1 MGILNWFVKGFGVF
15 YNIRLILPIRLLYE
29 FQMKNEVKRYDF
41 NNRIS
46 EGGTTMPINIDKVK
60 PFRLIKT
67 PFFTPFNKKDKRHGS
82 AIFLMTKSF
91 DQSVN
96 LINHPLVS
104 NLNMYNSYFLEW
116 NAMYLI
122 NSNKI
127 VNESL
132 EVDDPYVSK
141 VYGNNPIVTES
152 HFEDSGNLFFFSEAT
167 PENVLDV
174 RLRKILYRERLR
186 NYNAIKSRVAN
197 IKEQCK
203 YIRFTYP
210 TIDKYKNKNIYIDNH
225 IYNKIFDISE
235 AYNRDKAV
243 DLLYALFDRFIN
255 NPNYKGYTKKTVF
268 IPVNEW
274 AGSIPTTSLFEFSK
288 SINPF
293 SMIVRLFKKP
303 TETLDKLAGIDF
315 VFLGH
320 TGWFKMRME
329 DLDMKNLNLFKAN
342 ILKIRNNDIV
352 EDNIPEDKDDIKT
365 RLIGKIEDLTG
376 IQVNNVS
383 RASYIDPNAPIIS
396 VKQDEPKLITAKG
409 ITGADQ
415 VIDPTK
421 IEKPTEEKI
430 NQSVETIV
438 DFTKNAEEAER
449 EMDNSVDL
457 KELILQAK
465 NDQDDTFKISATR
478 KARMDDLNDKFLK
491 ERIANAT
498 IAELVAT
505 EDTPLQSTNLSDKVE
520 SIDDEW
526 SDLKKPNFE
535 ADYNIDADIMKCLHS
550 LSQNKDIPMSV
561 IDVSVEDRSTSED
574 SILTYTVHLEDS
586 LGKRHTLRF
595 DMPKIINKRFLRLRG
610 NDKIIPGQLI
620 NLPIIKTDEDTV
632 QVVSNYNKIFIT
644 RYGQV
649 GKINQSTNALIRS
662 LTKLK
667 ENNYKL
673 DVKDGDA
680 VASPSKIDLGN
691 NAKISAKYELPAEYV
706 ELSKIFNKVTTS
718 DGRVYYFNRDELIHK
733 LEEKK
738 VKVESDQ
745 GFMVIGI
752 TKDNQAITVP
762 ETGVSSA
769 LINHLGIHEYA
780 YTFMKPGTRMTYSQA
795 SILNSKIPLIVVM
808 AYTAGLTG
816 ALNAAGV
823 EYNLTEKRP
832 TNTKNYFRFSDGFL
846 SFDDNYAPD
855 AALLVNGLSVINTQE
870 YSLTDIDTKAMWL
883 DVLDD
888 FGGRNRADGLDSF
901 ANLMMDPITVEVCK
915 TYKLPTDYIEVLA
928 YASSLL
934 TTNKFNRHTDI
945 TGNRFRTNE
954 RLVHFLYKSLATSY
968 GMYLREIK
976 NNRKDAKMT
985 MKQSAVIDMALS
997 DVTTS
1002 DLSKLSPLLELES
1015 ANTVTF
1021 KGLSGMNSD
1030 RSYSLDKRTYDKSM
1044 INKLS
1049 MSTGFSATVGINRQ
1063 STINMGIESTKG
1075 YIKSG
1080 GELDRMSDAS
1090 TLSITEAVTPF
1101 GTTHDDPFRTA
1112 MTFIQTAKHGMR
1124 TTEQHPLLVT
1134 NGADQALPYLTSD
1147 TFAHKAKWPAV
1158 VEEITDDY
1166 IIIANKANKSERE
1179 FIDLREKVEKNS
1191 DGGFFITIK
1200 LDTPKKY
1207 KKGDSIK
1214 PGDIVAYDKESYSDK
1229 IGIGNLAYNIGT
1241 LTKIAIMHT
1250 EKGFE
1255 DSACIS
1261 QDLSTKMA
1269 SEIVLQVNVLLDGK
1283 DIDIQCIEIGKP
1295 LQEGEVMMSYRS
1307 ALEDQ
1312 DATDIINK
1320 MIQKNTGDSSNE
1332 LMDDIGKIKVKS
1344 KVTGK
1349 LQDIKVYSTIPTSE
1363 MSKSLAA
1370 FVNKHNGPVDKMK
1383 SKLAKLGID
1392 GTQYGTSGVLPPVGK
1407 LKHCEGKVLV
1417 EFFIKYYDKMSVGDK
1432 LVYFSA
1438 LKGTVK
1444 EIFPEGKEPTSEYRP
1459 NEKIHSF
1466 LPVGSVNARM
1476 VSSVLILGSLN
1487 KVLIEL
1493 DRHVKDIMGVKWDP
1507 DL

>member
-1 MGILNWFVKGFGVF
+1 
-15 YNIRLILPIRLLYE
+15 
-29 FQMKNEVKRYDF
+29 
-41 NNRIS
+41 
-46 EGGTTMPINIDKVK
+46 MPINIDKVK
-60 PFRLIKT
+60 PFRLLKT

-82 AIFLMTKSF
+82 AIFLMTKSLE
-91 DQSVN
+91 QSKQ
-96 LINHPLVS
+96 LIDHKLIS
-104 NLNMYNSYFLEW
+104 NLNMFNSYFLEW
-116 NAMYLI
+116 NAMYLLKPSRII
-122 NSNKI
+122 NKD
-127 VNESL
+127 L
-132 EVDDPYVSK
+132 DVDDVYNSK
-141 VYGNNPIVTES
+141 VYGNNPIMTES
-152 HFEDSGNLFFFSEAT
+152 HFEDSENLFFFSEAT
-167 PENVLDV
+167 PENVLDT
-174 RLRKILYRERLR
+174 RLRKILYKERLR
-186 NYNAIKSRVAN
+186 NSKDVKLRLNRIKN
-197 IKEQCK
+197 ECK
-203 YIRFTYP
+203 YIKYTYP
-210 TIDKYKNKNIYIDNH
+210 TIDKYKNKNIYVDNH
-225 IYNKIFDISE
+225 IYNKIFTMSE
-235 AYNRDKAV
+235 TYNRDKAI

-255 NPNYKGYTKKTVF
+255 NPNYKGYTKKTVL

-274 AGSIPTTSLFEFSK
+274 AGDIPTTSLFEFSK

-303 TETLDKLAGIDF
+303 KENLDKLAGMDF
-315 VFLGH
+315 IFIGNNS
-320 TGWFKMRME
+320 WFKMKME
-329 DLDMKNLNLFKAN
+329 DLDMKNLNLFKTN

-352 EDNIPEDKDDIKT
+352 EDNVPEDKDDIKT
-365 RLIGKIEDLTG
+365 RLISKIEDLTG
-376 IQVNNVS
+376 IEVNNVS
-383 RASYIDPNAPIIS
+383 RVQDTDPTVPIKAEI
-396 VKQDEPKLITAKG
+396 KDQPKLIVAKG

-421 IEKPTEEKI
+421 IEKPTEDKI
-430 NQSVETIV
+430 NQSVENIV
-438 DFTKNAEEAER
+438 DYTKNAEEAEK

-491 ERIANAT
+491 EKIANST

-505 EDTPLQSTNLSDKVE
+505 EDTPLESTDLSKNVE
-520 SIDDEW
+520 TIDDEW
-526 SDLKKPNFE
+526 ANLKKPNFE

-561 IDVSVEDRSTSED
+561 IDVSMEDRSTSED
-574 SILTYTVHLEDS
+574 AIITYTVHLEDS

-649 GKINQSTNALIRS
+649 GKINQSTNALIRA

-673 DVKDGDA
+673 EIKDDNDIPT
-680 VASPSKIDLGN
+680 PSKIDLGN

-706 ELSKIFNKVTTS
+706 ELSKIFNKITTT

-745 GFMVIGI
+745 GFMVVGI
-752 TKDNQAITVP
+752 TKDNQSITVP
-762 ETGVSSA
+762 EEGVSSS
-769 LINHLGIHEYA
+769 LINHLGIHKYA
-780 YTFMKPGTRMTYSQA
+780 YTFMKPGARMTYSQA

-816 ALNAAGV
+816 ALNAAGI
-823 EYNLTEKRP
+823 EYNLSEKRP
-832 TNTKNYFRFSDGFL
+832 TNTKNYFRFNDGFL
-846 SFDDNYAPD
+846 SFNDSYAPD
-855 AALLVNGLSVINTQE
+855 AALLVNGLAVINTQE

-954 RLVHFLYKSLATSY
+954 RLVHFLYKALATSY

-1030 RSYSLDKRTYDKSM
+1030 RSYSLDKRTYDNTM

-1063 STINMGIESTKG
+1063 ATINMGIESTKG

-1080 GELDRMSDAS
+1080 GELDRMSDAN
-1090 TLSITEAVTPF
+1090 TLSITEALTPF
-1101 GTTHDDPFRTA
+1101 GTTRDDPFRTA
-1112 MTFIQTAKHGMR
+1112 MTFIQTSKHGMR
-1124 TTEQHPLLVT
+1124 TNSQDPLLVT

-1147 TFAHKAKWPAV
+1147 TFAHKTKWDAI
-1158 VEEITDDY
+1158 VEEVNDDY
-1166 IIIANKANKSERE
+1166 MIIANKSNRNEKE

-1200 LDTPKKY
+1200 LDLAKNY
-1207 KKGDSIK
+1207 KKGQTIK
-1214 PGDIVAYDKESYSDK
+1214 TGEIIAYDKDSYSDK
-1229 IGIGNLAYNIGT
+1229 VGVGNLAYNIGT
-1241 LTKIAIMHT
+1241 LTKVAIMHT
-1250 EKGFE
+1250 DKGFE
-1255 DSACIS
+1255 DSAIIS
-1261 QDLSTKMA
+1261 QDLSEKMA
-1269 SEIVLQVNVLLDGK
+1269 SEIVLQVDILMDAK
-1283 DIDIQCIEIGKP
+1283 DIDIQCVEIGKP
-1295 LQEGEVMMSYRS
+1295 LHEGEVIMSYRA

-1320 MIQKNTGDSSNE
+1320 MVSKNAGNESKE
-1332 LMDDIGKIKVKS
+1332 LMDEIGKIKVKS

-1349 LQDIKVYSTIPTSE
+1349 LQDIKIYSTIPTSE

-1370 FVNKHNGPVDKMK
+1370 FVNKYNAPVDKMK
-1383 SKLAKLGID
+1383 SKLSKLGID
-1392 GTQYGTSGVLPPVGK
+1392 GSQYGTSGVLPAVGK
-1407 LKHCEGKVLV
+1407 LKHAEGKVLV
-1417 EFFIKYYDKMSVGDK
+1417 EFYIKYYDKMSVGDK

-1438 LKGTVK
+1438 LKGVVK
-1444 EIFPEGKEPTSEYRP
+1444 EIFPEGKEPYSEYRP
-1459 NEKIHSF
+1459 EEKVHSF

-1476 VSSVLILGSLN
+1476 VTSVLTLGAIN

-1507 DL
+1507 NL

>member
-1 MGILNWFVKGFGVF
+1 
-15 YNIRLILPIRLLYE
+15 
-29 FQMKNEVKRYDF
+29 MKNKVKCYDF

-60 PFRLIKT
+60 PFRLLKT
-67 PFFTPFNKKDKRHGS
+67 PFFTPFNVKDKRHGS
-82 AIFLMTKSF
+82 AIFLMTKSLE
-91 DQSVN
+91 QSKQ
-96 LINHPLVS
+96 LIEHKLIS
-104 NLNMYNSYFLEW
+104 NLNMFNSYFLEW
-116 NAMYLI
+116 NAMYLLKPSRII
-122 NSNKI
+122 NKD
-127 VNESL
+127 L
-132 EVDDPYVSK
+132 EVDDVYNSK
-141 VYGNNPIVTES
+141 AYGNNPIMTES
-152 HFEDSGNLFFFSEAT
+152 HFEDSENLFFFSEAT
-167 PENVLDV
+167 PENVLDT

-186 NYNAIKSRVAN
+186 NFKEVKLRVN
-197 IKEQCK
+197 RIKEECK
-203 YIRFTYP
+203 YIKYTYP
-210 TIDKYKNKNIYIDNH
+210 TIDKYKNKNIYVDNH
-225 IYNKIFDISE
+225 IYNKIFTMSE
-235 AYNRDKAV
+235 TYNRDKAI

-255 NPNYKGYTKKTVF
+255 NANYDNYTRKTVL

-274 AGSIPTTSLFEFSK
+274 ASDIPTTALFEFSK

-303 TETLDKLAGIDF
+303 KENLDKLAGIDF
-315 VFLGH
+315 IFIGN
-320 TGWFKMRME
+320 GSWFKMKME
-329 DLDMKNLNLFKAN
+329 DLDMKNLSLFKTN

-352 EDNIPEDKDDIKT
+352 EDNVPEDKEDIKT

-376 IQVNNVS
+376 IEVNNIS
-383 RASYIDPNAPIIS
+383 RVREVDPTVPI
-396 VKQDEPKLITAKG
+396 KAELHDEPKLIVAKG

-430 NQSVETIV
+430 NQSVEDIV
-438 DFTKNAEEAER
+438 NYTKNAEEAEK

-491 ERIANAT
+491 EKIANST

-505 EDTPLQSTNLSDKVE
+505 EDTPLQSTDLSNKVE
-520 SIDDEW
+520 TIDDEW
-526 SDLKKPNFE
+526 ANLKKPNFE

-550 LSQNKDIPMSV
+550 LSQNKDVPMSV
-561 IDVSVEDRSTSED
+561 IDVVVEDRSTSED

-649 GKINQSTNALIRS
+649 GKINQSTNALIRA

-673 DVKDGDA
+673 EIKDDNDIPT
-680 VASPSKIDLGN
+680 PSKIDLGN

-706 ELSKIFNKVTTS
+706 ELSKIFNKITTS

-745 GFMVIGI
+745 GFMVVGI

-780 YTFMKPGTRMTYSQA
+780 YTFMKPGARMTYSQA

-823 EYNLTEKRP
+823 EYNLSEKRP
-832 TNTKNYFRFSDGFL
+832 TNTKNYFRFNDGFL
-846 SFDDNYAPD
+846 SFNDNYAPD
-855 AALLVNGLSVINTQE
+855 AALLVNGLAVINTQE

-985 MKQSAVIDMALS
+985 MKQSAVIDMALA

-1030 RSYSLDKRTYDKSM
+1030 RSYSLDKRTYDKTM

-1080 GELDRMSDAS
+1080 GELDRMSDAN
-1090 TLSITEAVTPF
+1090 TLSITEALTPF
-1101 GTTHDDPFRTA
+1101 GTTRDDPFRTA
-1112 MTFIQTAKHGMR
+1112 MTFIQTSKHGMR
-1124 TTEQHPLLVT
+1124 TTEQDPLLVS

-1147 TFAHKAKWPAV
+1147 TFAHKAKWNAV
-1158 VEEITDDY
+1158 VEEITNDY
-1166 IIIANKANKSERE
+1166 MIIANKSNPKERE

-1200 LDTPKKY
+1200 LDTFKNY

-1214 PGDIVAYDKESYSDK
+1214 AGDIVAYDKSSYSDTV
-1229 IGIGNLAYNIGT
+1229 GVGNLAYNIGT

-1250 EKGFE
+1250 DKGFE
-1255 DSACIS
+1255 DSAIIS
-1261 QDLSTKMA
+1261 QDLSKKMA
-1269 SEIVLQVNVLLDGK
+1269 SEIVLQVDVLMDAK
-1283 DIDIQCIEIGKP
+1283 DIDIQCVEVGKE
-1295 LQEGEVMMSYRS
+1295 LHEGEVIMSYRA

-1320 MIQKNTGDSSNE
+1320 MVQKNAGSDSKE
-1332 LMDDIGKIKVKS
+1332 LMDEIGKIKVKS

-1363 MSKSLAA
+1363 MSKSLAS
-1370 FVNKHNGPVDKMK
+1370 FVNKYNGPVDKMK
-1383 SKLAKLGID
+1383 SKLGKLGID
-1392 GTQYGTSGVLPPVGK
+1392 GSQYGTSGVLPPVGK

-1417 EFFIKYYDKMSVGDK
+1417 EFYIKYYDKMSVGDK

-1438 LKGTVK
+1438 LKGVVK
-1444 EIFPEGKEPTSEYRP
+1444 EIFPEGKEPYSEYRP
-1459 NEKIHSF
+1459 DEKVHSF
-1466 LPVGSVNARM
+1466 LPVGSINARM
-1476 VSSVLILGSLN
+1476 VTSVLTHGSIN

-1507 DL
+1507 NS

>member
-1 MGILNWFVKGFGVF
+1 
-15 YNIRLILPIRLLYE
+15 
-29 FQMKNEVKRYDF
+29 
-41 NNRIS
+41 
-46 EGGTTMPINIDKVK
+46 MPINIDKVK
-60 PFRLIKT
+60 PFRLLKT

-82 AIFLMTKSF
+82 AIFLMTKSLE
-91 DQSVN
+91 QSKQ
-96 LINHPLVS
+96 LIDHPLIS
-104 NLNMYNSYFLEW
+104 NLNMFNSYFLEW
-116 NAMYLI
+116 NAMYLLKPSRII
-122 NSNKI
+122 NKD
-127 VNESL
+127 L
-132 EVDDPYVSK
+132 DVDDVYNSK
-141 VYGNNPIVTES
+141 VYGNNPIMTES
-152 HFEDSGNLFFFSEAT
+152 HFEDSENLFFFSEAT
-167 PENVLDV
+167 PENVLDT
-174 RLRKILYRERLR
+174 RLRKILYKERLR
-186 NYNAIKSRVAN
+186 NSKDVKLRLNRIKN
-197 IKEQCK
+197 ECK
-203 YIRFTYP
+203 YIKYTYP
-210 TIDKYKNKNIYIDNH
+210 TIDKYKNKNIYVDNH
-225 IYNKIFDISE
+225 IYNKIFTMSE
-235 AYNRDKAV
+235 TYNRDKAI

-255 NPNYKGYTKKTVF
+255 NPNYKGYTKKTVL

-274 AGSIPTTSLFEFSK
+274 AGDIPTTSLFEFSK

-303 TETLDKLAGIDF
+303 KENLDKLSGMDF
-315 VFLGH
+315 IFIGNNS
-320 TGWFKMRME
+320 WFKMKME
-329 DLDMKNLNLFKAN
+329 DLDMKNLNLFKTN

-352 EDNIPEDKDDIKT
+352 EDNVPEDKEDIKT
-365 RLIGKIEDLTG
+365 RLISKIEDLTG
-376 IQVNNVS
+376 IEVNNVS
-383 RASYIDPNAPIIS
+383 RVQDVDPTVPYKAEI
-396 VKQDEPKLITAKG
+396 KDQPKLIVAKG

-421 IEKPTEEKI
+421 IEKPTEDKI
-430 NQSVETIV
+430 NQSVENIV
-438 DFTKNAEEAER
+438 DYTKNAEEAEK
-449 EMDNSVDL
+449 EMDNSIDL

-491 ERIANAT
+491 EKIANST

-505 EDTPLQSTNLSDKVE
+505 EDTPLESTDLSKNVE
-520 SIDDEW
+520 TIDDEW
-526 SDLKKPNFE
+526 ANLKKPNFE

-561 IDVSVEDRSTSED
+561 IDVTVEDRSTSED

-649 GKINQSTNALIRS
+649 GKINQSTNALIRA

-673 DVKDGDA
+673 EVKDGDA

-745 GFMVIGI
+745 GFMVVGI

-780 YTFMKPGTRMTYSQA
+780 YTFMKPGARMTYSQA

-816 ALNAAGV
+816 ALNAAGI
-823 EYNLTEKRP
+823 EYNLSEKRP
-832 TNTKNYFRFSDGFL
+832 TNTKNYFRFNDGFL
-846 SFDDNYAPD
+846 SFNDNYAPD
-855 AALLVNGLSVINTQE
+855 AALLVNGLAVINTQE

-954 RLVHFLYKSLATSY
+954 RLVHFLYKALATSY

-1030 RSYSLDKRTYDKSM
+1030 RSYSLDKRTYDDTM

-1063 STINMGIESTKG
+1063 ATINMGIESTKG

-1080 GELDRMSDAS
+1080 GELDRMSDAN
-1090 TLSITEAVTPF
+1090 TLSITEALTPF
-1101 GTTHDDPFRTA
+1101 GTTRDDPFRTA
-1112 MTFIQTAKHGMR
+1112 MTFIQTSKHGMR
-1124 TTEQHPLLVT
+1124 TNSQDPLLVT
-1134 NGADQALPYLTSD
+1134 NGADQALAYLTSD
-1147 TFAHKAKWPAV
+1147 TFAHKTKWDAI
-1158 VEEITDDY
+1158 VEEVNDDY
-1166 IIIANKANKSERE
+1166 MIIANKSNRSEKE

-1200 LDTPKKY
+1200 LDLAKNY
-1207 KKGDSIK
+1207 KKGQTIK
-1214 PGDIVAYDKESYSDK
+1214 TGEIIAYDKDSYSDK
-1229 IGIGNLAYNIGT
+1229 VGVGNLAYNIGT
-1241 LTKIAIMHT
+1241 LTKVAIMHT
-1250 EKGFE
+1250 DKGFE
-1255 DSACIS
+1255 DSAIIS
-1261 QDLSTKMA
+1261 QDLSEKMA
-1269 SEIVLQVNVLLDGK
+1269 SEIVLQVDVLMDAK
-1283 DIDIQCIEIGKP
+1283 DIDIQCVEIGKP
-1295 LQEGEVMMSYRS
+1295 LHEGEVIMSYRA

-1320 MIQKNTGDSSNE
+1320 MVSKNAGNESKE
-1332 LMDDIGKIKVKS
+1332 LMDEIGKIKVKS

-1349 LQDIKVYSTIPTSE
+1349 LQDIRIYSTIPTSE

-1370 FVNKHNGPVDKMK
+1370 FVNKYNAPIDKMK
-1383 SKLAKLGID
+1383 SKLSKLGID
-1392 GTQYGTSGVLPPVGK
+1392 ASQYGTSGVLPAVGK
-1407 LKHCEGKVLV
+1407 LKHAEGKVLV
-1417 EFFIKYYDKMSVGDK
+1417 EFYIKYYDKMSVGDK

-1438 LKGTVK
+1438 LKGVVK
-1444 EIFPEGKEPTSEYRP
+1444 EIFPEGKEPYSEYRP
-1459 NEKIHSF
+1459 EEKVHSF

-1476 VSSVLILGSLN
+1476 VTSVLTLGAIN

-1507 DL
+1507 NL

>member
-1 MGILNWFVKGFGVF
+1 
-15 YNIRLILPIRLLYE
+15 
-29 FQMKNEVKRYDF
+29 
-41 NNRIS
+41 
-46 EGGTTMPINIDKVK
+46 MPINIDKVK
-60 PFRLIKT
+60 PFRLLKT

-82 AIFLMTKSF
+82 AIFLMTKSLE
-91 DQSVN
+91 QSKQ
-96 LINHPLVS
+96 LIDHKLIS
-104 NLNMYNSYFLEW
+104 NLNMFNSYFLEW
-116 NAMYLI
+116 NAMYLLKPSRII
-122 NSNKI
+122 NKD
-127 VNESL
+127 L
-132 EVDDPYVSK
+132 DVDDVYNSK
-141 VYGNNPIVTES
+141 VYGNNPIMTES
-152 HFEDSGNLFFFSEAT
+152 HFEDSENLFFFSEAT
-167 PENVLDV
+167 PENVLDT
-174 RLRKILYRERLR
+174 RLRKILYKERLR
-186 NYNAIKSRVAN
+186 NSKDVKLRLNRIKN
-197 IKEQCK
+197 ECK
-203 YIRFTYP
+203 YIKYTYP
-210 TIDKYKNKNIYIDNH
+210 TIDKYKNKNIYVDNH
-225 IYNKIFDISE
+225 IYNKIFTMSE
-235 AYNRDKAV
+235 TYNRDKAI

-255 NPNYKGYTKKTVF
+255 NPNYKGYTKKTVL

-274 AGSIPTTSLFEFSK
+274 AGDIPTTSLFEFSK

-303 TETLDKLAGIDF
+303 KENLDKLAGMDF
-315 VFLGH
+315 IFIGNNS
-320 TGWFKMRME
+320 WFKMKME
-329 DLDMKNLNLFKAN
+329 DLDMKNLNLFKTN

-352 EDNIPEDKDDIKT
+352 EDNVPEDKEDIKT
-365 RLIGKIEDLTG
+365 RLISKIEDLTG
-376 IQVNNVS
+376 IEVNNVS
-383 RASYIDPNAPIIS
+383 RVQDVDPTVPYKAEI
-396 VKQDEPKLITAKG
+396 KDQPKLIVAKG

-421 IEKPTEEKI
+421 IEKPTEDKI
-430 NQSVETIV
+430 NQSVENIV
-438 DFTKNAEEAER
+438 DYTKNAEEAEK

-491 ERIANAT
+491 EKIANST

-505 EDTPLQSTNLSDKVE
+505 EDTPLQSTDLSKNVE
-520 SIDDEW
+520 TIDDEW
-526 SDLKKPNFE
+526 ANLKKPNFE

-550 LSQNKDIPMSV
+550 LSQNKDVPMSV
-561 IDVSVEDRSTSED
+561 IDISTEDRSTSED
-574 SILTYTVHLEDS
+574 SIITYTVHLEDS

-649 GKINQSTNALIRS
+649 GKINQSTNALIRA

-673 DVKDGDA
+673 EVKDDNDIPT
-680 VASPSKIDLGN
+680 PSKIDLGN

-706 ELSKIFNKVTTS
+706 ELSKIFNKITTS

-745 GFMVIGI
+745 GFMVVGI
-752 TKDNQAITVP
+752 TKDNQSITVP
-762 ETGVSSA
+762 EEGVSSS
-769 LINHLGIHEYA
+769 LINHLGIHKYA
-780 YTFMKPGTRMTYSQA
+780 YTFMKPGARMTYSQA

-816 ALNAAGV
+816 ALNAAGI
-823 EYNLTEKRP
+823 EYNLSEKRP
-832 TNTKNYFRFSDGFL
+832 TNTKNYFRFNDGFL
-846 SFDDNYAPD
+846 SFNDSYAPD
-855 AALLVNGLSVINTQE
+855 AALLVNGLAVINTQE

-954 RLVHFLYKSLATSY
+954 RLVHFLYKALATSY

-1030 RSYSLDKRTYDKSM
+1030 RSYSLDKRTYDNTM

-1063 STINMGIESTKG
+1063 ATINMGIESTKG

-1080 GELDRMSDAS
+1080 GELDRMSDAN
-1090 TLSITEAVTPF
+1090 TLSITEALTPF
-1101 GTTHDDPFRTA
+1101 GTTRDDPFRTA
-1112 MTFIQTAKHGMR
+1112 MTFIQTSKHGMR
-1124 TTEQHPLLVT
+1124 TNSQDPLLVT

-1147 TFAHKAKWPAV
+1147 TFAHKTKWDAV
-1158 VEEITDDY
+1158 VEEVNDDY
-1166 IIIANKANKSERE
+1166 MIIANKSNRSEKE

-1200 LDTPKKY
+1200 LDLAKNY
-1207 KKGDSIK
+1207 KKGQTIK
-1214 PGDIVAYDKESYSDK
+1214 PGEIIAYDKDSYSDK
-1229 IGIGNLAYNIGT
+1229 VGVGNLAYNIGT
-1241 LTKIAIMHT
+1241 LTKVAIMHT
-1250 EKGFE
+1250 DKGFE
-1255 DSACIS
+1255 DSAIIS
-1261 QDLSTKMA
+1261 QDLSEKMA
-1269 SEIVLQVNVLLDGK
+1269 SEIVLQVDVLMDAK
-1283 DIDIQCIEIGKP
+1283 DIDIQCVEIGKP
-1295 LQEGEVMMSYRS
+1295 LHEGEVIMSYRA

-1320 MIQKNTGDSSNE
+1320 MVSKNAGNESKE
-1332 LMDDIGKIKVKS
+1332 LMDEIGKIKVKS

-1349 LQDIKVYSTIPTSE
+1349 LQDIKIYSTIPTSE

-1370 FVNKHNGPVDKMK
+1370 FVNKYNAPIDKMK
-1383 SKLAKLGID
+1383 SKLSKLGID
-1392 GTQYGTSGVLPPVGK
+1392 GSQYGTSGVLPAVGK
-1407 LKHCEGKVLV
+1407 LKHAEGKVLV
-1417 EFFIKYYDKMSVGDK
+1417 EFYIKYYDKMSVGDK

-1438 LKGTVK
+1438 LKGVVK
-1444 EIFPEGKEPTSEYRP
+1444 EIFPEGKEPYSEYRP
-1459 NEKIHSF
+1459 EEKVHSF

-1476 VSSVLILGSLN
+1476 VTSVLTLGAIN

-1507 DL
+1507 NL

>member
-1 MGILNWFVKGFGVF
+1 
-15 YNIRLILPIRLLYE
+15 
-29 FQMKNEVKRYDF
+29 MKNEVKRYDF

-60 PFRLIKT
+60 PFRLLKT
-67 PFFTPFNKKDKRHGS
+67 PFFTPFNVKDKRHGS
-82 AIFLMTKSF
+82 AIFLMTKSLE
-91 DQSVN
+91 QSKQ
-96 LINHPLVS
+96 LIEHKLIS
-104 NLNMYNSYFLEW
+104 NLNMFNSYFLEW
-116 NAMYLI
+116 NAMYLLKPNRII
-122 NSNKI
+122 NDD
-127 VNESL
+127 L
-132 EVDDPYVSK
+132 EVDDVYNSK
-141 VYGNNPIVTES
+141 AYGNNPIMTES
-152 HFEDSGNLFFFSEAT
+152 HFEDSENLFFFSEAT
-167 PENVLDV
+167 PEGVLDV
-174 RLRKILYRERLR
+174 RLRRILYRERLR
-186 NYNAIKSRVAN
+186 NFKEVKLRVNQIKN
-197 IKEQCK
+197 ECK
-203 YIRFTYP
+203 YIKYTYP
-210 TIDKYKNKNIYIDNH
+210 TIDKYKNKNIYVDNH
-225 IYNKIFDISE
+225 IYNKIFSMSE
-235 AYNRDKAV
+235 TYNRDKAI

-255 NPNYKGYTKKTVF
+255 NANYKSYTRKTVL

-274 AGSIPTTSLFEFSK
+274 ASDIPTTSLFEFSK

-303 TETLDKLAGIDF
+303 KENLDKLAGIDF
-315 VFLGH
+315 IFIGNNS
-320 TGWFKMRME
+320 WFKMKME
-329 DLDMKNLNLFKAN
+329 DLDMKNLNLFKTN
-342 ILKIRNNDIV
+342 ILKIRNNDII
-352 EDNIPEDKDDIKT
+352 EDNVPEDKEDIKT

-376 IQVNNVS
+376 IEVNNIS
-383 RASYIDPNAPIIS
+383 RVHKVDPIS
-396 VKQDEPKLITAKG
+396 PVVAAVKDQPQLVIAKSA
-409 ITGADQ
+409 TGDTQ
-415 VIDPTK
+415 VVDPTK
-421 IEKPTEEKI
+421 IEKPTEDKI
-430 NQSVETIV
+430 NQSVEAIV
-438 DFTKNAEEAER
+438 DYTKNAEEAEK

-491 ERIANAT
+491 EKIANST

-505 EDTPLQSTNLSDKVE
+505 EDTPLQSTDLSSKVE
-520 SIDDEW
+520 TIDDEW
-526 SDLKKPNFE
+526 ANLKKPNFE

-550 LSQNKDIPMSV
+550 LSQNKDVPMSV
-561 IDVSVEDRSTSED
+561 IDVTVEDRSTSED

-649 GKINQSTNALIRS
+649 GKINQSTNALIRA

-673 DVKDGDA
+673 EVKDGDA

-745 GFMVIGI
+745 GFLVVGI

-762 ETGVSSA
+762 ENGVSSA

-780 YTFMKPGTRMTYSQA
+780 YTFMKPGARMTYSQA

-823 EYNLTEKRP
+823 EYNLSEKRP
-832 TNTKNYFRFSDGFL
+832 TETKNYFRFNDGFL
-846 SFDDNYAPD
+846 SFNDNYAPD
-855 AALLVNGLSVINTQE
+855 AALLVNGLAVINTQE

-1030 RSYSLDKRTYDKSM
+1030 RSYSLDKRTYDKTM

-1080 GELDRMSDAS
+1080 GELDRMSDAN
-1090 TLSITEAVTPF
+1090 TLSITEALTPF
-1101 GTTHDDPFRTA
+1101 GTTRDDPFRTA
-1112 MTFIQTAKHGMR
+1112 MTFIQTSKHGMR
-1124 TTEQHPLLVT
+1124 TTEQDPLLVS

-1147 TFAHKAKWPAV
+1147 TFAHKAKWNAV
-1158 VEEITDDY
+1158 VEEITNDY
-1166 IIIANKANKSERE
+1166 MIIANKSNPKEKE

-1200 LDTPKKY
+1200 LDTFKNY

-1214 PGDIVAYDKESYSDK
+1214 AGDIVAYDKSSYSDTV
-1229 IGIGNLAYNIGT
+1229 GIGNLAYNIGT

-1250 EKGFE
+1250 DKGFE
-1255 DSACIS
+1255 DSAIIS
-1261 QDLSTKMA
+1261 QDLSKKMA
-1269 SEIVLQVNVLLDGK
+1269 SEIVLQVDVLMDAK
-1283 DIDIQCIEIGKP
+1283 DIDIQCVEVGKE
-1295 LQEGEVMMSYRS
+1295 LHEGEVIMSYRA

-1320 MIQKNTGDSSNE
+1320 MVQKNAGSDSKE
-1332 LMDDIGKIKVKS
+1332 LMDEIGKIKVKS

-1363 MSKSLAA
+1363 MSKSLAS
-1370 FVNKHNGPVDKMK
+1370 FVNKYNGPVDKMK
-1383 SKLAKLGID
+1383 SKLSKLGID
-1392 GTQYGTSGVLPPVGK
+1392 GSQYGTSGVLPPVGK

-1417 EFFIKYYDKMSVGDK
+1417 EFYIKYHDKMSVGDK

-1438 LKGTVK
+1438 LKGVVK
-1444 EIFPEGKEPTSEYRP
+1444 EIFPEGKEPYSEYRP
-1459 NEKIHSF
+1459 EEKVHSF
-1466 LPVGSVNARM
+1466 LPVGSINARM
-1476 VSSVLILGSLN
+1476 VSSVLTLGSIN

-1507 DL
+1507 NL

>member
-1 MGILNWFVKGFGVF
+1 
-15 YNIRLILPIRLLYE
+15 
-29 FQMKNEVKRYDF
+29 MKNEVKRYDF

-60 PFRLIKT
+60 PFRLLKT
-67 PFFTPFNKKDKRHGS
+67 PFFTPFNAKDKRHGS
-82 AIFLMTKSF
+82 AIFLMTKSLE
-91 DQSVN
+91 QSKQ
-96 LINHPLVS
+96 LIEHKLIS
-104 NLNMYNSYFLEW
+104 NLNMFNSYFLEW
-116 NAMYLI
+116 NAMYLLKPSRII
-122 NSNKI
+122 NKD
-127 VNESL
+127 L
-132 EVDDPYVSK
+132 EVDDVYNSK
-141 VYGNNPIVTES
+141 AYGNNPIMTES
-152 HFEDSGNLFFFSEAT
+152 HFEDSENLFFFSEAT
-167 PENVLDV
+167 PENVLDT

-186 NYNAIKSRVAN
+186 NFKEVKLRVNQIKN
-197 IKEQCK
+197 ECK
-203 YIRFTYP
+203 YIKYTYP
-210 TIDKYKNKNIYIDNH
+210 TIDKYKNKNIYVDNH
-225 IYNKIFDISE
+225 IYIKIFTMSE
-235 AYNRDKAV
+235 TYNRDKAI

-255 NPNYKGYTKKTVF
+255 NPNYDSYTRKTVF

-274 AGSIPTTSLFEFSK
+274 ASDIPTTSLFEFSK

-303 TETLDKLAGIDF
+303 KENLNKLAGIDF
-315 VFLGH
+315 IFIGNNS
-320 TGWFKMRME
+320 WFKMKME
-329 DLDMKNLNLFKAN
+329 DLDMKNLNLFKTN

-352 EDNIPEDKDDIKT
+352 EDNVPEDKEDIKT

-376 IQVNNVS
+376 IEVNNIS
-383 RASYIDPNAPIIS
+383 RVHKVDPTTPIRAA
-396 VKQDEPKLITAKG
+396 VKDQPQLVIAKSA
-409 ITGADQ
+409 TGDAQ
-415 VIDPTK
+415 VVDPTK

-430 NQSVETIV
+430 NQSVEAIV
-438 DFTKNAEEAER
+438 DYTKNAEEAEK

-491 ERIANAT
+491 EKIANST

-505 EDTPLQSTNLSDKVE
+505 EDTPLQSTDLSSKVE
-520 SIDDEW
+520 TIDDEW
-526 SDLKKPNFE
+526 ANLKKPNFE

-561 IDVSVEDRSTSED
+561 IDVTVEDRSTSED

-649 GKINQSTNALIRS
+649 GKINQSTNALIRA

-673 DVKDGDA
+673 EIKDGDA

-745 GFMVIGI
+745 GFMVVGI

-769 LINHLGIHEYA
+769 LINHLGIHKYA
-780 YTFMKPGTRMTYSQA
+780 YTFMKPGARMTYSQA

-823 EYNLTEKRP
+823 EYNLSEKRP
-832 TNTKNYFRFSDGFL
+832 TNTKNYFKFNDGFL
-846 SFDDNYAPD
+846 SFNDNYAPD
-855 AALLVNGLSVINTQE
+855 AALLVNGLTVINTQE

-985 MKQSAVIDMALS
+985 MKQSAVIDMALA

-1080 GELDRMSDAS
+1080 GELDRMSDAN
-1090 TLSITEAVTPF
+1090 TLSITEALTPF
-1101 GTTHDDPFRTA
+1101 GTTRDDPFRTA
-1112 MTFIQTAKHGMR
+1112 MTFIQTSKHGMR
-1124 TTEQHPLLVT
+1124 TTEQDPLLVS

-1147 TFAHKAKWPAV
+1147 TFAHKAKWNAV
-1158 VEEITDDY
+1158 VEEITNDY
-1166 IIIANKANKSERE
+1166 MIIANKSNPKEKE

-1200 LDTPKKY
+1200 LDTFKNY

-1214 PGDIVAYDKESYSDK
+1214 AGDIVAYDKSSYSDTV
-1229 IGIGNLAYNIGT
+1229 GISNLAYNIGT

-1250 EKGFE
+1250 DKGFE
-1255 DSACIS
+1255 DSAIIS
-1261 QDLSTKMA
+1261 QDLSKKMA
-1269 SEIVLQVNVLLDGK
+1269 SEIVLQVDVLMDAK
-1283 DIDIQCIEIGKP
+1283 DIDIQCVEVGKE
-1295 LQEGEVMMSYRS
+1295 LHEGEVIMSYRA

-1320 MIQKNTGDSSNE
+1320 MVQKNAGSDSKE
-1332 LMDDIGKIKVKS
+1332 LMDEIGKIKVKS

-1363 MSKSLAA
+1363 MSKSLAS
-1370 FVNKHNGPVDKMK
+1370 FVNKYNGPVDKMK
-1383 SKLAKLGID
+1383 SKLSKLGID
-1392 GTQYGTSGVLPPVGK
+1392 GSQYGTSGVLPPVGK

-1417 EFFIKYYDKMSVGDK
+1417 EFYIKYHDKMSVGDK

-1438 LKGTVK
+1438 LKGVVK
-1444 EIFPEGKEPTSEYRP
+1444 EIFPEGKEPYSEYRP
-1459 NEKIHSF
+1459 EEKVHSF
-1466 LPVGSVNARM
+1466 LPVGSINARM
-1476 VSSVLILGSLN
+1476 VSSVLTLGSIN

-1507 DL
+1507 NP

>member
-1 MGILNWFVKGFGVF
+1 
-15 YNIRLILPIRLLYE
+15 
-29 FQMKNEVKRYDF
+29 
-41 NNRIS
+41 
-46 EGGTTMPINIDKVK
+46 MPINIDKVK
-60 PFRLIKT
+60 PFRLLKT

-82 AIFLMTKSF
+82 AIFLMTKSLE
-91 DQSVN
+91 QSKQ
-96 LINHPLVS
+96 LIEHKLIS
-104 NLNMYNSYFLEW
+104 NLNMFNSYFLEW
-116 NAMYLI
+116 NAMYLLKPSRII
-122 NSNKI
+122 NKD
-127 VNESL
+127 L
-132 EVDDPYVSK
+132 DVDDVYNSK
-141 VYGNNPIVTES
+141 VYGNNPIMTES
-152 HFEDSGNLFFFSEAT
+152 HFEDSENLFFFSEAT
-167 PENVLDV
+167 PENVLDT
-174 RLRKILYRERLR
+174 RLRKILYKERLR
-186 NYNAIKSRVAN
+186 NSKDVKLRLNRIKN
-197 IKEQCK
+197 ECK
-203 YIRFTYP
+203 YIKYTYP
-210 TIDKYKNKNIYIDNH
+210 TIDKYKNKNIYVDNH
-225 IYNKIFDISE
+225 IYNKIFTMSE
-235 AYNRDKAV
+235 TYNRDKAI

-255 NPNYKGYTKKTVF
+255 NPNYKGYTKKTVL

-274 AGSIPTTSLFEFSK
+274 AGDIPTTSLFEFSK

-303 TETLDKLAGIDF
+303 KENLDKLAGMDF
-315 VFLGH
+315 IFIGNNS
-320 TGWFKMRME
+320 WFKMKME
-329 DLDMKNLNLFKAN
+329 DLDMKNLNLFKTN

-352 EDNIPEDKDDIKT
+352 EDNVPEDKEDIKT
-365 RLIGKIEDLTG
+365 RLISKIEDLTG
-376 IQVNNVS
+376 IEVNNVS
-383 RASYIDPNAPIIS
+383 RVQDVDPTVPYKAEI
-396 VKQDEPKLITAKG
+396 KDQPKLIVAKG

-421 IEKPTEEKI
+421 IEKPTEDKI
-430 NQSVETIV
+430 NQSVENIV
-438 DFTKNAEEAER
+438 DYTKNAEEAEK

-491 ERIANAT
+491 EKIANST

-505 EDTPLQSTNLSDKVE
+505 EDTPLQSTDLSKNVE
-520 SIDDEW
+520 TIDDEW
-526 SDLKKPNFE
+526 ANLKKPNFE

-550 LSQNKDIPMSV
+550 LSQNKDVPMSV
-561 IDVSVEDRSTSED
+561 IDVSMEDRSTSED
-574 SILTYTVHLEDS
+574 SIITYTVHLEDS

-649 GKINQSTNALIRS
+649 GKINQSTNALIRA

-673 DVKDGDA
+673 EIKDDNDIPT
-680 VASPSKIDLGN
+680 PSKIDLGN

-706 ELSKIFNKVTTS
+706 ELSKIFNKITTS

-745 GFMVIGI
+745 GFMVVGI
-752 TKDNQAITVP
+752 TKDNQSITVP
-762 ETGVSSA
+762 EEGVSSS
-769 LINHLGIHEYA
+769 LINHLGIHKYA
-780 YTFMKPGTRMTYSQA
+780 YTFMKPGARMTYSQA

-816 ALNAAGV
+816 ALNAAGI
-823 EYNLTEKRP
+823 EYNLSEKRP
-832 TNTKNYFRFSDGFL
+832 TNTKNYFRFNDGFL
-846 SFDDNYAPD
+846 SFNDSYAPD
-855 AALLVNGLSVINTQE
+855 AALLVNGLAVINTQE

-954 RLVHFLYKSLATSY
+954 RLVHFLYKALATSY

-1030 RSYSLDKRTYDKSM
+1030 RSYSLDKRTYDNTM

-1063 STINMGIESTKG
+1063 ATINMGIESTKG

-1080 GELDRMSDAS
+1080 GELDRMSDAN
-1090 TLSITEAVTPF
+1090 TLSITEALTPF
-1101 GTTHDDPFRTA
+1101 GTTRDDPFRTA
-1112 MTFIQTAKHGMR
+1112 MTFIQTSKHGMR
-1124 TTEQHPLLVT
+1124 TNSQDPLLVT

-1147 TFAHKAKWPAV
+1147 TFAHKTKWDAV
-1158 VEEITDDY
+1158 VEEVNDDY
-1166 IIIANKANKSERE
+1166 MIIANKSNRSEKE

-1200 LDTPKKY
+1200 LDLAKNY
-1207 KKGDSIK
+1207 KKGQTIK
-1214 PGDIVAYDKESYSDK
+1214 PGEIIAYDKDSYSDK
-1229 IGIGNLAYNIGT
+1229 VGVGNLAYNIGT
-1241 LTKIAIMHT
+1241 LTKVAIMHT
-1250 EKGFE
+1250 DKGFE
-1255 DSACIS
+1255 DSAIIS
-1261 QDLSTKMA
+1261 QDLSEKMA
-1269 SEIVLQVNVLLDGK
+1269 SEIVLQVDVLMDAK
-1283 DIDIQCIEIGKP
+1283 DIDIQCVEIGKP
-1295 LQEGEVMMSYRS
+1295 LHEGEVIMSYRA

-1320 MIQKNTGDSSNE
+1320 MVSKNTGNESKE
-1332 LMDDIGKIKVKS
+1332 LMDEIGKIKVKS

-1349 LQDIKVYSTIPTSE
+1349 LQDIKIYSTIPTSE

-1370 FVNKHNGPVDKMK
+1370 FVNKYNAPVDKMK
-1383 SKLAKLGID
+1383 SKLSKLGID
-1392 GTQYGTSGVLPPVGK
+1392 ASQYGTSGVLPAVGK
-1407 LKHCEGKVLV
+1407 LKHAEGKVLV
-1417 EFFIKYYDKMSVGDK
+1417 EFYIKYYDKMSVGDK

-1438 LKGTVK
+1438 LKGVVK
-1444 EIFPEGKEPTSEYRP
+1444 EIFPEGKEPYSEYRP
-1459 NEKIHSF
+1459 EEKVHSF

-1476 VSSVLILGSLN
+1476 VTSVLTLGAIN

-1507 DL
+1507 NL

>member
-1 MGILNWFVKGFGVF
+1 
-15 YNIRLILPIRLLYE
+15 
-29 FQMKNEVKRYDF
+29 
-41 NNRIS
+41 
-46 EGGTTMPINIDKVK
+46 MPINIDKVK
-60 PFRLIKT
+60 PFRLLKT

-82 AIFLMTKSF
+82 AIFLMTKSLE
-91 DQSVN
+91 QSKQ
-96 LINHPLVS
+96 LIEHKLIS
-104 NLNMYNSYFLEW
+104 NLNMFNSYFLEW
-116 NAMYLI
+116 NAMYLLKPSRII
-122 NSNKI
+122 NKD
-127 VNESL
+127 L
-132 EVDDPYVSK
+132 DVDDVYNSK
-141 VYGNNPIVTES
+141 VYGNNPIMTES
-152 HFEDSGNLFFFSEAT
+152 HFEDSENLFFFSEAT
-167 PENVLDV
+167 PENVLDT
-174 RLRKILYRERLR
+174 RLRKILYKERLR
-186 NYNAIKSRVAN
+186 NSKDVKLRLNRIKN
-197 IKEQCK
+197 ECK
-203 YIRFTYP
+203 YIKYTYP
-210 TIDKYKNKNIYIDNH
+210 TIDKYKNKNIYVDNH
-225 IYNKIFDISE
+225 IYNKIFTMSE
-235 AYNRDKAV
+235 TYNRDKAI

-255 NPNYKGYTKKTVF
+255 NPNYKGYTKKTVL

-274 AGSIPTTSLFEFSK
+274 AGDIPTTSLFEFSK

-303 TETLDKLAGIDF
+303 KENLDKLAGMDF
-315 VFLGH
+315 IFIGNNS
-320 TGWFKMRME
+320 WFKMKME
-329 DLDMKNLNLFKAN
+329 DLDMKNLNLFKTN

-352 EDNIPEDKDDIKT
+352 EDNVPEDKEDIKT
-365 RLIGKIEDLTG
+365 RLISKIEDLTG
-376 IQVNNVS
+376 IEVNNVS
-383 RASYIDPNAPIIS
+383 RVQDIDPTVPIKAEI
-396 VKQDEPKLITAKG
+396 KDQPKLIVAKG

-421 IEKPTEEKI
+421 IEKPTEDKI
-430 NQSVETIV
+430 NQSVENIV
-438 DFTKNAEEAER
+438 DYTKNAEEAEK

-491 ERIANAT
+491 EKIANST

-505 EDTPLQSTNLSDKVE
+505 EDTPLQSTDLSKNVE
-520 SIDDEW
+520 TIDDEW
-526 SDLKKPNFE
+526 ANLKKPNFE
-535 ADYNIDADIMKCLHS
+535 ADYNIDADIVKCLHS
-550 LSQNKDIPMSV
+550 LSQNKDVPMSV
-561 IDVSVEDRSTSED
+561 IDISTEDRSTSED
-574 SILTYTVHLEDS
+574 SIITYTVHLEDS

-649 GKINQSTNALIRS
+649 GKINQSTNALIRA

-673 DVKDGDA
+673 EVKDDNDIPT
-680 VASPSKIDLGN
+680 PSKIDLGN

-706 ELSKIFNKVTTS
+706 ELSKIFNKITTR

-752 TKDNQAITVP
+752 TKDNQSITVP
-762 ETGVSSA
+762 EEGVSSS
-769 LINHLGIHEYA
+769 LINHLGIHKYA
-780 YTFMKPGTRMTYSQA
+780 YTFMKPGARMTYSQA

-816 ALNAAGV
+816 ALNAAGI
-823 EYNLTEKRP
+823 EYNLSEKRP
-832 TNTKNYFRFSDGFL
+832 NNTKNYFRFNDGFL
-846 SFDDNYAPD
+846 SFNDSYAPD
-855 AALLVNGLSVINTQE
+855 AALLVNGLAVINTQE

-954 RLVHFLYKSLATSY
+954 RLVHFLYKALATSY

-1030 RSYSLDKRTYDKSM
+1030 RSYSLDKRTYDNTM

-1063 STINMGIESTKG
+1063 ATINMGIESTKG

-1080 GELDRMSDAS
+1080 GELDRMSDAN
-1090 TLSITEAVTPF
+1090 TLSITEALTPF
-1101 GTTHDDPFRTA
+1101 GTTRDDPFRTA
-1112 MTFIQTAKHGMR
+1112 MTFIQTSKHGMR
-1124 TTEQHPLLVT
+1124 TNSQDPLLVT

-1147 TFAHKAKWPAV
+1147 TFAHKTKWDAI
-1158 VEEITDDY
+1158 VEEVNDDY
-1166 IIIANKANKSERE
+1166 MIIANKSNRSEKE

-1200 LDTPKKY
+1200 LDLAKNY
-1207 KKGDSIK
+1207 KKGQTIK
-1214 PGDIVAYDKESYSDK
+1214 PGEIIAYDKDSYSDK
-1229 IGIGNLAYNIGT
+1229 VGVGNLAYNIGT
-1241 LTKIAIMHT
+1241 LTKVAIMHT
-1250 EKGFE
+1250 DKGFE
-1255 DSACIS
+1255 DSAIIS
-1261 QDLSTKMA
+1261 QDLSEKMA
-1269 SEIVLQVNVLLDGK
+1269 SEIVLQVDVLMDAK
-1283 DIDIQCIEIGKP
+1283 DIDIQCVEIGKP
-1295 LQEGEVMMSYRS
+1295 LHEGEVIMSYRA

-1320 MIQKNTGDSSNE
+1320 MVSKNAGNESKE
-1332 LMDDIGKIKVKS
+1332 LMDEIGKIKVKS

-1349 LQDIKVYSTIPTSE
+1349 LQDIKIYSTIPTSE

-1370 FVNKHNGPVDKMK
+1370 FVNKYNAPVDKMK
-1383 SKLAKLGID
+1383 SKLSKLGID
-1392 GTQYGTSGVLPPVGK
+1392 ASQYGTSGVLPAVGK
-1407 LKHCEGKVLV
+1407 LKHAEGKVLV
-1417 EFFIKYYDKMSVGDK
+1417 EFYIKYYDKMSVGDK

-1438 LKGTVK
+1438 LKGVVK
-1444 EIFPEGKEPTSEYRP
+1444 EIFPEGKEPYSEYRP
-1459 NEKIHSF
+1459 EEKVHSF

-1476 VSSVLILGSLN
+1476 VTSVLTLGAIN

-1507 DL
+1507 NL

>member
-1 MGILNWFVKGFGVF
+1 
-15 YNIRLILPIRLLYE
+15 
-29 FQMKNEVKRYDF
+29 
-41 NNRIS
+41 
-46 EGGTTMPINIDKVK
+46 MPINIDKVK
-60 PFRLIKT
+60 PFRLLKT
-67 PFFTPFNKKDKRHGS
+67 PFFTPFNKRDKRHGS
-82 AIFLMTKSF
+82 AIFLMTKSLE
-91 DQSVN
+91 QSKQ
-96 LINHPLVS
+96 LIEHKLIS
-104 NLNMYNSYFLEW
+104 NLNMFNSYFLEW
-116 NAMYLI
+116 NAMYLLKPSRII
-122 NSNKI
+122 NKDLDI
-127 VNESL
+127 
-132 EVDDPYVSK
+132 DDVYNSK
-141 VYGNNPIVTES
+141 VYGNNPIMTES
-152 HFEDSGNLFFFSEAT
+152 HFEDSENLFFFSEAT
-167 PENVLDV
+167 PENVLDT
-174 RLRKILYRERLR
+174 RLRKILYKERLR
-186 NYNAIKSRVAN
+186 NSKDVKLRLNRIKN
-197 IKEQCK
+197 ECK
-203 YIRFTYP
+203 YIKYTYL
-210 TIDKYKNKNIYIDNH
+210 TIDKYKNKNIYVDNH
-225 IYNKIFDISE
+225 IYNKIFTMSE
-235 AYNRDKAV
+235 TYNRDKAI

-255 NPNYKGYTKKTVF
+255 NPNYKGYTKKTVL

-274 AGSIPTTSLFEFSK
+274 AGDIPTTSLFEFSK

-303 TETLDKLAGIDF
+303 KENLDKLAGMDF
-315 VFLGH
+315 IFIGNNS
-320 TGWFKMRME
+320 WFKMKME
-329 DLDMKNLNLFKAN
+329 DLDMKNLNLFKTN

-352 EDNIPEDKDDIKT
+352 EDNVPEDKDDIKT
-365 RLIGKIEDLTG
+365 RLISKIEDLTG
-376 IQVNNVS
+376 IEVNNVS
-383 RASYIDPNAPIIS
+383 RVQDVDPTVPIKAEI
-396 VKQDEPKLITAKG
+396 KDQPKLIVAKG

-421 IEKPTEEKI
+421 IEKPTEDKI
-430 NQSVETIV
+430 NQSVENIV
-438 DFTKNAEEAER
+438 DYTKNAEEAEK

-491 ERIANAT
+491 EKIANST

-505 EDTPLQSTNLSDKVE
+505 EDTPLQSTDLSKNVE
-520 SIDDEW
+520 TIDDEW
-526 SDLKKPNFE
+526 ANLKKPNFE
-535 ADYNIDADIMKCLHS
+535 ADYNIDADIVKCLHS
-550 LSQNKDIPMSV
+550 LSQNKDVPMSV
-561 IDVSVEDRSTSED
+561 IDISTEDRSTSED
-574 SILTYTVHLEDS
+574 SIITYTVHLEDS

-649 GKINQSTNALIRS
+649 GKINQSTNALIRA

-673 DVKDGDA
+673 EVKDDNDIPT
-680 VASPSKIDLGN
+680 PSKIDLGN

-706 ELSKIFNKVTTS
+706 ELSKIFNKITTS

-745 GFMVIGI
+745 GFMVVGI
-752 TKDNQAITVP
+752 TKDNQSITVP
-762 ETGVSSA
+762 EEGVSSS
-769 LINHLGIHEYA
+769 LINHLGIHKYA
-780 YTFMKPGTRMTYSQA
+780 YTFMKPGARMTYSQA

-816 ALNAAGV
+816 ALNAAGI
-823 EYNLTEKRP
+823 EYNLSEKRP
-832 TNTKNYFRFSDGFL
+832 TNTKNYFRFNDGFL
-846 SFDDNYAPD
+846 SFNDSYAPD
-855 AALLVNGLSVINTQE
+855 AALLVNGLAVINTQE

-954 RLVHFLYKSLATSY
+954 RLVHFLYKALATSY

-1030 RSYSLDKRTYDKSM
+1030 RSYSLDKRTYDNTM

-1063 STINMGIESTKG
+1063 ATINMGIESTKG

-1080 GELDRMSDAS
+1080 GELDRMSDAN
-1090 TLSITEAVTPF
+1090 TLSITEALTPF
-1101 GTTHDDPFRTA
+1101 GTTRDDPFRTA
-1112 MTFIQTAKHGMR
+1112 MTFIQTSKHGMR
-1124 TTEQHPLLVT
+1124 TNSQDPLLVT

-1147 TFAHKAKWPAV
+1147 TFAHKTKWDAI
-1158 VEEITDDY
+1158 VEEVNDDY
-1166 IIIANKANKSERE
+1166 MIIANKSNRSEKE

-1200 LDTPKKY
+1200 LDLAKNY
-1207 KKGDSIK
+1207 KKGQTIK
-1214 PGDIVAYDKESYSDK
+1214 PGEIIAYDKDSYSDK
-1229 IGIGNLAYNIGT
+1229 VGVGNLAYNIGT
-1241 LTKIAIMHT
+1241 LTKVAIMHT
-1250 EKGFE
+1250 DKGFE
-1255 DSACIS
+1255 DSAIIS
-1261 QDLSTKMA
+1261 QDLSEKMA
-1269 SEIVLQVNVLLDGK
+1269 SEIVLQVDVLMDAK
-1283 DIDIQCIEIGKP
+1283 DIDIQCVEIGKP
-1295 LQEGEVMMSYRS
+1295 LHEGEVIMSYRA

-1320 MIQKNTGDSSNE
+1320 MVSKNAGNESKE
-1332 LMDDIGKIKVKS
+1332 LMDEIGKIKVKS

-1349 LQDIKVYSTIPTSE
+1349 LQDIKIYSTIPTSE

-1370 FVNKHNGPVDKMK
+1370 FVNKYNAPIDKMK
-1383 SKLAKLGID
+1383 SKLSKLGID
-1392 GTQYGTSGVLPPVGK
+1392 GSQYGTSGVLPAVGK
-1407 LKHCEGKVLV
+1407 LKHAEGKVLV
-1417 EFFIKYYDKMSVGDK
+1417 EFYIKYYDKMSVGDK

-1438 LKGTVK
+1438 LKGVVK
-1444 EIFPEGKEPTSEYRP
+1444 EIFPEGKEPYSEYRP
-1459 NEKIHSF
+1459 EEKVHSF

-1476 VSSVLILGSLN
+1476 VTSVLTLGAIN

-1507 DL
+1507 NL

>member
-1 MGILNWFVKGFGVF
+1 
-15 YNIRLILPIRLLYE
+15 
-29 FQMKNEVKRYDF
+29 
-41 NNRIS
+41 
-46 EGGTTMPINIDKVK
+46 MPINIDKVK
-60 PFRLIKT
+60 PFRLLKT

-82 AIFLMTKSF
+82 AIFLMTKSLE
-91 DQSVN
+91 QSKQ
-96 LINHPLVS
+96 LIEHQLIS
-104 NLNMYNSYFLEW
+104 NLNMFNSYFLEW
-116 NAMYLI
+116 NAMYLLKPSRII
-122 NSNKI
+122 NKD
-127 VNESL
+127 L
-132 EVDDPYVSK
+132 DVDDVYNSK
-141 VYGNNPIVTES
+141 VYGNNPIMTES
-152 HFEDSGNLFFFSEAT
+152 HFEDSENLFFFSEAT
-167 PENVLDV
+167 PENVLDT
-174 RLRKILYRERLR
+174 RLRKILYKERLR
-186 NYNAIKSRVAN
+186 NSKDVKLRLNRIKN
-197 IKEQCK
+197 ECK
-203 YIRFTYP
+203 YIKYTYP
-210 TIDKYKNKNIYIDNH
+210 TIDKYKNKNIYVDNH
-225 IYNKIFDISE
+225 IYNKIFTMSE
-235 AYNRDKAV
+235 TYNRDKAI

-255 NPNYKGYTKKTVF
+255 NPNYKSYTKKTVL

-274 AGSIPTTSLFEFSK
+274 AGDIPTTSLFEFSK

-303 TETLDKLAGIDF
+303 KENLDKLAGMDF
-315 VFLGH
+315 IFIGNNS
-320 TGWFKMRME
+320 WFKMKME
-329 DLDMKNLNLFKAN
+329 DLDMKNLNLFKTN

-352 EDNIPEDKDDIKT
+352 EDNVPEDKEDIKT
-365 RLIGKIEDLTG
+365 RLISKIEDLTG
-376 IQVNNVS
+376 IEVNNVS
-383 RASYIDPNAPIIS
+383 RVQDIDPTVPFKAEI
-396 VKQDEPKLITAKG
+396 KDQPKLIVAKG

-421 IEKPTEEKI
+421 IEKPTEDKI
-430 NQSVETIV
+430 NQSVENIV
-438 DFTKNAEEAER
+438 DYTKNAEEAEK

-491 ERIANAT
+491 EKIANST

-505 EDTPLQSTNLSDKVE
+505 EDTPLQSTDLSKNVE
-520 SIDDEW
+520 TIDDEW
-526 SDLKKPNFE
+526 ANLKKPNFE
-535 ADYNIDADIMKCLHS
+535 ADYNIDADIVKCLHS
-550 LSQNKDIPMSV
+550 LSQNKDVPMSV
-561 IDVSVEDRSTSED
+561 IDISTEDRSTSED
-574 SILTYTVHLEDS
+574 SIITYTVHLEDS

-595 DMPKIINKRFLRLRG
+595 DMPKIINKRFLRLRS

-649 GKINQSTNALIRS
+649 GKINQSTNALIRA

-673 DVKDGDA
+673 EIKDDNDIPI
-680 VASPSKIDLGN
+680 PSKIDLGN

-706 ELSKIFNKVTTS
+706 ELSKIFNKITTS

-752 TKDNQAITVP
+752 TKDNQSITVP
-762 ETGVSSA
+762 EEGVSSS
-769 LINHLGIHEYA
+769 LINHLGIHKYA
-780 YTFMKPGTRMTYSQA
+780 YTFMKPGARMTYSQA

-816 ALNAAGV
+816 ALNAAGI
-823 EYNLTEKRP
+823 EYNLSEKRP
-832 TNTKNYFRFSDGFL
+832 TNTKNYFRFNDGFL
-846 SFDDNYAPD
+846 SFNDSYAPD
-855 AALLVNGLSVINTQE
+855 AALLVNGLAVINTQE

-954 RLVHFLYKSLATSY
+954 RLVHFLYKALATSY

-1030 RSYSLDKRTYDKSM
+1030 RSYSLDKRTYDNTM

-1063 STINMGIESTKG
+1063 ATINMGIESTKG

-1080 GELDRMSDAS
+1080 GELDRMSDAN
-1090 TLSITEAVTPF
+1090 TLSITEALTPF
-1101 GTTHDDPFRTA
+1101 GTTRDDPFRTA
-1112 MTFIQTAKHGMR
+1112 MTFIQTSKHGMR
-1124 TTEQHPLLVT
+1124 TNSQDPLLVT

-1147 TFAHKAKWPAV
+1147 TFAHKTKWDAV
-1158 VEEITDDY
+1158 VEEVNDDY
-1166 IIIANKANKSERE
+1166 MIIANKSNRSEKE

-1200 LDTPKKY
+1200 LDLAKNY
-1207 KKGDSIK
+1207 KKGQTIK
-1214 PGDIVAYDKESYSDK
+1214 PGDIIAYDKDSYSDK
-1229 IGIGNLAYNIGT
+1229 VGVGNLAYNIGT
-1241 LTKIAIMHT
+1241 LTKVAIMHT
-1250 EKGFE
+1250 DKGFE
-1255 DSACIS
+1255 DSAIIS
-1261 QDLSTKMA
+1261 QDLSEKMA
-1269 SEIVLQVNVLLDGK
+1269 SEIVLQVDVLMDAK
-1283 DIDIQCIEIGKP
+1283 DIDIQCVEIGKP
-1295 LQEGEVMMSYRS
+1295 LHEGEVIMSYRA

-1320 MIQKNTGDSSNE
+1320 MVSKNAGNESKE
-1332 LMDDIGKIKVKS
+1332 LMDEIGKIKVKS

-1349 LQDIKVYSTIPTSE
+1349 LQDIKIYSTIPTSE

-1370 FVNKHNGPVDKMK
+1370 FVNKYNAPIDKMK
-1383 SKLAKLGID
+1383 SKLSKLGID
-1392 GTQYGTSGVLPPVGK
+1392 ASQYGTSGVLPAVGK
-1407 LKHCEGKVLV
+1407 LKHAEGKVLV
-1417 EFFIKYYDKMSVGDK
+1417 EFYIKYYDKMSVGDK

-1438 LKGTVK
+1438 LKGVVK
-1444 EIFPEGKEPTSEYRP
+1444 EIFPEGKEPYSEYRP
-1459 NEKIHSF
+1459 NETVHSF

-1476 VSSVLILGSLN
+1476 VTSVLTHGAIN
-1487 KVLIEL
+1487 KVLVEL

-1507 DL
+1507 NL

>member
-1 MGILNWFVKGFGVF
+1 
-15 YNIRLILPIRLLYE
+15 
-29 FQMKNEVKRYDF
+29 MKNEVKCYDF

-60 PFRLIKT
+60 PFRLLKT
-67 PFFTPFNKKDKRHGS
+67 PFFTPFNVKDKRHGS
-82 AIFLMTKSF
+82 AIFLMTKSLE
-91 DQSVN
+91 QSKQ
-96 LINHPLVS
+96 LIEHKLIS
-104 NLNMYNSYFLEW
+104 NLNMFNSYFLEW
-116 NAMYLI
+116 NAMYLLKPSRII
-122 NSNKI
+122 NKD
-127 VNESL
+127 L
-132 EVDDPYVSK
+132 DVDDVYNSK
-141 VYGNNPIVTES
+141 AYDNNPIMTES
-152 HFEDSGNLFFFSEAT
+152 HFEDSENLFFFSEAT
-167 PENVLDV
+167 PEGVLDV
-174 RLRKILYRERLR
+174 RLRRILYRERLR
-186 NYNAIKSRVAN
+186 NFKEVKLRVN
-197 IKEQCK
+197 RIKEECK
-203 YIRFTYP
+203 YIKYTYP
-210 TIDKYKNKNIYIDNH
+210 TIDKYKNKNIYVDNH
-225 IYNKIFDISE
+225 IYNKIFTMSE
-235 AYNRDKAV
+235 TYNRDKAV

-255 NPNYKGYTKKTVF
+255 NPNYNGYTRKTVL

-274 AGSIPTTSLFEFSK
+274 ASDIPTTALFEFSK

-303 TETLDKLAGIDF
+303 KENLAKLNGIDF
-315 VFLGH
+315 IFIGH
-320 TGWFKMRME
+320 DSWFKMKME
-329 DLDMKNLNLFKAN
+329 DLDMKNLNLFKTN

-352 EDNIPEDKDDIKT
+352 EDNVPEDKDDIKT

-376 IQVNNVS
+376 IEVNNIS
-383 RASYIDPNAPIIS
+383 RVHKVDPTAPI
-396 VKQDEPKLITAKG
+396 KAELHDEPKLIVAKG

-421 IEKPTEEKI
+421 IEKPTEDKI
-430 NQSVETIV
+430 NQSVEAIV
-438 DFTKNAEEAER
+438 DYTKNAEEAEK
-449 EMDNSVDL
+449 EMDNAVDL

-491 ERIANAT
+491 EKIANST
-498 IAELVAT
+498 IAELVAI
-505 EDTPLQSTNLSDKVE
+505 EDTPLQATDLSNKVE
-520 SIDDEW
+520 TIDDEW
-526 SDLKKPNFE
+526 ANLKKPNFE

-550 LSQNKDIPMSV
+550 LSQNKDVPMSV

-649 GKINQSTNALIRS
+649 GKINQSTNALIRA

-673 DVKDGDA
+673 DVKDETADDA
-680 VASPSKIDLGN
+680 YLPSKIDLGN

-706 ELSKIFNKVTTS
+706 ELSKIFNKVTTK

-738 VKVESDQ
+738 VKVEDEP
-745 GFMVIGI
+745 GFLVVGI
-752 TKDNQAITVP
+752 SKDNNPITVP
-762 ETGVSSA
+762 ETGVSMA
-769 LINHLGIHEYA
+769 LINQLGISKYA
-780 YTFMKPGTRMTYSQA
+780 LTFMKPGARMTYSQA

-823 EYNLTEKRP
+823 EYNLSEKRP
-832 TNTKNYFRFSDGFL
+832 TETKNYFRFNDGFL
-846 SFDDNYAPD
+846 SFNDNYAPD
-855 AALLVNGLSVINTQE
+855 AALLVNGLAVINTQE

-1030 RSYSLDKRTYDKSM
+1030 RSYSLDKRTYDKTM

-1080 GELDRMSDAS
+1080 GELDRMSDAN
-1090 TLSITEAVTPF
+1090 TLSITEALTPF
-1101 GTTHDDPFRTA
+1101 GTTRDDPFRTA
-1112 MTFIQTAKHGMR
+1112 MTFIQTSKHGMR
-1124 TTEQHPLLVT
+1124 TTSQDPLLVS

-1147 TFAHKAKWPAV
+1147 TFAHKAKWNAV
-1158 VEEITDDY
+1158 VEEITNDY
-1166 IIIANKANKSERE
+1166 MIIANKSNPKEKE

-1200 LDTPKKY
+1200 LDTFKNY

-1214 PGDIVAYDKESYSDK
+1214 AGDIVAYDKSSYSDTV
-1229 IGIGNLAYNIGT
+1229 GVGNLAYNIGT

-1250 EKGFE
+1250 DKGFE
-1255 DSACIS
+1255 DSAIIS
-1261 QDLSTKMA
+1261 QDLSEKMA
-1269 SEIVLQVNVLLDGK
+1269 SEIVLQVDVLMDAK
-1283 DIDIQCIEIGKP
+1283 DIDIQCVEVGKQ
-1295 LQEGEVMMSYRS
+1295 LHEGEVIMSYRA

-1320 MIQKNTGDSSNE
+1320 MVQKNAGSDSKE
-1332 LMDDIGKIKVKS
+1332 LMDEIGKIKVKS

-1363 MSKSLAA
+1363 MSKSLAS
-1370 FVNKHNGPVDKMK
+1370 FVNKYNGPVDKMK
-1383 SKLAKLGID
+1383 SKLGKLGID
-1392 GTQYGTSGVLPPVGK
+1392 GSQYGTSGVLPPVGK

-1417 EFFIKYYDKMSVGDK
+1417 EFYIKYYDKMSVGDK

-1438 LKGTVK
+1438 LKGVVK
-1444 EIFPEGKEPTSEYRP
+1444 EIFPEGKEPYSEYRP
-1459 NEKIHSF
+1459 DEKVHSF
-1466 LPVGSVNARM
+1466 LPVGSINARM
-1476 VSSVLILGSLN
+1476 VTSVLTHGSIN

-1507 DL
+1507 NS

>member
-1 MGILNWFVKGFGVF
+1 
-15 YNIRLILPIRLLYE
+15 
-29 FQMKNEVKRYDF
+29 MKNEVKRYDF

-60 PFRLIKT
+60 PFRLLKT
-67 PFFTPFNKKDKRHGS
+67 PFFTPFNVKDKRHGS
-82 AIFLMTKSF
+82 AIFLMTKSLE
-91 DQSVN
+91 QSKQ
-96 LINHPLVS
+96 LIEHKLIS
-104 NLNMYNSYFLEW
+104 NLNMFNSYFLEW
-116 NAMYLI
+116 NAMYLLKPNRII
-122 NSNKI
+122 NDD
-127 VNESL
+127 L
-132 EVDDPYVSK
+132 EVDDVYNSK
-141 VYGNNPIVTES
+141 AYGNNPIMTES
-152 HFEDSGNLFFFSEAT
+152 HFEDSENLFFFSEAT

-174 RLRKILYRERLR
+174 RLRRILYRERLR
-186 NYNAIKSRVAN
+186 NFKEVKLRVNQIKN
-197 IKEQCK
+197 ECK
-203 YIRFTYP
+203 YIKYTYP
-210 TIDKYKNKNIYIDNH
+210 TIDKYKNKNIYVDNH
-225 IYNKIFDISE
+225 IYNKIFTMSE
-235 AYNRDKAV
+235 TYNRDKAI

-255 NPNYKGYTKKTVF
+255 NANYKSYTRKTVL

-274 AGSIPTTSLFEFSK
+274 ASDIPTTSLFEFSK

-303 TETLDKLAGIDF
+303 KENLDKLAGIDF
-315 VFLGH
+315 IFIGNNS
-320 TGWFKMRME
+320 WFKMKME
-329 DLDMKNLNLFKAN
+329 DLDMKNLNLFKTN

-352 EDNIPEDKDDIKT
+352 EDNIPEDKEDIKT

-376 IQVNNVS
+376 IEVNNISSVNKV
-383 RASYIDPNAPIIS
+383 DPIS
-396 VKQDEPKLITAKG
+396 PVVAAVKDQPQLVIAKSA
-409 ITGADQ
+409 TGDSH
-415 VIDPTK
+415 VVDPTK
-421 IEKPTEEKI
+421 IEKPTEDKI
-430 NQSVETIV
+430 NQSVEAIV
-438 DFTKNAEEAER
+438 YYTKNAEEAEK

-491 ERIANAT
+491 EKIANST

-505 EDTPLQSTNLSDKVE
+505 EDTPLQSTDLSSKVE
-520 SIDDEW
+520 TIDDEW
-526 SDLKKPNFE
+526 ANLKKPNFE

-561 IDVSVEDRSTSED
+561 IDVTVEDRSTSED

-649 GKINQSTNALIRS
+649 GKINQSTNALIRA

-673 DVKDGDA
+673 EVKDGDA

-745 GFMVIGI
+745 GFLVVGI

-780 YTFMKPGTRMTYSQA
+780 YTFMKPGARMTYSQA

-823 EYNLTEKRP
+823 EYNLSEKRP
-832 TNTKNYFRFSDGFL
+832 TNTKNYFRFNDGFL
-846 SFDDNYAPD
+846 SFNDNYAPD

-985 MKQSAVIDMALS
+985 MKQSAVIDMALA

-1030 RSYSLDKRTYDKSM
+1030 RSYSLDKRTYDKTM

-1080 GELDRMSDAS
+1080 GELDRMSDAN
-1090 TLSITEAVTPF
+1090 TLSITEALTPF
-1101 GTTHDDPFRTA
+1101 GTTRDDPFRTA
-1112 MTFIQTAKHGMR
+1112 MTFIQTSKHGMR
-1124 TTEQHPLLVT
+1124 TTEQDPLLVS

-1147 TFAHKAKWPAV
+1147 TFAHKAKWNAV
-1158 VEEITDDY
+1158 VEEITNDY
-1166 IIIANKANKSERE
+1166 MIIANKSNPKEKE

-1200 LDTPKKY
+1200 LDTFKNY

-1214 PGDIVAYDKESYSDK
+1214 AGDIVAYDKSSYSDTV
-1229 IGIGNLAYNIGT
+1229 GIGNLAYNIGT

-1250 EKGFE
+1250 DKGFE
-1255 DSACIS
+1255 DSAIIS
-1261 QDLSTKMA
+1261 QDLSKKMA
-1269 SEIVLQVNVLLDGK
+1269 SEIVLQVDVLMDAK
-1283 DIDIQCIEIGKP
+1283 DIDIQCVEVGKE
-1295 LQEGEVMMSYRS
+1295 LHEGEVIMSYRA

-1320 MIQKNTGDSSNE
+1320 MVQKNAGSDSKE
-1332 LMDDIGKIKVKS
+1332 LMDEIGKIKVKS

-1363 MSKSLAA
+1363 MSKSLAS
-1370 FVNKHNGPVDKMK
+1370 FVNKYNGPVDKMK
-1383 SKLAKLGID
+1383 SKLSKLGID
-1392 GTQYGTSGVLPPVGK
+1392 GSQYGTSGVLPPVGK

-1417 EFFIKYYDKMSVGDK
+1417 EFYIKYHDKMSVGDK

-1438 LKGTVK
+1438 LKGVVK
-1444 EIFPEGKEPTSEYRP
+1444 EIFPEGKEPYSEYRP
-1459 NEKIHSF
+1459 EEKVHSF
-1466 LPVGSVNARM
+1466 LPVGSINARM
-1476 VSSVLILGSLN
+1476 VSSVLTLGSIN

-1507 DL
+1507 NP

>member
-1 MGILNWFVKGFGVF
+1 
-15 YNIRLILPIRLLYE
+15 
-29 FQMKNEVKRYDF
+29 MKNEVKCYDF

-60 PFRLIKT
+60 PFRLLKT
-67 PFFTPFNKKDKRHGS
+67 PFFTPFNVKDKRHGS
-82 AIFLMTKSF
+82 AIFLMTKSLE
-91 DQSVN
+91 QSKQ
-96 LINHPLVS
+96 LIEHKLIS
-104 NLNMYNSYFLEW
+104 NLNMFNSYFLEW
-116 NAMYLI
+116 NAMYLLKPSRII
-122 NSNKI
+122 NKD
-127 VNESL
+127 L
-132 EVDDPYVSK
+132 EVDDVYNSK
-141 VYGNNPIVTES
+141 AYGNNPIMTES
-152 HFEDSGNLFFFSEAT
+152 HFEDSENLFFFSEAT
-167 PENVLDV
+167 PENVLDT

-186 NYNAIKSRVAN
+186 NFKEVKLRVNQIKN
-197 IKEQCK
+197 ECK
-203 YIRFTYP
+203 YIKYTYP
-210 TIDKYKNKNIYIDNH
+210 TIDKYKNKNIYVDNH
-225 IYNKIFDISE
+225 IYNKIFTMSE
-235 AYNRDKAV
+235 TYNRDKAI

-255 NPNYKGYTKKTVF
+255 NPNYNGYTRKTVL

-274 AGSIPTTSLFEFSK
+274 ASDIPTTALFEFSK

-303 TETLDKLAGIDF
+303 KENLDKLAGIDF
-315 VFLGH
+315 IFIGH
-320 TGWFKMRME
+320 DSWFKMKME
-329 DLDMKNLNLFKAN
+329 DLDMKNLNLFKTN

-352 EDNIPEDKDDIKT
+352 EDNVPEDKEDIKT

-376 IQVNNVS
+376 IEVNNIS
-383 RASYIDPNAPIIS
+383 RVRNVDPTAPI
-396 VKQDEPKLITAKG
+396 KAELHDEPKLIVAKG

-430 NQSVETIV
+430 NQSVEDIV
-438 DFTKNAEEAER
+438 NYTKNAEEAEK

-491 ERIANAT
+491 EKIANST
-498 IAELVAT
+498 IAELVAI
-505 EDTPLQSTNLSDKVE
+505 EDTPLQATNLSNKVE
-520 SIDDEW
+520 TIDDEW
-526 SDLKKPNFE
+526 ANLKKPNFE

-550 LSQNKDIPMSV
+550 LSQNKDVPMSV

-649 GKINQSTNALIRS
+649 GKINQSTNALIRA

-780 YTFMKPGTRMTYSQA
+780 YTFMKPGARMTYSQA

-823 EYNLTEKRP
+823 EYNLSEKRP
-832 TNTKNYFRFSDGFL
+832 TNTKNYFRFNDGFL

-1030 RSYSLDKRTYDKSM
+1030 RSYSLDKRTYDKTM

-1080 GELDRMSDAS
+1080 GELDRMSDAN
-1090 TLSITEAVTPF
+1090 TLSITEALTPF
-1101 GTTHDDPFRTA
+1101 GTTRDDPFRTA
-1112 MTFIQTAKHGMR
+1112 MTFIQTSKHGMR
-1124 TTEQHPLLVT
+1124 TTEQDPLLVS

-1147 TFAHKAKWPAV
+1147 TFAHKAKWNAV
-1158 VEEITDDY
+1158 VEEITNDY
-1166 IIIANKANKSERE
+1166 MIIANKSNPKEKE

-1200 LDTPKKY
+1200 LDTFKNY

-1214 PGDIVAYDKESYSDK
+1214 AGDIVAYDKSSYSDTV
-1229 IGIGNLAYNIGT
+1229 GVGNLAYNIGT

-1250 EKGFE
+1250 DKGFE
-1255 DSACIS
+1255 DSAIIS
-1261 QDLSTKMA
+1261 QSLSEKMA
-1269 SEIVLQVNVLLDGK
+1269 SEIVLQVDVLMDAK
-1283 DIDIQCIEIGKP
+1283 DIDIQCVEVGKQ
-1295 LQEGEVMMSYRS
+1295 LHEGEVIMSYRA

-1320 MIQKNTGDSSNE
+1320 MVQKNAGSDSKE
-1332 LMDDIGKIKVKS
+1332 LMDEIGKIKVKS

-1363 MSKSLAA
+1363 MSKSLAS
-1370 FVNKHNGPVDKMK
+1370 FVNKYNGPVDKMK
-1383 SKLAKLGID
+1383 SKLGKLGID
-1392 GTQYGTSGVLPPVGK
+1392 GSQYGTSGVLPPVGK

-1417 EFFIKYYDKMSVGDK
+1417 EFYIKYYDKMSVGDK

-1438 LKGTVK
+1438 LKGVVK
-1444 EIFPEGKEPTSEYRP
+1444 EIFPEGKEPYSEYRP
-1459 NEKIHSF
+1459 DEKVHSF
-1466 LPVGSVNARM
+1466 LPVGSINARM
-1476 VSSVLILGSLN
+1476 VTSVLTHGSIN

-1507 DL
+1507 NS

>member
-1 MGILNWFVKGFGVF
+1 
-15 YNIRLILPIRLLYE
+15 
-29 FQMKNEVKRYDF
+29 
-41 NNRIS
+41 
-46 EGGTTMPINIDKVK
+46 MPINIDKVK
-60 PFRLIKT
+60 PFRLLKT

-82 AIFLMTKSF
+82 AIFLMTKSLE
-91 DQSVN
+91 QSKQ
-96 LINHPLVS
+96 LIEHKLIS
-104 NLNMYNSYFLEW
+104 NLNMFNSYFLEW
-116 NAMYLI
+116 NAMYLLKPSRII
-122 NSNKI
+122 NKD
-127 VNESL
+127 L
-132 EVDDPYVSK
+132 DVDDVYNSK
-141 VYGNNPIVTES
+141 VYGNNPIMTES
-152 HFEDSGNLFFFSEAT
+152 HFEDSENLFFFSEAT
-167 PENVLDV
+167 PENVLDT
-174 RLRKILYRERLR
+174 RLRKILYKERLR
-186 NYNAIKSRVAN
+186 NSKDVKLRLNRIKN
-197 IKEQCK
+197 ECK
-203 YIRFTYP
+203 YIKYTYP
-210 TIDKYKNKNIYIDNH
+210 TIDKYKNKNIYVDNH
-225 IYNKIFDISE
+225 IYNKIFTMSE
-235 AYNRDKAV
+235 TYNRDKAI

-255 NPNYKGYTKKTVF
+255 NPNYKGYTKKTVL

-274 AGSIPTTSLFEFSK
+274 AGDIPTTSLFEFSK

-303 TETLDKLAGIDF
+303 KENLDKLAGMDF
-315 VFLGH
+315 IFIGNNS
-320 TGWFKMRME
+320 WFKMKME
-329 DLDMKNLNLFKAN
+329 DLDMKNLNLFKTN

-352 EDNIPEDKDDIKT
+352 EDNVPEDKEDIKT
-365 RLIGKIEDLTG
+365 RLISKIEDLTG
-376 IQVNNVS
+376 IEVNNVS
-383 RASYIDPNAPIIS
+383 RVQDVDPTVPYKAEI
-396 VKQDEPKLITAKG
+396 KDQPKLIVAKG

-421 IEKPTEEKI
+421 IEKPTEDKI
-430 NQSVETIV
+430 NQSVENIV
-438 DFTKNAEEAER
+438 DYSKNAEEAEK

-491 ERIANAT
+491 EKIANST

-505 EDTPLQSTNLSDKVE
+505 EDTPLQSTDLSKNVE
-520 SIDDEW
+520 TIDDEW
-526 SDLKKPNFE
+526 ANLKKPNFE

-550 LSQNKDIPMSV
+550 LSQNKDVPMSV
-561 IDVSVEDRSTSED
+561 IDISTEDRSTSED
-574 SILTYTVHLEDS
+574 SIITYTVHLEDS

-649 GKINQSTNALIRS
+649 GKINQSTNALIRA

-673 DVKDGDA
+673 EIKDDNDIPT
-680 VASPSKIDLGN
+680 PSKIDLGN

-706 ELSKIFNKVTTS
+706 ELSKIFNKITTS

-752 TKDNQAITVP
+752 TKDNQSITVP
-762 ETGVSSA
+762 EEGVSSS
-769 LINHLGIHEYA
+769 LINHLGIHKYA
-780 YTFMKPGTRMTYSQA
+780 YTFMKPGARMTYSQA

-816 ALNAAGV
+816 ALNAAGI
-823 EYNLTEKRP
+823 EYNLSEKRP
-832 TNTKNYFRFSDGFL
+832 TNTKNYFRFNDGFL
-846 SFDDNYAPD
+846 SFNDNYAPD
-855 AALLVNGLSVINTQE
+855 AALLVNGLAVINTQE

-954 RLVHFLYKSLATSY
+954 RLVHFLYKALATSY

-1030 RSYSLDKRTYDKSM
+1030 RSYSLDKRTYDKTM

-1080 GELDRMSDAS
+1080 GELDRMSDAN
-1090 TLSITEAVTPF
+1090 TLSITEALTPF
-1101 GTTHDDPFRTA
+1101 GTTRDDPFRTA
-1112 MTFIQTAKHGMR
+1112 MTFIQTSKHGMR
-1124 TTEQHPLLVT
+1124 TNSQDPLLVT

-1147 TFAHKAKWPAV
+1147 TFAHKTKWDAV
-1158 VEEITDDY
+1158 VEEVNDDY
-1166 IIIANKANKSERE
+1166 MIIANKSNRSEKE

-1200 LDTPKKY
+1200 LDLAKNY
-1207 KKGDSIK
+1207 KKGQTIK
-1214 PGDIVAYDKESYSDK
+1214 TGEIIAYDKDSYSDK
-1229 IGIGNLAYNIGT
+1229 VGVGNLAYNIGT
-1241 LTKIAIMHT
+1241 LTKVAIMHT
-1250 EKGFE
+1250 DKGFE
-1255 DSACIS
+1255 DSAIIS
-1261 QDLSTKMA
+1261 QDLSEKMA
-1269 SEIVLQVNVLLDGK
+1269 SEIVLQVDVLMDAK
-1283 DIDIQCIEIGKP
+1283 DIDIQCVEIGKP
-1295 LQEGEVMMSYRS
+1295 LHEGEVIMSYRA

-1320 MIQKNTGDSSNE
+1320 MVSKNAGNESKE
-1332 LMDDIGKIKVKS
+1332 LMDEIGKIKVKS

-1349 LQDIKVYSTIPTSE
+1349 LQDIRIYSTIPTSE

-1370 FVNKHNGPVDKMK
+1370 FVNKYNAPIDKMK
-1383 SKLAKLGID
+1383 SKLSKLGID
-1392 GTQYGTSGVLPPVGK
+1392 ASQYGTSGVLPAVGK
-1407 LKHCEGKVLV
+1407 LKHAEGKVLV
-1417 EFFIKYYDKMSVGDK
+1417 EFYIKYYDKMSVGDK

-1438 LKGTVK
+1438 LKGVVK
-1444 EIFPEGKEPTSEYRP
+1444 EIFPEGKEPYSEYRP
-1459 NEKIHSF
+1459 EEKVHSF

-1476 VSSVLILGSLN
+1476 VTSVLTLGAIN

-1507 DL
+1507 NL

>member
-1 MGILNWFVKGFGVF
+1 
-15 YNIRLILPIRLLYE
+15 
-29 FQMKNEVKRYDF
+29 MKNEVKCYDF

-60 PFRLIKT
+60 PFRLLKT
-67 PFFTPFNKKDKRHGS
+67 PFFTPFNVKDKRHGS
-82 AIFLMTKSF
+82 AIFLMTKSLE
-91 DQSVN
+91 QSKQ
-96 LINHPLVS
+96 LIEHKLIS
-104 NLNMYNSYFLEW
+104 NLNMFNSYFLEW
-116 NAMYLI
+116 NAMYLLKPNRII
-122 NSNKI
+122 NDD
-127 VNESL
+127 L
-132 EVDDPYVSK
+132 EVDDVYNSK
-141 VYGNNPIVTES
+141 AYGNNPIMTES
-152 HFEDSGNLFFFSEAT
+152 HFEDSENLFFFSEAT
-167 PENVLDV
+167 PEGVLDV
-174 RLRKILYRERLR
+174 RLRRILYRERLR
-186 NYNAIKSRVAN
+186 NFKEVKLRVNRIKD
-197 IKEQCK
+197 ECK
-203 YIRFTYP
+203 YIKYTYP
-210 TIDKYKNKNIYIDNH
+210 TIDKYKNKNVYIDNH
-225 IYNKIFDISE
+225 IYNKIFSMSE
-235 AYNRDKAV
+235 TYNRDKAI

-255 NPNYKGYTKKTVF
+255 NANYDSYTRKTVL

-274 AGSIPTTSLFEFSK
+274 ASDIPTTALFEFSK

-303 TETLDKLAGIDF
+303 KENLNKLAGIDF
-315 VFLGH
+315 IFIGNDS
-320 TGWFKMRME
+320 WFKMKME
-329 DLDMKNLNLFKAN
+329 DLDMKNLNLFKTN

-352 EDNIPEDKDDIKT
+352 EDSIPEDKEDIKT

-376 IQVNNVS
+376 IEVNNIS
-383 RASYIDPNAPIIS
+383 RVHKVDQIS
-396 VKQDEPKLITAKG
+396 PVVAAVKEPQLVIAKSA
-409 ITGADQ
+409 TGDSQ
-415 VIDPTK
+415 VVDPTK
-421 IEKPTEEKI
+421 IEKPTEDKI
-430 NQSVETIV
+430 NQSVEAIV
-438 DFTKNAEEAER
+438 DYTKNAEEAEK

-491 ERIANAT
+491 EKIANST

-505 EDTPLQSTNLSDKVE
+505 EDTPLQSTDLSSKVE
-520 SIDDEW
+520 TIDDEW
-526 SDLKKPNFE
+526 ANLKKPNFE

-550 LSQNKDIPMSV
+550 LSQNKDVPMSV
-561 IDVSVEDRSTSED
+561 IDVTVEDRSTSED

-649 GKINQSTNALIRS
+649 GKINQSTNALIRA

-673 DVKDGDA
+673 EVKDGET

-780 YTFMKPGTRMTYSQA
+780 YTFMKPGARMTYSQA

-823 EYNLTEKRP
+823 EYNLSEKRP
-832 TNTKNYFRFSDGFL
+832 TNTKNYFRFNDGFL
-846 SFDDNYAPD
+846 SFNDNYAPD
-855 AALLVNGLSVINTQE
+855 AALLVNGLAVINTQE

-985 MKQSAVIDMALS
+985 MKQSAVIDMALA

-1030 RSYSLDKRTYDKSM
+1030 RSYSLDKRTYDKTM

-1080 GELDRMSDAS
+1080 GELDRMSDAN
-1090 TLSITEAVTPF
+1090 TLSITEALTPF
-1101 GTTHDDPFRTA
+1101 GTTRDDPFRTA
-1112 MTFIQTAKHGMR
+1112 MTFIQTSKHGMR
-1124 TTEQHPLLVT
+1124 TTEQDPLLVS

-1147 TFAHKAKWPAV
+1147 TFAHKAKWNAV
-1158 VEEITDDY
+1158 VEEITNDY
-1166 IIIANKANKSERE
+1166 MIIANKSNPKEKE

-1200 LDTPKKY
+1200 LDTFKNY

-1214 PGDIVAYDKESYSDK
+1214 AGDIVAYDKSSYSDTV
-1229 IGIGNLAYNIGT
+1229 GIGNLAYNIGT

-1250 EKGFE
+1250 DKGFE
-1255 DSACIS
+1255 DSAIIS
-1261 QDLSTKMA
+1261 QDLSKKMA
-1269 SEIVLQVNVLLDGK
+1269 SEIVLQVDVLMDAK
-1283 DIDIQCIEIGKP
+1283 DIDIQCVEVGKE
-1295 LQEGEVMMSYRS
+1295 LHEGEVIMSYRA

-1320 MIQKNTGDSSNE
+1320 MVQKNAGSDSKE
-1332 LMDDIGKIKVKS
+1332 LMDEIGKIKVKS

-1363 MSKSLAA
+1363 MSKSLAS
-1370 FVNKHNGPVDKMK
+1370 FVNKYNGPVDKMK
-1383 SKLAKLGID
+1383 SKLSKLGID
-1392 GTQYGTSGVLPPVGK
+1392 GSQYGTSGVLPPVGK

-1417 EFFIKYYDKMSVGDK
+1417 EFYIKYHDKMSVGDK

-1438 LKGTVK
+1438 LKGVVK
-1444 EIFPEGKEPTSEYRP
+1444 EIFPEGKEPYSEYRP
-1459 NEKIHSF
+1459 EEKIHSF
-1466 LPVGSVNARM
+1466 LPVGSINARM
-1476 VSSVLILGSLN
+1476 VSSVLTLGSIN

-1507 DL
+1507 NR

>member
-1 MGILNWFVKGFGVF
+1 
-15 YNIRLILPIRLLYE
+15 
-29 FQMKNEVKRYDF
+29 MKNEVKRYDF

-60 PFRLIKT
+60 PFRLLKT
-67 PFFTPFNKKDKRHGS
+67 PFFTPFNVKDKRHGS
-82 AIFLMTKSF
+82 AIFLMTKSLE
-91 DQSVN
+91 QSKQ
-96 LINHPLVS
+96 LIEHKLIS
-104 NLNMYNSYFLEW
+104 NLNMFNSYFLEW
-116 NAMYLI
+116 NAMYLLKPNRII
-122 NSNKI
+122 NDD
-127 VNESL
+127 L
-132 EVDDPYVSK
+132 EVDDVYNSK
-141 VYGNNPIVTES
+141 AYGNNPIMTES
-152 HFEDSGNLFFFSEAT
+152 HFEDSENLFFFSEAT
-167 PENVLDV
+167 PEGVLDV
-174 RLRKILYRERLR
+174 RLRRILYRERLR
-186 NYNAIKSRVAN
+186 NFKEVKLRVNQIKN
-197 IKEQCK
+197 ECK
-203 YIRFTYP
+203 YIKYTYP
-210 TIDKYKNKNIYIDNH
+210 TIDKYKNKNIYVDNH
-225 IYNKIFDISE
+225 IYNKIFTMSE
-235 AYNRDKAV
+235 TYNRDKAI

-255 NPNYKGYTKKTVF
+255 NANYKSYTRKTVF

-274 AGSIPTTSLFEFSK
+274 ASDIPTTSLFEFSK

-303 TETLDKLAGIDF
+303 KENLNKLAGIDF
-315 VFLGH
+315 IFIGNNS
-320 TGWFKMRME
+320 WFKMKME
-329 DLDMKNLNLFKAN
+329 DLDMKNLNLFKTN

-352 EDNIPEDKDDIKT
+352 EDNIPEDKEDIKT
-365 RLIGKIEDLTG
+365 RLISKIEDLTG
-376 IQVNNVS
+376 IEVNNIS
-383 RASYIDPNAPIIS
+383 RVHKVDPIS
-396 VKQDEPKLITAKG
+396 PVVAAVKDQPQLVIAKSA
-409 ITGADQ
+409 TGDTQ
-415 VIDPTK
+415 VVDPTK

-430 NQSVETIV
+430 NQSVEAIV
-438 DFTKNAEEAER
+438 DYTKNAEEAEK

-491 ERIANAT
+491 EKIANST

-505 EDTPLQSTNLSDKVE
+505 EDTPLQSTDLSSKVE
-520 SIDDEW
+520 TIDDEW
-526 SDLKKPNFE
+526 ANLKKPNFE

-561 IDVSVEDRSTSED
+561 IDVTVEDRSTSED

-649 GKINQSTNALIRS
+649 GKINQSTNALIRA

-673 DVKDGDA
+673 EVKDGDDIPT
-680 VASPSKIDLGN
+680 PSKIDLGN

-745 GFMVIGI
+745 GFMVVGI

-780 YTFMKPGTRMTYSQA
+780 YTFMKPGARMTYSQA

-823 EYNLTEKRP
+823 EYNLSEKRP
-832 TNTKNYFRFSDGFL
+832 TNTKNYFKFNDGFL

-901 ANLMMDPITVEVCK
+901 ANLMMDPITIEVCK

-985 MKQSAVIDMALS
+985 MKQSAVIDMALA

-1030 RSYSLDKRTYDKSM
+1030 RSYSLDKRTYDKTM

-1080 GELDRMSDAS
+1080 GELDRMSDAN
-1090 TLSITEAVTPF
+1090 TLSITEALTPF
-1101 GTTHDDPFRTA
+1101 GTTRDDPFRTA
-1112 MTFIQTAKHGMR
+1112 MTFIQTSKHGMR
-1124 TTEQHPLLVT
+1124 TTEQDPLLVS

-1147 TFAHKAKWPAV
+1147 TFAHKAKWNAV
-1158 VEEITDDY
+1158 VEEITNDY
-1166 IIIANKANKSERE
+1166 MIIANKSNPKEKE

-1200 LDTPKKY
+1200 LDTFKNY

-1214 PGDIVAYDKESYSDK
+1214 AGDIVAYDKSSYSDTV
-1229 IGIGNLAYNIGT
+1229 GIGNLAYNIGT

-1250 EKGFE
+1250 DKGFE
-1255 DSACIS
+1255 DSAIIS
-1261 QDLSTKMA
+1261 QDLSKKMA
-1269 SEIVLQVNVLLDGK
+1269 SEIVLQVDVLMDAK
-1283 DIDIQCIEIGKP
+1283 DIDIQCVEVGKE
-1295 LQEGEVMMSYRS
+1295 LHEGEVIMSYRA

-1320 MIQKNTGDSSNE
+1320 MVQKNAGSDSKE
-1332 LMDDIGKIKVKS
+1332 LMDEIGKIKVKS

-1363 MSKSLAA
+1363 MSKSLAS
-1370 FVNKHNGPVDKMK
+1370 FVNKYNGPVDKMK
-1383 SKLAKLGID
+1383 SKLSKLGID
-1392 GTQYGTSGVLPPVGK
+1392 GSQYGTSGVLPPVGK

-1417 EFFIKYYDKMSVGDK
+1417 EFYIKYYDKMSVGDK

-1438 LKGTVK
+1438 LKGVVK
-1444 EIFPEGKEPTSEYRP
+1444 EIFPEGKEPYSEYRP
-1459 NEKIHSF
+1459 EEKVHSF
-1466 LPVGSVNARM
+1466 LPVGSINARM
-1476 VSSVLILGSLN
+1476 VSSVLTLGSIN

-1507 DL
+1507 NP

>member
-1 MGILNWFVKGFGVF
+1 
-15 YNIRLILPIRLLYE
+15 
-29 FQMKNEVKRYDF
+29 
-41 NNRIS
+41 
-46 EGGTTMPINIDKVK
+46 MPINIDKVK
-60 PFRLIKT
+60 PFRLLKT

-82 AIFLMTKSF
+82 AIFLMTKSLE
-91 DQSVN
+91 QSKQ
-96 LINHPLVS
+96 LIEHPLIS
-104 NLNMYNSYFLEW
+104 NLNMFNSYFLEW
-116 NAMYLI
+116 NAMYLLKPSRII
-122 NSNKI
+122 NKD
-127 VNESL
+127 L
-132 EVDDPYVSK
+132 DVDDVYNSK
-141 VYGNNPIVTES
+141 VYGNNPIMTES
-152 HFEDSGNLFFFSEAT
+152 HFEDSENLFFFSEAT
-167 PENVLDV
+167 PENVLDT
-174 RLRKILYRERLR
+174 RLRKILYKERLR
-186 NYNAIKSRVAN
+186 NSKDVKLRLNRIKN
-197 IKEQCK
+197 ECK
-203 YIRFTYP
+203 YIKYTYP
-210 TIDKYKNKNIYIDNH
+210 TIDKYKNKNIYVDNH
-225 IYNKIFDISE
+225 IYNKIFTMSE
-235 AYNRDKAV
+235 TYNRDKAI

-255 NPNYKGYTKKTVF
+255 NPNYKGYTKKTVL

-274 AGSIPTTSLFEFSK
+274 AGDIPTTSLFEFSK

-303 TETLDKLAGIDF
+303 KENLDKLSGMDF
-315 VFLGH
+315 IFIGNNS
-320 TGWFKMRME
+320 WFKMKME
-329 DLDMKNLNLFKAN
+329 DLDMKNLNLFKTN

-352 EDNIPEDKDDIKT
+352 EDNVPEDKEDIKT
-365 RLIGKIEDLTG
+365 RLISKIEDLTG
-376 IQVNNVS
+376 IEVNNVS
-383 RASYIDPNAPIIS
+383 RVQDVDPTVPYKAEI
-396 VKQDEPKLITAKG
+396 KDQPKLIVAKG

-415 VIDPTK
+415 VVDPTK
-421 IEKPTEEKI
+421 IEKPTEDKI
-430 NQSVETIV
+430 NQSVENIV
-438 DFTKNAEEAER
+438 DYTKNAEEAEK

-491 ERIANAT
+491 EKIANST

-505 EDTPLQSTNLSDKVE
+505 EDTPLQSTDLSKNVE
-520 SIDDEW
+520 TIDDEW
-526 SDLKKPNFE
+526 ANLKKPNFE
-535 ADYNIDADIMKCLHS
+535 ADYNIDADIVKCLHS
-550 LSQNKDIPMSV
+550 LSQNKDVPMSV
-561 IDVSVEDRSTSED
+561 IDISTEDRSTSED
-574 SILTYTVHLEDS
+574 SIITYTVHLEDS

-649 GKINQSTNALIRS
+649 GKINQSTNALIRA

-673 DVKDGDA
+673 EVKDDNDIPT
-680 VASPSKIDLGN
+680 PSKIDLGN

-706 ELSKIFNKVTTS
+706 ELSKIFNKITTS

-752 TKDNQAITVP
+752 TKDNQSITVP
-762 ETGVSSA
+762 EEGVSSS
-769 LINHLGIHEYA
+769 LINHLGIHKYA
-780 YTFMKPGTRMTYSQA
+780 YTFMKPGARMTYSQA

-816 ALNAAGV
+816 ALNAAGI
-823 EYNLTEKRP
+823 EYNLSEKRP
-832 TNTKNYFRFSDGFL
+832 TNTKNYFRFNDGFL
-846 SFDDNYAPD
+846 SFNDSYAPD
-855 AALLVNGLSVINTQE
+855 AALLVNGLAVINTQE

-954 RLVHFLYKSLATSY
+954 RLVHFLYKALATSY

-1030 RSYSLDKRTYDKSM
+1030 RSYSLDKRTYDNTM

-1063 STINMGIESTKG
+1063 ATINMGIESTKG

-1080 GELDRMSDAS
+1080 GELDRMSDAN
-1090 TLSITEAVTPF
+1090 TLSITEALTPF
-1101 GTTHDDPFRTA
+1101 GTTRDDPFRTA
-1112 MTFIQTAKHGMR
+1112 MTFIQTSKHGMR
-1124 TTEQHPLLVT
+1124 TNSQDPLLVT

-1147 TFAHKAKWPAV
+1147 TFAHKTKWDAV
-1158 VEEITDDY
+1158 VEEVNDDY
-1166 IIIANKANKSERE
+1166 MIIANKSNRSEKE

-1200 LDTPKKY
+1200 LDLAKNY
-1207 KKGDSIK
+1207 KKGQTIK
-1214 PGDIVAYDKESYSDK
+1214 PGEIIAYDKDSYSDK
-1229 IGIGNLAYNIGT
+1229 VGVGNLAYNIGT
-1241 LTKIAIMHT
+1241 LTKVAIMHT
-1250 EKGFE
+1250 DKGFE
-1255 DSACIS
+1255 DSAIIS
-1261 QDLSTKMA
+1261 QDLSEKMA
-1269 SEIVLQVNVLLDGK
+1269 SEIVLQVDVLMDAK
-1283 DIDIQCIEIGKP
+1283 DIDIQCVEIGKS
-1295 LQEGEVMMSYRS
+1295 LHEGEVIMSYRA

-1320 MIQKNTGDSSNE
+1320 MVSKNAGNESKE
-1332 LMDDIGKIKVKS
+1332 LMDEIGKIKVKS

-1349 LQDIKVYSTIPTSE
+1349 LQDIKIYSTIPTSE

-1370 FVNKHNGPVDKMK
+1370 FVNKYNAPIDKMK
-1383 SKLAKLGID
+1383 SKLSKLGID
-1392 GTQYGTSGVLPPVGK
+1392 ASQYGTSGVLPAVGK
-1407 LKHCEGKVLV
+1407 LKHAEGKVLV
-1417 EFFIKYYDKMSVGDK
+1417 EFYIKYYDKMSVGDK

-1438 LKGTVK
+1438 LKGVVK
-1444 EIFPEGKEPTSEYRP
+1444 EIFPEGKEPYSEYRP
-1459 NEKIHSF
+1459 EEKVHSF
-1466 LPVGSVNARM
+1466 LPVGSVNDRM
-1476 VSSVLILGSLN
+1476 VTSVLTLGAIN

-1507 DL
+1507 NL

>member
-1 MGILNWFVKGFGVF
+1 
-15 YNIRLILPIRLLYE
+15 
-29 FQMKNEVKRYDF
+29 MKNEVKRYDF

-60 PFRLIKT
+60 PFRLLKT
-67 PFFTPFNKKDKRHGS
+67 PFFTPFNAKDKRHGS
-82 AIFLMTKSF
+82 AIFLMTKSLE
-91 DQSVN
+91 QSKQ
-96 LINHPLVS
+96 LIEHKLIS
-104 NLNMYNSYFLEW
+104 NLNMFNSYFLEW
-116 NAMYLI
+116 NAMYLLKPNRII
-122 NSNKI
+122 NDD
-127 VNESL
+127 L
-132 EVDDPYVSK
+132 EVDDVYNSK
-141 VYGNNPIVTES
+141 AYGNNPIMTES
-152 HFEDSGNLFFFSEAT
+152 HFEDSENLFFFSEAT
-167 PENVLDV
+167 PEGVLDV
-174 RLRKILYRERLR
+174 RLRRILYRERLR
-186 NYNAIKSRVAN
+186 NFKEVKLRVNRIKD
-197 IKEQCK
+197 ECK
-203 YIRFTYP
+203 YIKYTYP
-210 TIDKYKNKNIYIDNH
+210 TIDKYKNKNIYVDNH
-225 IYNKIFDISE
+225 IYNKIFTMSE
-235 AYNRDKAV
+235 TYNRDKAI

-255 NPNYKGYTKKTVF
+255 NANYKSYTRKTVL

-274 AGSIPTTSLFEFSK
+274 ASDIPTTSLFEFSK

-303 TETLDKLAGIDF
+303 KENLNKLAGIDF
-315 VFLGH
+315 IFIGNNS
-320 TGWFKMRME
+320 WFKMKME
-329 DLDMKNLNLFKAN
+329 DLDMKNLNLFKTN

-352 EDNIPEDKDDIKT
+352 EDNVPEDKEDIKT

-376 IQVNNVS
+376 IEVNNIS
-383 RASYIDPNAPIIS
+383 RVHKVDPIAPVVAT
-396 VKQDEPKLITAKG
+396 VKDQPQLVIAKSA
-409 ITGADQ
+409 TGDTQ

-430 NQSVETIV
+430 NQSVEAIV
-438 DFTKNAEEAER
+438 DYTKNAEEAEK

-491 ERIANAT
+491 EKIANST

-505 EDTPLQSTNLSDKVE
+505 EDTPLQSTDLSSKVE
-520 SIDDEW
+520 TIDDEW
-526 SDLKKPNFE
+526 ANLKKPNFE

-561 IDVSVEDRSTSED
+561 IDVTVEDRSTSED

-649 GKINQSTNALIRS
+649 GKINQSTNALIRA

-738 VKVESDQ
+738 VKVGSSQTE
-745 GFMVIGI
+745 MIIGI
-752 TKDNQAITVP
+752 DKDNQVITVP
-762 ETGVSSA
+762 ENGVSTA
-769 LINHLGIHEYA
+769 LIDHFGIHKYA
-780 YTFMKPGTRMTYSQA
+780 STFMKPGARMTYSQA

-823 EYNLTEKRP
+823 EYNLSEKRP
-832 TNTKNYFRFSDGFL
+832 TNTKNYFRFNDGFL
-846 SFDDNYAPD
+846 SFNDNYSPD

-883 DVLDD
+883 DILDD

-985 MKQSAVIDMALS
+985 MKQSAVIDMALA

-1030 RSYSLDKRTYDKSM
+1030 RSYSLDKRTYDKTM

-1080 GELDRMSDAS
+1080 GELDRMSDAN
-1090 TLSITEAVTPF
+1090 TLSITEALTPF
-1101 GTTHDDPFRTA
+1101 GTTRDDPFRTA
-1112 MTFIQTAKHGMR
+1112 MTFIQTSKHGMR
-1124 TTEQHPLLVT
+1124 TTSQDPLLVT

-1147 TFAHKAKWPAV
+1147 TFAHKAKWNAI

-1166 IIIANKANKSERE
+1166 MIIANKSNPKEKE

-1200 LDTPKKY
+1200 LDTFKNY

-1214 PGDIVAYDKESYSDK
+1214 AGDIVAYDKSSYSDTV
-1229 IGIGNLAYNIGT
+1229 GIGNLAYNIGT

-1250 EKGFE
+1250 DKGFE
-1255 DSACIS
+1255 DSAIIS
-1261 QDLSTKMA
+1261 QDLSKKMA
-1269 SEIVLQVNVLLDGK
+1269 SEIVLQVDVLMDAK
-1283 DIDIQCIEIGKP
+1283 DIDIQCVEVGKE
-1295 LQEGEVMMSYRS
+1295 LHEGEVVMSYRA

-1320 MIQKNTGDSSNE
+1320 MVQKNAGSDSKE
-1332 LMDDIGKIKVKS
+1332 LMDEIGKIKVKS

-1363 MSKSLAA
+1363 MSKSLAS
-1370 FVNKHNGPVDKMK
+1370 FVNKYNGPVDKMK
-1383 SKLAKLGID
+1383 SKLSKLGID
-1392 GTQYGTSGVLPPVGK
+1392 GSQYGTSGVLPPVGK

-1417 EFFIKYYDKMSVGDK
+1417 EFYIKYHDKMSVGDK

-1438 LKGTVK
+1438 LKGVVK
-1444 EIFPEGKEPTSEYRP
+1444 EIFPEGKEPYSEYRP
-1459 NEKIHSF
+1459 EEKVHSF
-1466 LPVGSVNARM
+1466 LPVGSINARM
-1476 VSSVLILGSLN
+1476 VSSVLTLGSIN

-1507 DL
+1507 NP

>member
-1 MGILNWFVKGFGVF
+1 
-15 YNIRLILPIRLLYE
+15 
-29 FQMKNEVKRYDF
+29 MKNEVKCYDF

-60 PFRLIKT
+60 PFRLLKT
-67 PFFTPFNKKDKRHGS
+67 PFFTPFNVKDKRHGS
-82 AIFLMTKSF
+82 AIFLMTKSLE
-91 DQSVN
+91 QSKQ
-96 LINHPLVS
+96 LIEHKLIS
-104 NLNMYNSYFLEW
+104 NLNMFNSYFLEW
-116 NAMYLI
+116 NAMYLLKPSRII
-122 NSNKI
+122 NKD
-127 VNESL
+127 L
-132 EVDDPYVSK
+132 EVDDVYNSK
-141 VYGNNPIVTES
+141 AYGNNPIMTES
-152 HFEDSGNLFFFSEAT
+152 HFEDSENLFFFSEAT
-167 PENVLDV
+167 PEGVLDV
-174 RLRKILYRERLR
+174 RLRRILYKERLR
-186 NYNAIKSRVAN
+186 NFKDVKLRVN
-197 IKEQCK
+197 RIKEECK
-203 YIRFTYP
+203 YIKYTYP
-210 TIDKYKNKNIYIDNH
+210 TIDKYKNKNIYVDNH
-225 IYNKIFDISE
+225 IYNKIFTMSE
-235 AYNRDKAV
+235 TYNRDKAI

-255 NPNYKGYTKKTVF
+255 NPNYNGYTRKTVL

-274 AGSIPTTSLFEFSK
+274 ASDIPTTALFEFSK

-303 TETLDKLAGIDF
+303 KENLDKLAGIDF
-315 VFLGH
+315 IFIGH
-320 TGWFKMRME
+320 DSWFKMKME
-329 DLDMKNLNLFKAN
+329 DLDMKNLNLFKTN

-352 EDNIPEDKDDIKT
+352 EDNVPEDKEDIKT

-376 IQVNNVS
+376 IEVNNIS
-383 RASYIDPNAPIIS
+383 RVRNVDPTVPI
-396 VKQDEPKLITAKG
+396 KAELHDEPKLIVAKG

-421 IEKPTEEKI
+421 IEKPTEDKI
-430 NQSVETIV
+430 NQSVEAIV
-438 DFTKNAEEAER
+438 DYTKNAEEAEK

-526 SDLKKPNFE
+526 ANLKKPNFE

-550 LSQNKDIPMSV
+550 LSQNKDVPMSV
-561 IDVSVEDRSTSED
+561 IDVTVEDRSTSED

-649 GKINQSTNALIRS
+649 GKINQSTNALIRA

-673 DVKDGDA
+673 EVKDGDA

-745 GFMVIGI
+745 GFMVVGI

-780 YTFMKPGTRMTYSQA
+780 YTFMKPGARMTYSQA

-832 TNTKNYFRFSDGFL
+832 TNTKNYFRFNDGFL
-846 SFDDNYAPD
+846 SFDDNYSPD
-855 AALLVNGLSVINTQE
+855 VALLVNGLAVINTQE

-1030 RSYSLDKRTYDKSM
+1030 RSYSLDKRTYDKTM

-1080 GELDRMSDAS
+1080 GELDRMSDAN
-1090 TLSITEAVTPF
+1090 TLSITEALTPF
-1101 GTTHDDPFRTA
+1101 GTTRDDPFRTA
-1112 MTFIQTAKHGMR
+1112 MTFIQTSKHGMR
-1124 TTEQHPLLVT
+1124 TTEQDPLLVS

-1147 TFAHKAKWPAV
+1147 TFAHKAKWNAI
-1158 VEEITDDY
+1158 VEEITNDY
-1166 IIIANKANKSERE
+1166 MIIANKSNPKEKE

-1200 LDTPKKY
+1200 LDTFKNY

-1214 PGDIVAYDKESYSDK
+1214 AGDIVAYDKSSYSDTV
-1229 IGIGNLAYNIGT
+1229 GVGNLAYNIGT

-1250 EKGFE
+1250 DKGFE
-1255 DSACIS
+1255 DSAIIS
-1261 QDLSTKMA
+1261 QDLSKKMA
-1269 SEIVLQVNVLLDGK
+1269 SEIVLQVDVLMDAK
-1283 DIDIQCIEIGKP
+1283 DIDIQCVEVGKQ
-1295 LQEGEVMMSYRS
+1295 LHEGEVIMSYRA

-1320 MIQKNTGDSSNE
+1320 MVQKNAGSDSKE
-1332 LMDDIGKIKVKS
+1332 LMDEIGKIKVKS

-1363 MSKSLAA
+1363 MSKSLAS
-1370 FVNKHNGPVDKMK
+1370 FVNKYNGPVDKMK
-1383 SKLAKLGID
+1383 SKLGKLGID
-1392 GTQYGTSGVLPPVGK
+1392 GSQYGTSGVLPPVGK

-1417 EFFIKYYDKMSVGDK
+1417 EFYIKYYDKMSVGDK

-1438 LKGTVK
+1438 LKGVVK
-1444 EIFPEGKEPTSEYRP
+1444 EIFPEGKEPYSEYRP
-1459 NEKIHSF
+1459 DEKVHSF
-1466 LPVGSVNARM
+1466 LPVGSINARM
-1476 VSSVLILGSLN
+1476 VTSVLTHGSIN

-1507 DL
+1507 NS

>member
-1 MGILNWFVKGFGVF
+1 
-15 YNIRLILPIRLLYE
+15 
-29 FQMKNEVKRYDF
+29 MKNEVKRYDF

-60 PFRLIKT
+60 PFRLLKT
-67 PFFTPFNKKDKRHGS
+67 PFFTPFNVKDKRHGS
-82 AIFLMTKSF
+82 AIFLMTKSLE
-91 DQSVN
+91 QSKQ
-96 LINHPLVS
+96 LIEHKLIS
-104 NLNMYNSYFLEW
+104 NLNMFNSYFLEW
-116 NAMYLI
+116 NAMYLLKPNRII
-122 NSNKI
+122 NDD
-127 VNESL
+127 L
-132 EVDDPYVSK
+132 EVDDVYNSK
-141 VYGNNPIVTES
+141 VYGNNPIMTES
-152 HFEDSGNLFFFSEAT
+152 HFEDSENLFFFSEAT
-167 PENVLDV
+167 PEGVLDV
-174 RLRKILYRERLR
+174 RLRRILYRERLR
-186 NYNAIKSRVAN
+186 NFKEVKLRVNQIKD
-197 IKEQCK
+197 ECK
-203 YIRFTYP
+203 YIKYTYP
-210 TIDKYKNKNIYIDNH
+210 TIDKYKNKNIYVDNH
-225 IYNKIFDISE
+225 IYNKIFSMSE
-235 AYNRDKAV
+235 TYNRDKAI

-255 NPNYKGYTKKTVF
+255 NANYKSYTRKTVL

-274 AGSIPTTSLFEFSK
+274 ASDIPTTSLFEFSK

-303 TETLDKLAGIDF
+303 KENLDKLAGIDF
-315 VFLGH
+315 IFIGNNS
-320 TGWFKMRME
+320 WFKMKME
-329 DLDMKNLNLFKAN
+329 DLDMKNLNLFKTN

-352 EDNIPEDKDDIKT
+352 EDNVPEDKEDIKT

-376 IQVNNVS
+376 IEVNNIS
-383 RASYIDPNAPIIS
+383 RVHKVDPIS
-396 VKQDEPKLITAKG
+396 PVVAAVKDQPQLVIAKSA
-409 ITGADQ
+409 TGDTQ
-415 VIDPTK
+415 VVDPTK

-430 NQSVETIV
+430 NQSVEAIV
-438 DFTKNAEEAER
+438 DYTKNAEEAEK

-491 ERIANAT
+491 EKIANST

-505 EDTPLQSTNLSDKVE
+505 EDTPLQSTDLSSKVE
-520 SIDDEW
+520 TIDDEW
-526 SDLKKPNFE
+526 ANLKKPNFE

-561 IDVSVEDRSTSED
+561 IDVTVEDRSTSED

-649 GKINQSTNALIRS
+649 GKINQSTNALIRA

-673 DVKDGDA
+673 EVKDGDA

-745 GFMVIGI
+745 GFMVVGI

-762 ETGVSSA
+762 ENGVSSA

-780 YTFMKPGTRMTYSQA
+780 YTFMKPGARMTYSQA

-823 EYNLTEKRP
+823 EYNLSEKRP
-832 TNTKNYFRFSDGFL
+832 TNTKNYFRFNDGFL
-846 SFDDNYAPD
+846 SFEDNYAPD

-985 MKQSAVIDMALS
+985 MKQSAVIDMALA

-1030 RSYSLDKRTYDKSM
+1030 RSYSLDKRTYDKTM

-1080 GELDRMSDAS
+1080 GELDRMSDAN
-1090 TLSITEAVTPF
+1090 TLSITEALTPF
-1101 GTTHDDPFRTA
+1101 GTTRDDPFRTA
-1112 MTFIQTAKHGMR
+1112 MTFIQTSKHGMR
-1124 TTEQHPLLVT
+1124 TTEQDPLLVS

-1147 TFAHKAKWPAV
+1147 TFAHKAKWNAV
-1158 VEEITDDY
+1158 VEEITNDY
-1166 IIIANKANKSERE
+1166 MIIANKSNPKEKE

-1200 LDTPKKY
+1200 LDTFKNY

-1214 PGDIVAYDKESYSDK
+1214 AGDIVAYDKSSYSDTV
-1229 IGIGNLAYNIGT
+1229 GIGNLAYNIGT

-1250 EKGFE
+1250 DKGFE
-1255 DSACIS
+1255 DSAIIS
-1261 QDLSTKMA
+1261 QDLSKKMA
-1269 SEIVLQVNVLLDGK
+1269 SEIVLQVDVLMDAK
-1283 DIDIQCIEIGKP
+1283 DIDIQCVEVGKE
-1295 LQEGEVMMSYRS
+1295 LHEGEVIMSYRA

-1320 MIQKNTGDSSNE
+1320 MVQKNAGSDSKE
-1332 LMDDIGKIKVKS
+1332 LMDEIGKIKVKS

-1363 MSKSLAA
+1363 MSKSLAS
-1370 FVNKHNGPVDKMK
+1370 FVNKYNGPVDKMK
-1383 SKLAKLGID
+1383 SKLSKLGID
-1392 GTQYGTSGVLPPVGK
+1392 GSQYGTSGVLPPVGK

-1417 EFFIKYYDKMSVGDK
+1417 EFYIKYYDKMSVGDK

-1438 LKGTVK
+1438 LKGVVK
-1444 EIFPEGKEPTSEYRP
+1444 EIFPEGKEPYSEYRP
-1459 NEKIHSF
+1459 EEKVHSF
-1466 LPVGSVNARM
+1466 LPVGSINARM
-1476 VSSVLILGSLN
+1476 VSSVLTLGSIN

-1507 DL
+1507 NP

>member
-1 MGILNWFVKGFGVF
+1 
-15 YNIRLILPIRLLYE
+15 
-29 FQMKNEVKRYDF
+29 MKNEVKRYDF

-60 PFRLIKT
+60 PFRLLKT
-67 PFFTPFNKKDKRHGS
+67 PFFTPFNVKDKRHGS
-82 AIFLMTKSF
+82 AIFLMTKSLE
-91 DQSVN
+91 QSKQ
-96 LINHPLVS
+96 LIEHKLIS
-104 NLNMYNSYFLEW
+104 NLNMFNSYFLEW
-116 NAMYLI
+116 NAMYLLKPSRII
-122 NSNKI
+122 NND
-127 VNESL
+127 L
-132 EVDDPYVSK
+132 EVDDVYNSK
-141 VYGNNPIVTES
+141 VYGNNPIMTES
-152 HFEDSGNLFFFSEAT
+152 HFEDSENLFFFSEAT

-174 RLRKILYRERLR
+174 RLRKILYHERLR
-186 NYNAIKSRVAN
+186 NFKEVKLRVNRIKD
-197 IKEQCK
+197 ECK
-203 YIRFTYP
+203 YIKYTYP
-210 TIDKYKNKNIYIDNH
+210 TIDKYKNKNIYVDNH
-225 IYNKIFDISE
+225 IYNKIFTMSE
-235 AYNRDKAV
+235 AYNRDKAI

-255 NPNYKGYTKKTVF
+255 NANYNSYKKKTVL

-274 AGSIPTTSLFEFSK
+274 AGDIPTTSLFEFSK

-293 SMIVRLFKKP
+293 SMIVRLFKKSK
-303 TETLDKLAGIDF
+303 ESLDKLNGIDF
-315 VFLGH
+315 IFIGNNS
-320 TGWFKMRME
+320 WFKMKME
-329 DLDMKNLNLFKAN
+329 DLDMKNLNLFKTN

-352 EDNIPEDKDDIKT
+352 EDNVPEDKEDIKT

-376 IQVNNVS
+376 IEVNNIS
-383 RASYIDPNAPIIS
+383 RVHKVDTLSPIRAEE
-396 VKQDEPKLITAKG
+396 KDAPKLVIAKSA
-409 ITGADQ
+409 TGEDQ
-415 VIDPTK
+415 VVDPTK

-430 NQSVETIV
+430 NQSVEAIV
-438 DFTKNAEEAER
+438 DYTKNAEEAEK

-491 ERIANAT
+491 EKIANST
-498 IAELVAT
+498 IAELVAI
-505 EDTPLQSTNLSDKVE
+505 EDTPLQSTDLSSKVE
-520 SIDDEW
+520 TIDDEW
-526 SDLKKPNFE
+526 ANLKKPNFE

-649 GKINQSTNALIRS
+649 GKINQSTNALIRA

-673 DVKDGDA
+673 EVKDGDT
-680 VASPSKIDLGN
+680 VAAPSKIDLGN

-738 VKVESDQ
+738 VKVESSQ
-745 GFMVIGI
+745 GFLVVGI

-769 LINHLGIHEYA
+769 LINHFGIHEYA
-780 YTFMKPGTRMTYSQA
+780 YTFMKPGARMTYSQA

-823 EYNLTEKRP
+823 EYNLSEKRP
-832 TNTKNYFRFSDGFL
+832 TNTKNYFRFNDGFL
-846 SFDDNYAPD
+846 SFNDNYAPD
-855 AALLVNGLSVINTQE
+855 AALLVNGLAVINTQE

-883 DVLDD
+883 DVLDN

-985 MKQSAVIDMALS
+985 MKQSAVIDMALA

-1030 RSYSLDKRTYDKSM
+1030 RSYSLDKRTYDKTM

-1080 GELDRMSDAS
+1080 GELDRMSDAN
-1090 TLSITEAVTPF
+1090 TLSITEALTPF
-1101 GTTHDDPFRTA
+1101 GTTRDDPFRTA
-1112 MTFIQTAKHGMR
+1112 MTFIQTSKHGMR
-1124 TTEQHPLLVT
+1124 TTSQDPLLVS

-1147 TFAHKAKWPAV
+1147 TFAHKAKWNAV

-1166 IIIANKANKSERE
+1166 MIIANKSNPKEKE

-1200 LDTPKKY
+1200 LDTFKNY

-1214 PGDIVAYDKESYSDK
+1214 AGDIVAYDKSSYSDTV
-1229 IGIGNLAYNIGT
+1229 GIGNLAYNIGT

-1250 EKGFE
+1250 DKGFE
-1255 DSACIS
+1255 DSAIIS
-1261 QDLSTKMA
+1261 QDLSEKMA
-1269 SEIVLQVNVLLDGK
+1269 SEIVLQVDVLMDAK
-1283 DIDIQCIEIGKP
+1283 DIDIQCVEIGKA
-1295 LQEGEVMMSYRS
+1295 LHEGEVIMSYRA

-1320 MIQKNTGDSSNE
+1320 MVQKNAGSDSKE
-1332 LMDDIGKIKVKS
+1332 LMDEIGKIKVKS

-1363 MSKSLAA
+1363 MSKSLAS
-1370 FVNKHNGPVDKMK
+1370 FVNKYNGPVDKMK
-1383 SKLAKLGID
+1383 SKLSKLGID
-1392 GTQYGTSGVLPPVGK
+1392 GSQYGTSGVLPPVGK

-1417 EFFIKYYDKMSVGDK
+1417 EFYIKYHDKMSVGDK

-1438 LKGTVK
+1438 LKGVVK
-1444 EIFPEGKEPTSEYRP
+1444 EIFPEGKEPYSEYRP
-1459 NEKIHSF
+1459 DEKVHSF
-1466 LPVGSVNARM
+1466 LPVGSINARM
-1476 VSSVLILGSLN
+1476 VSSVLTLGSIN
-1487 KVLIEL
+1487 KILIEL

-1507 DL
+1507 NL

>member
-1 MGILNWFVKGFGVF
+1 
-15 YNIRLILPIRLLYE
+15 
-29 FQMKNEVKRYDF
+29 
-41 NNRIS
+41 
-46 EGGTTMPINIDKVK
+46 MPINIDKVK
-60 PFRLIKT
+60 PFRLLKT

-82 AIFLMTKSF
+82 AIFLMTKSLE
-91 DQSVN
+91 QSKQ
-96 LINHPLVS
+96 LIEHPLIS
-104 NLNMYNSYFLEW
+104 NLNMFNSYFLEW
-116 NAMYLI
+116 NAMYLLKPSRII
-122 NSNKI
+122 NKD
-127 VNESL
+127 L
-132 EVDDPYVSK
+132 DVDDVYNSK
-141 VYGNNPIVTES
+141 VYGNNPIMTES
-152 HFEDSGNLFFFSEAT
+152 HFEDSENLFFFSEAT
-167 PENVLDV
+167 PENVLDT
-174 RLRKILYRERLR
+174 RLRKILYKERLR
-186 NYNAIKSRVAN
+186 NSKDVKLRLNRIKN
-197 IKEQCK
+197 ECK
-203 YIRFTYP
+203 YIKYTYP
-210 TIDKYKNKNIYIDNH
+210 TIDKYKNKNIYVDNH
-225 IYNKIFDISE
+225 IYNKIFTMSE
-235 AYNRDKAV
+235 TYNRDKAI

-255 NPNYKGYTKKTVF
+255 NPNYKGYTKKTVL

-274 AGSIPTTSLFEFSK
+274 AGDIPTTSLFEFSK

-303 TETLDKLAGIDF
+303 KENLDKLAGMDF
-315 VFLGH
+315 IFIGNNS
-320 TGWFKMRME
+320 WFKMKME
-329 DLDMKNLNLFKAN
+329 DLDMKNLNLFKTN

-352 EDNIPEDKDDIKT
+352 EDNVPEDKEDIKT
-365 RLIGKIEDLTG
+365 RLISKIEDLTG
-376 IQVNNVS
+376 IEVNNVS
-383 RASYIDPNAPIIS
+383 RVQDVDPTVPYKAEI
-396 VKQDEPKLITAKG
+396 KDQPKLIVAKG

-421 IEKPTEEKI
+421 IEKPTEDKI
-430 NQSVETIV
+430 NQSVENIV
-438 DFTKNAEEAER
+438 DYTKNAEEAEK

-491 ERIANAT
+491 EKIANST

-505 EDTPLQSTNLSDKVE
+505 EDTPLQSTDLSKNVE
-520 SIDDEW
+520 TIDDEW
-526 SDLKKPNFE
+526 ANLKKPNFE
-535 ADYNIDADIMKCLHS
+535 ADYNIDADIVKCLHS
-550 LSQNKDIPMSV
+550 LSQNKDVPMSV
-561 IDVSVEDRSTSED
+561 IDISTEDRSTSED
-574 SILTYTVHLEDS
+574 SIITYTVHLEDS

-649 GKINQSTNALIRS
+649 GKINQSTNALIRA

-673 DVKDGDA
+673 EIKDDNDIPT
-680 VASPSKIDLGN
+680 PSKIDLGN

-706 ELSKIFNKVTTS
+706 ELSKIFNKITTS

-738 VKVESDQ
+738 VKIESDQ
-745 GFMVIGI
+745 GFMVVGI
-752 TKDNQAITVP
+752 TKDNQPITVP
-762 ETGVSSA
+762 EEGVSSS
-769 LINHLGIHEYA
+769 LINHLGIHKYA
-780 YTFMKPGTRMTYSQA
+780 YTFMKPGARMTYSQA

-816 ALNAAGV
+816 ALNAAGI
-823 EYNLTEKRP
+823 EYNLSEKRP
-832 TNTKNYFRFSDGFL
+832 TNTKNYFRFNDGFL
-846 SFDDNYAPD
+846 SFNDNYAPD
-855 AALLVNGLSVINTQE
+855 AALLVNGLAVINTQE

-954 RLVHFLYKSLATSY
+954 RLVHFLYKALATSY

-1030 RSYSLDKRTYDKSM
+1030 RSYSLDKRTYDKTM

-1080 GELDRMSDAS
+1080 GELDRMSDAN
-1090 TLSITEAVTPF
+1090 TLSITEALTPF
-1101 GTTHDDPFRTA
+1101 GTTRDDPFRTA
-1112 MTFIQTAKHGMR
+1112 MTFIQTSKHGMR
-1124 TTEQHPLLVT
+1124 TNSQDPLLVT

-1147 TFAHKAKWPAV
+1147 TFAHKTKWDAV
-1158 VEEITDDY
+1158 VEEVNDDY
-1166 IIIANKANKSERE
+1166 MIIANKSNRSEKE

-1200 LDTPKKY
+1200 LDLAKNY
-1207 KKGDSIK
+1207 KKGQTIK
-1214 PGDIVAYDKESYSDK
+1214 PGEIIAYDKDSYSDK
-1229 IGIGNLAYNIGT
+1229 VGVGNLAYNIGT
-1241 LTKIAIMHT
+1241 LTKVAIMHT
-1250 EKGFE
+1250 DKGFE
-1255 DSACIS
+1255 DSAIIS
-1261 QDLSTKMA
+1261 QDLSEKMA
-1269 SEIVLQVNVLLDGK
+1269 SEIVLQVDVLMDAK
-1283 DIDIQCIEIGKP
+1283 DIDIQCVEIGKP
-1295 LQEGEVMMSYRS
+1295 LHEGEVIMSYRA

-1320 MIQKNTGDSSNE
+1320 MVSKNAGNESKE
-1332 LMDDIGKIKVKS
+1332 LMDEIGKIKVKS

-1349 LQDIKVYSTIPTSE
+1349 LQDIKIYSTIPTSE

-1370 FVNKHNGPVDKMK
+1370 FVNKYNAPIDKMK
-1383 SKLAKLGID
+1383 SKLSKLGID
-1392 GTQYGTSGVLPPVGK
+1392 ASQYGTSGVLPAVGK
-1407 LKHCEGKVLV
+1407 LKHAEGKVLV
-1417 EFFIKYYDKMSVGDK
+1417 EFYIKYYDKMSVGDK

-1438 LKGTVK
+1438 LKGVVK
-1444 EIFPEGKEPTSEYRP
+1444 EIFPEGKEPYSEYRP
-1459 NEKIHSF
+1459 EEKVHSF

-1476 VSSVLILGSLN
+1476 VTSVLTLGAIN

-1507 DL
+1507 NL

>member
-1 MGILNWFVKGFGVF
+1 
-15 YNIRLILPIRLLYE
+15 
-29 FQMKNEVKRYDF
+29 MKNEVKRYDF

-60 PFRLIKT
+60 PFRLLKT
-67 PFFTPFNKKDKRHGS
+67 PFFTPFNVKDKRHGS
-82 AIFLMTKSF
+82 AIFLMTKSLE
-91 DQSVN
+91 QSKQ
-96 LINHPLVS
+96 LIEHKLIS
-104 NLNMYNSYFLEW
+104 NLNMFNSYFLEW
-116 NAMYLI
+116 NAMYLLKPNRII
-122 NSNKI
+122 NDD
-127 VNESL
+127 L
-132 EVDDPYVSK
+132 EVDDVYNSK
-141 VYGNNPIVTES
+141 AYGNNPIMTES
-152 HFEDSGNLFFFSEAT
+152 HFEDSENLFFFSEAT
-167 PENVLDV
+167 PEGVLDV
-174 RLRKILYRERLR
+174 RLRRILYRERLR
-186 NYNAIKSRVAN
+186 NFKEVKLRVNQIKN
-197 IKEQCK
+197 ECK
-203 YIRFTYP
+203 YIKYTYP
-210 TIDKYKNKNIYIDNH
+210 TIDKYKNKNIYVDNH
-225 IYNKIFDISE
+225 IYNKIFTMSE
-235 AYNRDKAV
+235 TYNRDKAI

-255 NPNYKGYTKKTVF
+255 NANYKSYTRKTVL

-274 AGSIPTTSLFEFSK
+274 ASDIPTTALFEFSK

-303 TETLDKLAGIDF
+303 KENLNKLAGIDF
-315 VFLGH
+315 IFIGNNS
-320 TGWFKMRME
+320 WFKMKME
-329 DLDMKNLNLFKAN
+329 DLDMKNLNLFKTN

-352 EDNIPEDKDDIKT
+352 EDNVPEDKEDIKT

-376 IQVNNVS
+376 IEVNNIS
-383 RASYIDPNAPIIS
+383 RVHKVDPIS
-396 VKQDEPKLITAKG
+396 PVVAAVKDQPQLVIAKSA
-409 ITGADQ
+409 TGDSQ
-415 VIDPTK
+415 VVDPTK

-430 NQSVETIV
+430 NQSVEAIV
-438 DFTKNAEEAER
+438 DYTKNAEEAEK

-491 ERIANAT
+491 EKIANST

-505 EDTPLQSTNLSDKVE
+505 EDTPLQSTDLSSKVE
-520 SIDDEW
+520 TIDDEW
-526 SDLKKPNFE
+526 ANLKKPNFE

-550 LSQNKDIPMSV
+550 LSQNKDVPMSV
-561 IDVSVEDRSTSED
+561 IDVTVEDRSTSED

-649 GKINQSTNALIRS
+649 GKINQSTNALIRA

-673 DVKDGDA
+673 EVKDGDN
-680 VASPSKIDLGN
+680 VDSPSKIDLGN

-706 ELSKIFNKVTTS
+706 ELSKIFNKVATS

-745 GFMVIGI
+745 GFLVVGI

-780 YTFMKPGTRMTYSQA
+780 YTFMKPGARMTYSQA

-823 EYNLTEKRP
+823 EYNLSEKRP
-832 TNTKNYFRFSDGFL
+832 TNTKNYFKFNDGFL
-846 SFDDNYAPD
+846 SFNDNYAPD
-855 AALLVNGLSVINTQE
+855 AALLVNGLAVINTQE

-985 MKQSAVIDMALS
+985 MKQSAVIDMALA

-1030 RSYSLDKRTYDKSM
+1030 RSYSLDKRTYDKTM

-1080 GELDRMSDAS
+1080 GELDRMSDAN
-1090 TLSITEAVTPF
+1090 TLSITEALTPF
-1101 GTTHDDPFRTA
+1101 GTTRDDPFRTA
-1112 MTFIQTAKHGMR
+1112 MTFIQTSKHGMR
-1124 TTEQHPLLVT
+1124 TTEQDPLLVS

-1147 TFAHKAKWPAV
+1147 TFAHKAKWNAV
-1158 VEEITDDY
+1158 VEEITNDY
-1166 IIIANKANKSERE
+1166 MIIANKSNPKERE

-1200 LDTPKKY
+1200 LDTFKNY

-1214 PGDIVAYDKESYSDK
+1214 AGDIVAYDKSSYSDTV
-1229 IGIGNLAYNIGT
+1229 GIGNLAYNIGT

-1250 EKGFE
+1250 DKGFE
-1255 DSACIS
+1255 DSAIIS
-1261 QDLSTKMA
+1261 QDLSKKMA
-1269 SEIVLQVNVLLDGK
+1269 SEIVLQVDVLMDAK
-1283 DIDIQCIEIGKP
+1283 DIDIQCIDIGKE
-1295 LQEGEVMMSYRS
+1295 LHEGEVIMSYRA

-1320 MIQKNTGDSSNE
+1320 MVQKNAGSDSKE
-1332 LMDDIGKIKVKS
+1332 LMDEIGKIKVKS

-1363 MSKSLAA
+1363 MSKSLAS
-1370 FVNKHNGPVDKMK
+1370 FVNKYNGPVDKMK

-1417 EFFIKYYDKMSVGDK
+1417 EFYIKYHDKMSVGDK

-1438 LKGTVK
+1438 LKGVVK
-1444 EIFPEGKEPTSEYRP
+1444 EIFPEGKEPYSEYRP
-1459 NEKIHSF
+1459 KEKVHSF
-1466 LPVGSVNARM
+1466 LPVGSINARM
-1476 VSSVLILGSLN
+1476 VSSVLTLGSIN

-1507 DL
+1507 NP

>member
-1 MGILNWFVKGFGVF
+1 
-15 YNIRLILPIRLLYE
+15 
-29 FQMKNEVKRYDF
+29 
-41 NNRIS
+41 
-46 EGGTTMPINIDKVK
+46 MPINIDKVK
-60 PFRLIKT
+60 PFRLLKT

-82 AIFLMTKSF
+82 AIFLMTKSLE
-91 DQSVN
+91 QSKQ
-96 LINHPLVS
+96 LIDHPLIS
-104 NLNMYNSYFLEW
+104 NLNMFNSYFLEW
-116 NAMYLI
+116 NAMYLLKPSRII
-122 NSNKI
+122 NKD
-127 VNESL
+127 L
-132 EVDDPYVSK
+132 DVDDVYNSK
-141 VYGNNPIVTES
+141 VYGNNPIMTES
-152 HFEDSGNLFFFSEAT
+152 HFEDSENLFFFSEAT
-167 PENVLDV
+167 PENVLDT
-174 RLRKILYRERLR
+174 RLRKILYKERLR
-186 NYNAIKSRVAN
+186 NSKDVKLRLNRIKN
-197 IKEQCK
+197 ECK
-203 YIRFTYP
+203 YIKYTYP
-210 TIDKYKNKNIYIDNH
+210 TIDKYKNKNIYVDNH
-225 IYNKIFDISE
+225 IYNKIFTMSE
-235 AYNRDKAV
+235 TYNRDKAI

-255 NPNYKGYTKKTVF
+255 NPNYKGYTKKTVL

-274 AGSIPTTSLFEFSK
+274 AGDIPTTSLFEFSK

-303 TETLDKLAGIDF
+303 KENLDKLAGMDF
-315 VFLGH
+315 IFIGNNS
-320 TGWFKMRME
+320 WFKMKME
-329 DLDMKNLNLFKAN
+329 DLDMKNLNLFKTN

-352 EDNIPEDKDDIKT
+352 EDNVPEDKEDIKT
-365 RLIGKIEDLTG
+365 RLISKIEDLTG
-376 IQVNNVS
+376 IEVNNVS
-383 RASYIDPNAPIIS
+383 RVQDVDPTVPYKAEI
-396 VKQDEPKLITAKG
+396 KDQPKLIVAKG

-421 IEKPTEEKI
+421 IEKPTEDKI
-430 NQSVETIV
+430 NQSVENII
-438 DFTKNAEEAER
+438 DYTKNAEEAEK

-491 ERIANAT
+491 EKIANST

-505 EDTPLQSTNLSDKVE
+505 EDTPLQSTDLSKNVE
-520 SIDDEW
+520 TIDDEW
-526 SDLKKPNFE
+526 ANLKKPNFE
-535 ADYNIDADIMKCLHS
+535 ADYNIDADIVKCLHS
-550 LSQNKDIPMSV
+550 LSQNKDVPMSV
-561 IDVSVEDRSTSED
+561 IDISTEDRSTSED
-574 SILTYTVHLEDS
+574 SIITYTVHLEDS

-649 GKINQSTNALIRS
+649 GKINQSTNALIRA

-673 DVKDGDA
+673 EVKDDNDIPT
-680 VASPSKIDLGN
+680 PSKIDLGN

-706 ELSKIFNKVTTS
+706 ELSKIFNKITTS

-745 GFMVIGI
+745 GFMVVGI
-752 TKDNQAITVP
+752 TKDNQSITVP
-762 ETGVSSA
+762 EEGVSSS
-769 LINHLGIHEYA
+769 LINHLGIHKYA
-780 YTFMKPGTRMTYSQA
+780 YTFMKPGARMTYSQA

-816 ALNAAGV
+816 ALNAAGI
-823 EYNLTEKRP
+823 EYNLSEKRP
-832 TNTKNYFRFSDGFL
+832 TNTKNYFRFNDGFL
-846 SFDDNYAPD
+846 SFNDSYAPD
-855 AALLVNGLSVINTQE
+855 AALLVNGLAVINTQE

-954 RLVHFLYKSLATSY
+954 RLVHFLYKALATSY

-1030 RSYSLDKRTYDKSM
+1030 RSYSLDKRTYDNTM

-1063 STINMGIESTKG
+1063 ATINMGIESTKG

-1080 GELDRMSDAS
+1080 GELDRMSDAN
-1090 TLSITEAVTPF
+1090 TLSITEALTPF
-1101 GTTHDDPFRTA
+1101 GTTRDDPFRTA
-1112 MTFIQTAKHGMR
+1112 MTFIQTSKHGMR
-1124 TTEQHPLLVT
+1124 TNSQDPLLVT

-1147 TFAHKAKWPAV
+1147 TFAHKTKWDAI
-1158 VEEITDDY
+1158 VEEVNDDY
-1166 IIIANKANKSERE
+1166 MIIANKSNRSEKE

-1200 LDTPKKY
+1200 LDLAKNY
-1207 KKGDSIK
+1207 KKGQTIK
-1214 PGDIVAYDKESYSDK
+1214 PGEIIAYDKDSYSDK
-1229 IGIGNLAYNIGT
+1229 VGVGNLAYNIGT
-1241 LTKIAIMHT
+1241 LTKVAIMHT
-1250 EKGFE
+1250 DKGFE
-1255 DSACIS
+1255 DSAIIS
-1261 QDLSTKMA
+1261 QDLSEKMA
-1269 SEIVLQVNVLLDGK
+1269 SEIVLQVDVLMDAK
-1283 DIDIQCIEIGKP
+1283 DIDIQCVEIGKP
-1295 LQEGEVMMSYRS
+1295 LHEGEVIMSYRA

-1320 MIQKNTGDSSNE
+1320 MVSKNAGNESKE
-1332 LMDDIGKIKVKS
+1332 LMDEIGKIKVKS

-1349 LQDIKVYSTIPTSE
+1349 LQDIKIYSTIPTSE

-1370 FVNKHNGPVDKMK
+1370 FVNKYNAPIDKMK
-1383 SKLAKLGID
+1383 SKLSKLGID
-1392 GTQYGTSGVLPPVGK
+1392 ASQYGTSGVLPAVGK
-1407 LKHCEGKVLV
+1407 LKHAEGKVLV
-1417 EFFIKYYDKMSVGDK
+1417 EFYIKYYDKMSVGDK

-1438 LKGTVK
+1438 LKGVVK
-1444 EIFPEGKEPTSEYRP
+1444 EIFPEGKEPYSEYRP
-1459 NEKIHSF
+1459 EEKVHSF

-1476 VSSVLILGSLN
+1476 VTSVLTLGAIN

-1507 DL
+1507 NL

>member
-1 MGILNWFVKGFGVF
+1 
-15 YNIRLILPIRLLYE
+15 
-29 FQMKNEVKRYDF
+29 
-41 NNRIS
+41 
-46 EGGTTMPINIDKVK
+46 MPINIDKVK
-60 PFRLIKT
+60 PFRLLKT
-67 PFFTPFNKKDKRHGS
+67 PFFTPFNVKDKRHGS
-82 AIFLMTKSF
+82 AIFLMTKSLE
-91 DQSVN
+91 QSKQ
-96 LINHPLVS
+96 LIEHKLIS
-104 NLNMYNSYFLEW
+104 NLNMFNSYFLEW
-116 NAMYLI
+116 NAMYLLKPNRII
-122 NSNKI
+122 NDD
-127 VNESL
+127 L
-132 EVDDPYVSK
+132 DVDDVYNSK
-141 VYGNNPIVTES
+141 AYGNNPIMTES
-152 HFEDSGNLFFFSEAT
+152 HFEDSENLFFFSEAT
-167 PENVLDV
+167 PEGVLDV
-174 RLRKILYRERLR
+174 RLRRILYRERLR
-186 NYNAIKSRVAN
+186 NFKEVKLRVNQIKN
-197 IKEQCK
+197 ECK
-203 YIRFTYP
+203 YIKYTYP
-210 TIDKYKNKNIYIDNH
+210 TIDKYKNKNIYVDNH
-225 IYNKIFDISE
+225 IYNKIFTMSE
-235 AYNRDKAV
+235 TYNRDKAI

-255 NPNYKGYTKKTVF
+255 NANYKSYTRKTVL

-274 AGSIPTTSLFEFSK
+274 ASDIPTTSLFEFSK

-303 TETLDKLAGIDF
+303 KENLNKLAGIDF
-315 VFLGH
+315 IFIGNNS
-320 TGWFKMRME
+320 WFKMKME
-329 DLDMKNLNLFKAN
+329 DLDMKNLNLFKTN

-352 EDNIPEDKDDIKT
+352 EDNVPEDKEDIKT

-376 IQVNNVS
+376 IEVNNIS
-383 RASYIDPNAPIIS
+383 RVHKVDPIS
-396 VKQDEPKLITAKG
+396 PVVAAVKDQPQLVIAKSA
-409 ITGADQ
+409 TGDTQ

-430 NQSVETIV
+430 NQSVEAIV
-438 DFTKNAEEAER
+438 DYTKNAEEAEK

-491 ERIANAT
+491 EKIANST

-505 EDTPLQSTNLSDKVE
+505 EDTPLQSTDLSSKVE
-520 SIDDEW
+520 TIDDEW
-526 SDLKKPNFE
+526 ANLKKPNFE

-550 LSQNKDIPMSV
+550 LSQNKDVPMSV
-561 IDVSVEDRSTSED
+561 IDVTVEDRSTSED

-649 GKINQSTNALIRS
+649 GKINQSTNALIKA

-745 GFMVIGI
+745 GFMVVGI

-762 ETGVSSA
+762 ETGVSSS

-780 YTFMKPGTRMTYSQA
+780 YTFMKPGARMTYSQA

-823 EYNLTEKRP
+823 EYNLSEKRP
-832 TNTKNYFRFSDGFL
+832 TNTKNYFRFNDGFL
-846 SFDDNYAPD
+846 SFNDNYAPD
-855 AALLVNGLSVINTQE
+855 AALLVNGLAVINTQE

-985 MKQSAVIDMALS
+985 MKQSAVIDMALA

-1030 RSYSLDKRTYDKSM
+1030 RSYSLDKRTYDKTM

-1080 GELDRMSDAS
+1080 GELDRMSDAN
-1090 TLSITEAVTPF
+1090 TLSITEALTPF
-1101 GTTHDDPFRTA
+1101 GTTRDDPFRTA
-1112 MTFIQTAKHGMR
+1112 MTFIQTSKHGMR
-1124 TTEQHPLLVT
+1124 TTEQDPLLVS

-1147 TFAHKAKWPAV
+1147 TFAHKAKWNAV
-1158 VEEITDDY
+1158 VEEITNDY
-1166 IIIANKANKSERE
+1166 MIIANKSNPKEKE

-1200 LDTPKKY
+1200 LDTFKNY

-1214 PGDIVAYDKESYSDK
+1214 AGDIVAYDKSSYSDTV
-1229 IGIGNLAYNIGT
+1229 GIGNLAYNIGT

-1250 EKGFE
+1250 DKGFE
-1255 DSACIS
+1255 DSAIIS
-1261 QDLSTKMA
+1261 QDLSKKMA
-1269 SEIVLQVNVLLDGK
+1269 SEIVLQVDVLMDAK
-1283 DIDIQCIEIGKP
+1283 DIDIQCVEVGKQ
-1295 LQEGEVMMSYRS
+1295 LHEGEVIMSYRA

-1320 MIQKNTGDSSNE
+1320 MVQKNAGSDSKE
-1332 LMDDIGKIKVKS
+1332 LMDEIGKIKVKS

-1363 MSKSLAA
+1363 MSKSLAS
-1370 FVNKHNGPVDKMK
+1370 FVNKYNGPVDKMK
-1383 SKLAKLGID
+1383 SKLGKLGID
-1392 GTQYGTSGVLPPVGK
+1392 GSQYGTSGVLPPVGK

-1417 EFFIKYYDKMSVGDK
+1417 EFYIKYYDKMSVGDK

-1438 LKGTVK
+1438 LKGVVK
-1444 EIFPEGKEPTSEYRP
+1444 EIFPEGKEPYSEYRP
-1459 NEKIHSF
+1459 EEKVHSF
-1466 LPVGSVNARM
+1466 LPVGSINARM
-1476 VSSVLILGSLN
+1476 VSSVLTLGSIN

-1507 DL
+1507 NP

>member
-1 MGILNWFVKGFGVF
+1 
-15 YNIRLILPIRLLYE
+15 
-29 FQMKNEVKRYDF
+29 
-41 NNRIS
+41 
-46 EGGTTMPINIDKVK
+46 MPINIDKVK
-60 PFRLIKT
+60 PFRLLKT

-82 AIFLMTKSF
+82 AIFLMTKSLE
-91 DQSVN
+91 QSKQ
-96 LINHPLVS
+96 LIEHPLIS
-104 NLNMYNSYFLEW
+104 NLNMFNSYFLEW
-116 NAMYLI
+116 NAMYLLKPSRII
-122 NSNKI
+122 NKD
-127 VNESL
+127 L
-132 EVDDPYVSK
+132 DVDDVYNSK
-141 VYGNNPIVTES
+141 VYGNNPIMTES
-152 HFEDSGNLFFFSEAT
+152 HFEDSENLFFFSEAT
-167 PENVLDV
+167 PENVLDT
-174 RLRKILYRERLR
+174 RLRKILYKERLR
-186 NYNAIKSRVAN
+186 NSKDVKLRLNRIKN
-197 IKEQCK
+197 ECK
-203 YIRFTYP
+203 YIKYTYP
-210 TIDKYKNKNIYIDNH
+210 TIDKYKNKNIYVDNH
-225 IYNKIFDISE
+225 IYNKIFTMSE
-235 AYNRDKAV
+235 TYNRDKAI

-255 NPNYKGYTKKTVF
+255 NPNYNGYTKKTVL

-274 AGSIPTTSLFEFSK
+274 ASDIPTTALFEFSK

-303 TETLDKLAGIDF
+303 KENLDKLAGMDF
-315 VFLGH
+315 IFIGNE
-320 TGWFKMRME
+320 GWFKMKME
-329 DLDMKNLNLFKAN
+329 DLDMKNLNLFKTN

-352 EDNIPEDKDDIKT
+352 EDNVPEDKEDIKT
-365 RLIGKIEDLTG
+365 RLISKIEDLTG
-376 IQVNNVS
+376 IEVNNVS
-383 RASYIDPNAPIIS
+383 RVQDVDPTVPIKAEI
-396 VKQDEPKLITAKG
+396 KDQPKLIVAKG

-421 IEKPTEEKI
+421 IEKPTEDKI
-430 NQSVETIV
+430 NQSVENIV
-438 DFTKNAEEAER
+438 DYTKNAEEAEK

-491 ERIANAT
+491 EKIANST

-505 EDTPLQSTNLSDKVE
+505 EDTPLQSTDLSKNVE
-520 SIDDEW
+520 TIDDEW
-526 SDLKKPNFE
+526 ANLKKPNFE
-535 ADYNIDADIMKCLHS
+535 ADYNIDADIVKCLHS
-550 LSQNKDIPMSV
+550 LSQNKDVPMSV
-561 IDVSVEDRSTSED
+561 IDISTEDRSTSED
-574 SILTYTVHLEDS
+574 SIITYTVHLEDS

-649 GKINQSTNALIRS
+649 GKINQSTNALIRA

-673 DVKDGDA
+673 EIKDDNDIPT
-680 VASPSKIDLGN
+680 PSKIDLGN

-706 ELSKIFNKVTTS
+706 ELSKIFNKITTS

-745 GFMVIGI
+745 GFMVVGI
-752 TKDNQAITVP
+752 TKDNQPITVP
-762 ETGVSSA
+762 EEGVSSA
-769 LINHLGIHEYA
+769 LINHLGIHKYA
-780 YTFMKPGTRMTYSQA
+780 YTFMKPGARMTYSQA

-816 ALNAAGV
+816 ALNAAGI
-823 EYNLTEKRP
+823 EYNLSEKRP
-832 TNTKNYFRFSDGFL
+832 TNTKNYFRFNDGFL
-846 SFDDNYAPD
+846 SFNDSYAPD
-855 AALLVNGLSVINTQE
+855 AALLVNGLAVINTQE

-954 RLVHFLYKSLATSY
+954 RLVHFLYKALATSY

-1030 RSYSLDKRTYDKSM
+1030 RSYSLDKRTYDNTM

-1063 STINMGIESTKG
+1063 ATINMGIESTKG

-1080 GELDRMSDAS
+1080 GELDRMSDAN
-1090 TLSITEAVTPF
+1090 TLSITEALTPF
-1101 GTTHDDPFRTA
+1101 GTTRDDPFRTA
-1112 MTFIQTAKHGMR
+1112 MTFIQTSKHGMR
-1124 TTEQHPLLVT
+1124 TNSQDPLLVT

-1147 TFAHKAKWPAV
+1147 TFAHKTKWDAI
-1158 VEEITDDY
+1158 VEEVNDDY
-1166 IIIANKANKSERE
+1166 MIIANKSNRNEKE

-1200 LDTPKKY
+1200 LDLAKNY
-1207 KKGDSIK
+1207 KKGQTIK
-1214 PGDIVAYDKESYSDK
+1214 PGEIIAYDKDSYSDK
-1229 IGIGNLAYNIGT
+1229 VGVGNLAYNIGT
-1241 LTKIAIMHT
+1241 LTKVAIMHT
-1250 EKGFE
+1250 DKGFE
-1255 DSACIS
+1255 DSAIIS
-1261 QDLSTKMA
+1261 QDLSEKMA
-1269 SEIVLQVNVLLDGK
+1269 SEIVLQVDVLMDAK
-1283 DIDIQCIEIGKP
+1283 DIDIQCVEIGKP
-1295 LQEGEVMMSYRS
+1295 LHEGEVIMSYRA

-1320 MIQKNTGDSSNE
+1320 MVSKNAGNESKE
-1332 LMDDIGKIKVKS
+1332 LMDEIGKIKVKS

-1349 LQDIKVYSTIPTSE
+1349 LQDIKIYSTIPTSE

-1370 FVNKHNGPVDKMK
+1370 FVNKYNAPIDKMK
-1383 SKLAKLGID
+1383 SKLSKLGID
-1392 GTQYGTSGVLPPVGK
+1392 GSQYGTSGVLPAVGK
-1407 LKHCEGKVLV
+1407 LKHAEGKVLV
-1417 EFFIKYYDKMSVGDK
+1417 EFYIKYYDKMSVGDK

-1438 LKGTVK
+1438 LKGVVK
-1444 EIFPEGKEPTSEYRP
+1444 EIFPEGKEPYSEYRP
-1459 NEKIHSF
+1459 NETVHSF

-1476 VSSVLILGSLN
+1476 VTSVLTLGAIN

-1507 DL
+1507 NL

>member
-1 MGILNWFVKGFGVF
+1 
-15 YNIRLILPIRLLYE
+15 
-29 FQMKNEVKRYDF
+29 
-41 NNRIS
+41 
-46 EGGTTMPINIDKVK
+46 MPINIDKVK
-60 PFRLIKT
+60 PFRLLKT

-82 AIFLMTKSF
+82 AIFLMTKSLE
-91 DQSVN
+91 QSKQ
-96 LINHPLVS
+96 LIEHQLIS
-104 NLNMYNSYFLEW
+104 NLNMFNSYFLEW
-116 NAMYLI
+116 NAMYLLKPSRII
-122 NSNKI
+122 NKD
-127 VNESL
+127 L
-132 EVDDPYVSK
+132 DVDDVYNSK
-141 VYGNNPIVTES
+141 VYGNNPIMTES
-152 HFEDSGNLFFFSEAT
+152 HFEDSENLFFFSEAT
-167 PENVLDV
+167 PENVLDT
-174 RLRKILYRERLR
+174 RLRKILYKERLR
-186 NYNAIKSRVAN
+186 NSKDVKLRLNRIKN
-197 IKEQCK
+197 ECK
-203 YIRFTYP
+203 YIKYTYP
-210 TIDKYKNKNIYIDNH
+210 TIDKYKNKNIYVDNH
-225 IYNKIFDISE
+225 IYNKIFTMSE
-235 AYNRDKAV
+235 TYNRDKAI

-255 NPNYKGYTKKTVF
+255 NPNYKGYTKKTVL

-274 AGSIPTTSLFEFSK
+274 AGDIPTTSLFEFSK

-303 TETLDKLAGIDF
+303 KENLDKLAGMDF
-315 VFLGH
+315 IFIGNNS
-320 TGWFKMRME
+320 WFKMKME
-329 DLDMKNLNLFKAN
+329 DLDIKNLNLFKTN

-352 EDNIPEDKDDIKT
+352 EDNIPEDKEDIKT
-365 RLIGKIEDLTG
+365 RLISKIEDLTG
-376 IQVNNVS
+376 IEVNNVS
-383 RASYIDPNAPIIS
+383 R
-396 VKQDEPKLITAKG
+396 VQDVDTTVPYKAEIKDQPKLIVAKS

-421 IEKPTEEKI
+421 IEKPTEDKI
-430 NQSVETIV
+430 NQSVENIV
-438 DFTKNAEEAER
+438 DYTKNAEEAEK

-491 ERIANAT
+491 EKIANST
-498 IAELVAT
+498 IAELVAI
-505 EDTPLQSTNLSDKVE
+505 EDTPLQATDLSNKVE
-520 SIDDEW
+520 TIDDEW
-526 SDLKKPNFE
+526 ANLKKPNFE

-550 LSQNKDIPMSV
+550 LSQNKDVPMSV

-649 GKINQSTNALIRS
+649 GKINQSTNALIRA

-673 DVKDGDA
+673 EVKDDNA
-680 VASPSKIDLGN
+680 DEAYLPSKIDLGN

-706 ELSKIFNKVTTS
+706 ELSKIFNKITTK
-718 DGRVYYFNRDELIHK
+718 DGRVYYFNRDELINK

-738 VKVESDQ
+738 VKVENEP
-745 GFMVIGI
+745 GFLVVGI
-752 TKDNQAITVP
+752 SKDNNPITVP

-769 LINHLGIHEYA
+769 LINQLGIAKYA
-780 YTFMKPGTRMTYSQA
+780 GTFMKPGARMTYSQA

-823 EYNLTEKRP
+823 EYNLSEKRP
-832 TNTKNYFRFSDGFL
+832 TETKNYFRFNDGFL
-846 SFDDNYAPD
+846 SFNDNYAPD
-855 AALLVNGLSVINTQE
+855 AALLVNGLAVINTQE
-870 YSLTDIDTKAMWL
+870 YSLTNIDTKAMWL

-1030 RSYSLDKRTYDKSM
+1030 RSYSLDKRTYDKTM

-1063 STINMGIESTKG
+1063 ATINMGIESTKG

-1080 GELDRMSDAS
+1080 GELDRMSDAN
-1090 TLSITEAVTPF
+1090 TLSITEALTPF
-1101 GTTHDDPFRTA
+1101 GTTRDDPFRTA
-1112 MTFIQTAKHGMR
+1112 MTFIQTSKHGMR
-1124 TTEQHPLLVT
+1124 TNSQDPLLVT

-1147 TFAHKAKWPAV
+1147 TFAHKTKWDAV
-1158 VEEITDDY
+1158 VEEVNNDY
-1166 IIIANKANKSERE
+1166 MIIANKSNRSEKE

-1200 LDTPKKY
+1200 LDLAKNY
-1207 KKGDSIK
+1207 KKGQTIK
-1214 PGDIVAYDKESYSDK
+1214 PGEIIAYDKDSYSDK
-1229 IGIGNLAYNIGT
+1229 VGVGNLAYNIGT
-1241 LTKIAIMHT
+1241 LTKVAIMHT
-1250 EKGFE
+1250 DKGFE
-1255 DSACIS
+1255 DSAIIS
-1261 QDLSTKMA
+1261 QDLSEKMA
-1269 SEIVLQVNVLLDGK
+1269 SEIVLQVDVLMDAK
-1283 DIDIQCIEIGKP
+1283 DIDIQCVEIGKP
-1295 LQEGEVMMSYRS
+1295 LHEGEVIMSYRA

-1320 MIQKNTGDSSNE
+1320 MVSKNAGNESKE
-1332 LMDDIGKIKVKS
+1332 LMDEIGKIKVKS

-1349 LQDIKVYSTIPTSE
+1349 LQDIKIYSTIPTSE

-1370 FVNKHNGPVDKMK
+1370 FVNKYNAPIDKMK
-1383 SKLAKLGID
+1383 SKLSKLGID
-1392 GTQYGTSGVLPPVGK
+1392 ASQYGTSGVLPAVGK
-1407 LKHCEGKVLV
+1407 LKHAEGKVLV
-1417 EFFIKYYDKMSVGDK
+1417 EFYIKYYDKMSVGDK

-1438 LKGTVK
+1438 LKGVVK
-1444 EIFPEGKEPTSEYRP
+1444 EIFPEGKEPYSEYRP
-1459 NEKIHSF
+1459 EEKVHSF

-1476 VSSVLILGSLN
+1476 VTSVLTLGAIN

-1507 DL
+1507 NL

>member
-1 MGILNWFVKGFGVF
+1 
-15 YNIRLILPIRLLYE
+15 
-29 FQMKNEVKRYDF
+29 MKNEVNRYDF

-60 PFRLIKT
+60 PFRLLKT

-82 AIFLMTKSF
+82 AIFLMTKSLE
-91 DQSVN
+91 QSKQ
-96 LINHPLVS
+96 LIEHPLIS
-104 NLNMYNSYFLEW
+104 NLNMFNSYFLEW
-116 NAMYLI
+116 NAMYLLKPSRII
-122 NSNKI
+122 NKD
-127 VNESL
+127 L
-132 EVDDPYVSK
+132 DVDDVYNSK
-141 VYGNNPIVTES
+141 VYGNNPIMTES
-152 HFEDSGNLFFFSEAT
+152 HFEDSENLFFFSEAT
-167 PENVLDV
+167 PENVLDT
-174 RLRKILYRERLR
+174 RLRKILYKERLR
-186 NYNAIKSRVAN
+186 NSKDVKLRLNRIKN
-197 IKEQCK
+197 ECK
-203 YIRFTYP
+203 YIKYTYP
-210 TIDKYKNKNIYIDNH
+210 TIDKYKNKNIYVDNH
-225 IYNKIFDISE
+225 IYNKIFTMSE
-235 AYNRDKAV
+235 TYNRDKAI

-255 NPNYKGYTKKTVF
+255 NPNYKGYTKKTVL

-274 AGSIPTTSLFEFSK
+274 AGDIPTTSLFEFSK

-303 TETLDKLAGIDF
+303 KENLDKLAGMDF
-315 VFLGH
+315 IFIGNNS
-320 TGWFKMRME
+320 WFKMKME
-329 DLDMKNLNLFKAN
+329 DLDMKNLNLFKTN

-352 EDNIPEDKDDIKT
+352 EDNVPEDKDDIKT
-365 RLIGKIEDLTG
+365 RLISKIEDLTG
-376 IQVNNVS
+376 IEVNNVS
-383 RASYIDPNAPIIS
+383 RVQDVDPTVPIKAEI
-396 VKQDEPKLITAKG
+396 KDQPKLIVAKG
-409 ITGADQ
+409 ITGATQ
-415 VIDPTK
+415 VVDPTK
-421 IEKPTEEKI
+421 IEKPTEDKI
-430 NQSVETIV
+430 NQSVENIV
-438 DFTKNAEEAER
+438 DYTKNAEEAEK

-491 ERIANAT
+491 EKIANST

-505 EDTPLQSTNLSDKVE
+505 EDTPLQSTDLSKNVE
-520 SIDDEW
+520 TIDDEW
-526 SDLKKPNFE
+526 ANLKKPNFE
-535 ADYNIDADIMKCLHS
+535 ADYNIDADIVKCLHS
-550 LSQNKDIPMSV
+550 LSQNKDVPMSV
-561 IDVSVEDRSTSED
+561 IDISTEDRSTSED
-574 SILTYTVHLEDS
+574 SIITYTVHLEDS

-649 GKINQSTNALIRS
+649 GKINQSTNALIRA

-673 DVKDGDA
+673 EIKDDNDIPT
-680 VASPSKIDLGN
+680 PSKIDLGN

-706 ELSKIFNKVTTS
+706 ELSKIFNKITTT

-738 VKVESDQ
+738 VKIESDQ
-745 GFMVIGI
+745 GFMVVGI
-752 TKDNQAITVP
+752 TKDNQPITVP
-762 ETGVSSA
+762 EEGVSSS
-769 LINHLGIHEYA
+769 LINHLGIHKYA
-780 YTFMKPGTRMTYSQA
+780 YTFMKPGARMTYSQA

-816 ALNAAGV
+816 ALNAAGI
-823 EYNLTEKRP
+823 EYNLSEKRP
-832 TNTKNYFRFSDGFL
+832 TNTKNYFRFNDGFL
-846 SFDDNYAPD
+846 SFNDSYAPD
-855 AALLVNGLSVINTQE
+855 AALLVNGLAVINTQE

-954 RLVHFLYKSLATSY
+954 RLVHFLYKALATSY

-1030 RSYSLDKRTYDKSM
+1030 RSYSLDKRTYDNTM

-1063 STINMGIESTKG
+1063 ATINMGIESTKG

-1080 GELDRMSDAS
+1080 GELDRMSDAN
-1090 TLSITEAVTPF
+1090 TLSITEALTPF
-1101 GTTHDDPFRTA
+1101 GTTRDDPFRTA
-1112 MTFIQTAKHGMR
+1112 MTFIQTSKHGMR
-1124 TTEQHPLLVT
+1124 TNSQDPLLVT

-1147 TFAHKAKWPAV
+1147 TFAHKTKWYAV
-1158 VEEITDDY
+1158 VEEVNDDY
-1166 IIIANKANKSERE
+1166 MIIANKSNRNEKE

-1200 LDTPKKY
+1200 LDLAKNY
-1207 KKGDSIK
+1207 KKGQTIK
-1214 PGDIVAYDKESYSDK
+1214 PGEIIAYDKDSYSDK
-1229 IGIGNLAYNIGT
+1229 VGVGNLAYNIGT
-1241 LTKIAIMHT
+1241 LTKVAIMHT
-1250 EKGFE
+1250 DKGFE
-1255 DSACIS
+1255 DSAIIS
-1261 QDLSTKMA
+1261 QDLSEKMA
-1269 SEIVLQVNVLLDGK
+1269 SEIVLQVDVLMDAK
-1283 DIDIQCIEIGKP
+1283 DIDIQCVEIGKP
-1295 LQEGEVMMSYRS
+1295 LHEGEVIMSYRA

-1320 MIQKNTGDSSNE
+1320 MVSKNAGSESKE
-1332 LMDDIGKIKVKS
+1332 LMDEIGKIKVKS

-1349 LQDIKVYSTIPTSE
+1349 LQDIRIYSTIPTSE
-1363 MSKSLAA
+1363 MSKSLAS
-1370 FVNKHNGPVDKMK
+1370 FVNKYNAPIDKMK
-1383 SKLAKLGID
+1383 SKLSKLGID
-1392 GTQYGTSGVLPPVGK
+1392 ASQYGTSGVLPAVGK
-1407 LKHCEGKVLV
+1407 LKHAEGKVLV
-1417 EFFIKYYDKMSVGDK
+1417 EFYIKYYDKMSVGDK

-1438 LKGTVK
+1438 LKGVVK
-1444 EIFPEGKEPTSEYRP
+1444 EIFPEGKEPYSEYRP
-1459 NEKIHSF
+1459 EEKVHSF

-1476 VSSVLILGSLN
+1476 VTSVLTLGAIN

-1507 DL
+1507 NL

>member
-1 MGILNWFVKGFGVF
+1 
-15 YNIRLILPIRLLYE
+15 
-29 FQMKNEVKRYDF
+29 
-41 NNRIS
+41 
-46 EGGTTMPINIDKVK
+46 MPINIDKVK
-60 PFRLIKT
+60 PFRLLKT

-82 AIFLMTKSF
+82 AIFLMTKSLE
-91 DQSVN
+91 QSKQ
-96 LINHPLVS
+96 LIDHPLIS
-104 NLNMYNSYFLEW
+104 NLNMFNSYFLEW
-116 NAMYLI
+116 NAMYLLKPSRII
-122 NSNKI
+122 NKD
-127 VNESL
+127 L
-132 EVDDPYVSK
+132 DVDDVYNSK
-141 VYGNNPIVTES
+141 VYGNNPIMTES
-152 HFEDSGNLFFFSEAT
+152 HFEDSENLFFFSEAT
-167 PENVLDV
+167 PENVLDA
-174 RLRKILYRERLR
+174 RLRKILYKERLR
-186 NYNAIKSRVAN
+186 NSKDVKLRLNRIKN
-197 IKEQCK
+197 ECK
-203 YIRFTYP
+203 YIKYTYP
-210 TIDKYKNKNIYIDNH
+210 TIDKYKNKNIYVDNH
-225 IYNKIFDISE
+225 IYNKIFTMSE
-235 AYNRDKAV
+235 TYNRDKAI

-255 NPNYKGYTKKTVF
+255 NPNYKGYTKKTVL

-274 AGSIPTTSLFEFSK
+274 AGDIPTTSLFEFSK

-303 TETLDKLAGIDF
+303 KENLDKLAGMDF
-315 VFLGH
+315 IFIGNNS
-320 TGWFKMRME
+320 WFKMKME
-329 DLDMKNLNLFKAN
+329 DLDMKNLNLFKTN

-352 EDNIPEDKDDIKT
+352 EDNVPEDKEDIKT
-365 RLIGKIEDLTG
+365 RLISKIEDLTG
-376 IQVNNVS
+376 IEVNNVS
-383 RASYIDPNAPIIS
+383 RVQDVDPTVPYKAEI
-396 VKQDEPKLITAKG
+396 KDQPKLIVAKG

-421 IEKPTEEKI
+421 IEKPTEDKI
-430 NQSVETIV
+430 NQSVENIV
-438 DFTKNAEEAER
+438 DYTKNAEEAEK

-491 ERIANAT
+491 EKIANST

-505 EDTPLQSTNLSDKVE
+505 EDTPLQSTDLSKNVE
-520 SIDDEW
+520 TIDDEW
-526 SDLKKPNFE
+526 ANLKKPNFE

-550 LSQNKDIPMSV
+550 LSQNKDVPMSV
-561 IDVSVEDRSTSED
+561 IDVSMEDRSTSED
-574 SILTYTVHLEDS
+574 SIITYTVHLEDS

-649 GKINQSTNALIRS
+649 GKINQSTNALIRA

-673 DVKDGDA
+673 EIKDDNDIPT
-680 VASPSKIDLGN
+680 PSKIDLGN

-706 ELSKIFNKVTTS
+706 ELSKIFNKITTS

-745 GFMVIGI
+745 GFMVVGI
-752 TKDNQAITVP
+752 TKDNQSITVP
-762 ETGVSSA
+762 EEGVSSS
-769 LINHLGIHEYA
+769 LINHLGIHKYA
-780 YTFMKPGTRMTYSQA
+780 YTFMKPGARMTYSQA

-816 ALNAAGV
+816 ALNAAGI
-823 EYNLTEKRP
+823 EYNLSEKRP
-832 TNTKNYFRFSDGFL
+832 TNTKNYFRFNDGFL
-846 SFDDNYAPD
+846 SFNDSYAPD
-855 AALLVNGLSVINTQE
+855 AALLVNGLAVINTQE

-954 RLVHFLYKSLATSY
+954 RLVHFLYKALATSY

-1030 RSYSLDKRTYDKSM
+1030 RSYSLDKRTYDNTM

-1063 STINMGIESTKG
+1063 ATINMGIESTKG

-1080 GELDRMSDAS
+1080 GELDRMSDAN
-1090 TLSITEAVTPF
+1090 TLSITEALTPF
-1101 GTTHDDPFRTA
+1101 GTTRDDPFRTA
-1112 MTFIQTAKHGMR
+1112 MTFIQTSKHGMR
-1124 TTEQHPLLVT
+1124 TNSQDPLLVT

-1147 TFAHKAKWPAV
+1147 TFAHKTKWDAI
-1158 VEEITDDY
+1158 VEEVNDDY
-1166 IIIANKANKSERE
+1166 MIIANKSNRSEKE

-1200 LDTPKKY
+1200 LDLAKNY
-1207 KKGDSIK
+1207 KKGQTIK
-1214 PGDIVAYDKESYSDK
+1214 PGEIIAYDKDSYSDK
-1229 IGIGNLAYNIGT
+1229 VGVGNLAYNIGT
-1241 LTKIAIMHT
+1241 LTKVAIMHT
-1250 EKGFE
+1250 DKGFE
-1255 DSACIS
+1255 DSAIIS
-1261 QDLSTKMA
+1261 QDLSEKMA
-1269 SEIVLQVNVLLDGK
+1269 SEIVLQVDVLMDAK
-1283 DIDIQCIEIGKP
+1283 DIDIQCVEIGKP
-1295 LQEGEVMMSYRS
+1295 LHEGEVIMSYRA

-1320 MIQKNTGDSSNE
+1320 MVSKNAGNESKE
-1332 LMDDIGKIKVKS
+1332 LMDEIGKIKVKS

-1349 LQDIKVYSTIPTSE
+1349 LQDIRIYSTIPTSE

-1370 FVNKHNGPVDKMK
+1370 FVNKYNAPIDKMK
-1383 SKLAKLGID
+1383 SKLSKLGID
-1392 GTQYGTSGVLPPVGK
+1392 ASQYGTSGVLPAVGK
-1407 LKHCEGKVLV
+1407 LKHAEGKVLV
-1417 EFFIKYYDKMSVGDK
+1417 EFYIKYYDKMSVGDK

-1438 LKGTVK
+1438 LKGVVK
-1444 EIFPEGKEPTSEYRP
+1444 EIFPEGKEPYSEYRP
-1459 NEKIHSF
+1459 EEKVHSF

-1476 VSSVLILGSLN
+1476 VTSVLTLGAIN

-1507 DL
+1507 NL

>member
-1 MGILNWFVKGFGVF
+1 
-15 YNIRLILPIRLLYE
+15 
-29 FQMKNEVKRYDF
+29 
-41 NNRIS
+41 
-46 EGGTTMPINIDKVK
+46 MPINIDKVK
-60 PFRLIKT
+60 PFRLLKT

-82 AIFLMTKSF
+82 AIFLMTKSLE
-91 DQSVN
+91 QSKQ
-96 LINHPLVS
+96 LIEHPLIS
-104 NLNMYNSYFLEW
+104 NLNMFNSYFLEW
-116 NAMYLI
+116 NAMYLLKPSRII
-122 NSNKI
+122 NKD
-127 VNESL
+127 L
-132 EVDDPYVSK
+132 DVDDVYNSK
-141 VYGNNPIVTES
+141 VYGNNPIMTES
-152 HFEDSGNLFFFSEAT
+152 HFEDSENLFFFSEAT
-167 PENVLDV
+167 PENVLDT
-174 RLRKILYRERLR
+174 RLRKILYKERLR
-186 NYNAIKSRVAN
+186 NSKDVKLRLNRIKN
-197 IKEQCK
+197 ECK
-203 YIRFTYP
+203 YIKYTYP
-210 TIDKYKNKNIYIDNH
+210 TIDKYKNKNIYVDNH
-225 IYNKIFDISE
+225 IYNKIFTMSE
-235 AYNRDKAV
+235 TYNRDKAI

-255 NPNYKGYTKKTVF
+255 NPNYKVYTKNTVL

-274 AGSIPTTSLFEFSK
+274 AGDIPTTSLFEFSK

-303 TETLDKLAGIDF
+303 KENLDKLSGMDF
-315 VFLGH
+315 IFIGNNS
-320 TGWFKMRME
+320 WFKMKME
-329 DLDMKNLNLFKAN
+329 DLDMKNLNLFKTN

-352 EDNIPEDKDDIKT
+352 EDNVPEDKEDIKT
-365 RLIGKIEDLTG
+365 RLISKIEDLTG
-376 IQVNNVS
+376 IEVNNVS
-383 RASYIDPNAPIIS
+383 RVQDVDPTVPYKAEI
-396 VKQDEPKLITAKG
+396 KDQPKLIVAKG

-421 IEKPTEEKI
+421 IEKPTEDKI
-430 NQSVETIV
+430 NQSVENIV
-438 DFTKNAEEAER
+438 DYTKNAEEAEK

-491 ERIANAT
+491 EKIANST

-505 EDTPLQSTNLSDKVE
+505 EDTPLESTDLSKNVE
-520 SIDDEW
+520 TIDDEW
-526 SDLKKPNFE
+526 ANLKKPNFE

-550 LSQNKDIPMSV
+550 LSQNKDVPMSV
-561 IDVSVEDRSTSED
+561 IDVSMEDRSTSED
-574 SILTYTVHLEDS
+574 FIITYTVHLEDS

-649 GKINQSTNALIRS
+649 GKINQSTNALIRA

-673 DVKDGDA
+673 EVKDDNDI
-680 VASPSKIDLGN
+680 PTLSKIDLGN

-706 ELSKIFNKVTTS
+706 ELSKIFNKITTS

-745 GFMVIGI
+745 GFMVVGI
-752 TKDNQAITVP
+752 TKDNQSITVP
-762 ETGVSSA
+762 EEGVSSA
-769 LINHLGIHEYA
+769 LINHLGIHKYA
-780 YTFMKPGTRMTYSQA
+780 YTFMKPGARMTYSQA

-816 ALNAAGV
+816 ALNAAGI
-823 EYNLTEKRP
+823 EYSLSEKRP
-832 TNTKNYFRFSDGFL
+832 TNTKNYFRFNDGFL
-846 SFDDNYAPD
+846 SFNDNYAPD
-855 AALLVNGLSVINTQE
+855 AALLVNGLAVINTQE

-985 MKQSAVIDMALS
+985 MKQSAVIDMALA

-1030 RSYSLDKRTYDKSM
+1030 RSYSLDKRTYDKTM

-1063 STINMGIESTKG
+1063 ATINMGIESTKG

-1080 GELDRMSDAS
+1080 GELDRMSDAN
-1090 TLSITEAVTPF
+1090 TLSITEALTPF
-1101 GTTHDDPFRTA
+1101 GTTRDDPFRTA
-1112 MTFIQTAKHGMR
+1112 MTFIQTSKHGMR
-1124 TTEQHPLLVT
+1124 TNSQDPLLVT

-1147 TFAHKAKWPAV
+1147 TFAHKTKWDAI
-1158 VEEITDDY
+1158 VEEVNDDY
-1166 IIIANKANKSERE
+1166 MIIANKSNRSEKE

-1200 LDTPKKY
+1200 LDLAKNY
-1207 KKGDSIK
+1207 KKGQTIK
-1214 PGDIVAYDKESYSDK
+1214 PGEIIAYDKDSYSDK
-1229 IGIGNLAYNIGT
+1229 VGVGNLAYNIGT
-1241 LTKIAIMHT
+1241 LTKVAIMHT
-1250 EKGFE
+1250 DKGFE
-1255 DSACIS
+1255 DSAIIS
-1261 QDLSTKMA
+1261 QDLSEKMA
-1269 SEIVLQVNVLLDGK
+1269 SEIVLQVDVLMDAK
-1283 DIDIQCIEIGKP
+1283 DIDIQCVEIGKP
-1295 LQEGEVMMSYRS
+1295 LHEGEVIMSYRA

-1320 MIQKNTGDSSNE
+1320 MVSKNAGNESKE
-1332 LMDDIGKIKVKS
+1332 LMDEIGKIKVKS

-1349 LQDIKVYSTIPTSE
+1349 LQDIKIYSTIPTSE

-1370 FVNKHNGPVDKMK
+1370 FVNKYNAPIDKMK
-1383 SKLAKLGID
+1383 SKLSKLGID
-1392 GTQYGTSGVLPPVGK
+1392 ASQYGTSGVLPAVGK
-1407 LKHCEGKVLV
+1407 LKHAEGKVLV
-1417 EFFIKYYDKMSVGDK
+1417 EFYIKYYDKMSVGDK

-1438 LKGTVK
+1438 LKGVVK
-1444 EIFPEGKEPTSEYRP
+1444 EIFPEGKEPYSEYRP
-1459 NEKIHSF
+1459 EEKVHSF

-1476 VSSVLILGSLN
+1476 VTSVLTLGAIN

-1507 DL
+1507 NL

>member
-1 MGILNWFVKGFGVF
+1 
-15 YNIRLILPIRLLYE
+15 
-29 FQMKNEVKRYDF
+29 MKNEVKCYDF

-60 PFRLIKT
+60 PFRLLKT
-67 PFFTPFNKKDKRHGS
+67 PFFTPFNVKDKRHGS
-82 AIFLMTKSF
+82 AIFLMTKSLE
-91 DQSVN
+91 QSKQ
-96 LINHPLVS
+96 LIEHKLIS
-104 NLNMYNSYFLEW
+104 NLNMFNSYFLEW
-116 NAMYLI
+116 NAMYLLKPSRII
-122 NSNKI
+122 NKD
-127 VNESL
+127 L
-132 EVDDPYVSK
+132 EVDDVYNSK
-141 VYGNNPIVTES
+141 AYGNNPIMTES
-152 HFEDSGNLFFFSEAT
+152 HFEDSENLFFFSEAT
-167 PENVLDV
+167 PENVLDT
-174 RLRKILYRERLR
+174 RLRRILYRERLR
-186 NYNAIKSRVAN
+186 NFKEVKLRVN
-197 IKEQCK
+197 RIKEECK
-203 YIRFTYP
+203 YIKYTYP
-210 TIDKYKNKNIYIDNH
+210 TIDKYKNKNIYVDNH
-225 IYNKIFDISE
+225 IYNKIFTMSE
-235 AYNRDKAV
+235 TYNRDKAI

-255 NPNYKGYTKKTVF
+255 NPNYNGYTRKTVL

-274 AGSIPTTSLFEFSK
+274 ASDIPTTSLFEFSK

-303 TETLDKLAGIDF
+303 KENLDKLAGIDF
-315 VFLGH
+315 IFIGN
-320 TGWFKMRME
+320 GSWFKMKME
-329 DLDMKNLNLFKAN
+329 DLDMKNLNLFKTN

-352 EDNIPEDKDDIKT
+352 EDNVPEDKEDIKT

-376 IQVNNVS
+376 IEVNNIS
-383 RASYIDPNAPIIS
+383 RVREVDPTAPI
-396 VKQDEPKLITAKG
+396 KAELHDEPKLIVAKG

-430 NQSVETIV
+430 NQSVEDIV
-438 DFTKNAEEAER
+438 NYSKNAEEAEK

-491 ERIANAT
+491 EKIANST
-498 IAELVAT
+498 IAELVAI
-505 EDTPLQSTNLSDKVE
+505 EDTPLQATDLSNKVE
-520 SIDDEW
+520 TIDDEW
-526 SDLKKPNFE
+526 ANLKKPNFE

-649 GKINQSTNALIRS
+649 GKINQSTNALIRA

-673 DVKDGDA
+673 EVKDETADDA
-680 VASPSKIDLGN
+680 YLPSKIDLGN

-706 ELSKIFNKVTTS
+706 ELSKIFNKVTTK
-718 DGRVYYFNRDELIHK
+718 DGRVYYFNRDELINK

-738 VKVESDQ
+738 VKVENEP
-745 GFMVIGI
+745 GFLVVGI
-752 TKDNQAITVP
+752 SKDNNPITVP
-762 ETGVSSA
+762 ETGVSMA
-769 LINHLGIHEYA
+769 LINQLGIAKYA
-780 YTFMKPGTRMTYSQA
+780 GTFMKPGARMTYSQA

-823 EYNLTEKRP
+823 EYNLSEKRP
-832 TNTKNYFRFSDGFL
+832 TETKNYFRFNDGFL
-846 SFDDNYAPD
+846 SFNDNYAPD
-855 AALLVNGLSVINTQE
+855 AALLVNGLAVINTQE

-1030 RSYSLDKRTYDKSM
+1030 RSYSLDKRTYDKTM

-1080 GELDRMSDAS
+1080 GELDRMSDAN
-1090 TLSITEAVTPF
+1090 TLSITEALTPF
-1101 GTTHDDPFRTA
+1101 GTTRDDPFRTA
-1112 MTFIQTAKHGMR
+1112 MTFIQTSKHGMR
-1124 TTEQHPLLVT
+1124 TTEQDPLLVS

-1147 TFAHKAKWPAV
+1147 TFAHKAKWNAV
-1158 VEEITDDY
+1158 VEEITNDY
-1166 IIIANKANKSERE
+1166 MIIANKSNPKEKE

-1200 LDTPKKY
+1200 LDTFKNY

-1214 PGDIVAYDKESYSDK
+1214 AGDIVAYDKSSYSDTV
-1229 IGIGNLAYNIGT
+1229 GVGNLAYNIGT

-1250 EKGFE
+1250 DKGFE
-1255 DSACIS
+1255 DSAIIS
-1261 QDLSTKMA
+1261 QSLSEKMA
-1269 SEIVLQVNVLLDGK
+1269 SEIVLQVDVLMDAK
-1283 DIDIQCIEIGKP
+1283 DIDIQCVEVGKQ
-1295 LQEGEVMMSYRS
+1295 LHEGEVIMSYRA

-1320 MIQKNTGDSSNE
+1320 MVQKNAGSDSKE
-1332 LMDDIGKIKVKS
+1332 LMDEIGKIKVKS

-1349 LQDIKVYSTIPTSE
+1349 LQDIKVYSTISTSE
-1363 MSKSLAA
+1363 MSKSLAS
-1370 FVNKHNGPVDKMK
+1370 FVNKYNGPVDKMK
-1383 SKLAKLGID
+1383 SKLGKLGID
-1392 GTQYGTSGVLPPVGK
+1392 GSQYGTSGVLPPVGK
-1407 LKHCEGKVLV
+1407 LKHYEGKVLV
-1417 EFFIKYYDKMSVGDK
+1417 EFYIKYYDKMSVGDK

-1438 LKGTVK
+1438 LKGVVK
-1444 EIFPEGKEPTSEYRP
+1444 EIFPEGKEPYSEYRP
-1459 NEKIHSF
+1459 DEKVHSF
-1466 LPVGSVNARM
+1466 LPVGSINARM
-1476 VSSVLILGSLN
+1476 VTSVLTHGSIN

-1507 DL
+1507 NS

>member
-1 MGILNWFVKGFGVF
+1 
-15 YNIRLILPIRLLYE
+15 
-29 FQMKNEVKRYDF
+29 
-41 NNRIS
+41 
-46 EGGTTMPINIDKVK
+46 MPINIDKVK
-60 PFRLIKT
+60 PFRLLKT

-82 AIFLMTKSF
+82 AIFLMTKSLE
-91 DQSVN
+91 QSKQ
-96 LINHPLVS
+96 LIEHQLIS
-104 NLNMYNSYFLEW
+104 NLNMFNSYFLEW
-116 NAMYLI
+116 NAMYLLKPSRII
-122 NSNKI
+122 NKD
-127 VNESL
+127 L
-132 EVDDPYVSK
+132 DVDDVYNSK
-141 VYGNNPIVTES
+141 VYGNNPIMTES
-152 HFEDSGNLFFFSEAT
+152 HFEDSENLFFFSEAT
-167 PENVLDV
+167 PENVLDT
-174 RLRKILYRERLR
+174 RLRKILYKERLR
-186 NYNAIKSRVAN
+186 NSKDVKLRLNRIKN
-197 IKEQCK
+197 ECK
-203 YIRFTYP
+203 YIKYTYP
-210 TIDKYKNKNIYIDNH
+210 TIDKYKNKNIYVDNH
-225 IYNKIFDISE
+225 IYNKIFSMSE
-235 AYNRDKAV
+235 TYNRDKAI

-255 NPNYKGYTKKTVF
+255 NPNYKSYTKKTVL

-274 AGSIPTTSLFEFSK
+274 AGDIPTTSLFEFSK

-303 TETLDKLAGIDF
+303 KENLDKLAGMDF
-315 VFLGH
+315 IFIGNNS
-320 TGWFKMRME
+320 WFKMKME
-329 DLDMKNLNLFKAN
+329 DLDMKNLNLFKTN

-352 EDNIPEDKDDIKT
+352 EDNVPEDKDDIKT
-365 RLIGKIEDLTG
+365 RLISKIEDLTG
-376 IQVNNVS
+376 IEVNNVS
-383 RASYIDPNAPIIS
+383 RVQDVDPTVPIKAEI
-396 VKQDEPKLITAKG
+396 KDQPKLIVAKG

-421 IEKPTEEKI
+421 IEKPTEDKI
-430 NQSVETIV
+430 NQSVENIV
-438 DFTKNAEEAER
+438 DYTKNAEEAEK

-491 ERIANAT
+491 EKIANST

-505 EDTPLQSTNLSDKVE
+505 EDTPLESTDLSKNVE
-520 SIDDEW
+520 TIDDEW
-526 SDLKKPNFE
+526 ANLKKPNFE
-535 ADYNIDADIMKCLHS
+535 ADYNIDADIVKCLHS
-550 LSQNKDIPMSV
+550 LSQNKDVPMSV
-561 IDVSVEDRSTSED
+561 IDISTEDRSTSED
-574 SILTYTVHLEDS
+574 SIITYTVHLEDS

-649 GKINQSTNALIRS
+649 GKINQSTNALIRA

-673 DVKDGDA
+673 EVKDDNDIPT
-680 VASPSKIDLGN
+680 PSKIDLGN

-706 ELSKIFNKVTTS
+706 ELSKIFNKITTS

-745 GFMVIGI
+745 GFMVVGI
-752 TKDNQAITVP
+752 TKDNQPITVP
-762 ETGVSSA
+762 EEGVSSS
-769 LINHLGIHEYA
+769 LINHLGIHKYA
-780 YTFMKPGTRMTYSQA
+780 YTFMKPGARMTYSQA

-808 AYTAGLTG
+808 AYTTGLTG
-816 ALNAAGV
+816 ALNAAGI
-823 EYNLTEKRP
+823 EYNLSEKRP
-832 TNTKNYFRFSDGFL
+832 TNTKNYFRFNDGFL
-846 SFDDNYAPD
+846 SFNDSYAPD
-855 AALLVNGLSVINTQE
+855 AALLVNGLAVINTQE

-954 RLVHFLYKSLATSY
+954 RLVHFLYKALATSY

-1030 RSYSLDKRTYDKSM
+1030 RSYSLDKRTYDNTM

-1063 STINMGIESTKG
+1063 ATINMGIESTKG

-1080 GELDRMSDAS
+1080 GELDRMSDAN
-1090 TLSITEAVTPF
+1090 TLSITEALTPF
-1101 GTTHDDPFRTA
+1101 GTTRDDPFRTA
-1112 MTFIQTAKHGMR
+1112 MTFIQTSKHGMR
-1124 TTEQHPLLVT
+1124 TNSQDPLLVT

-1147 TFAHKAKWPAV
+1147 TFAHKTKWDAV
-1158 VEEITDDY
+1158 VEEVNDDY
-1166 IIIANKANKSERE
+1166 MIIANKSNRNEKE

-1200 LDTPKKY
+1200 LDLAKNY
-1207 KKGDSIK
+1207 KKGQTIK
-1214 PGDIVAYDKESYSDK
+1214 PGEIIAYDKDSYSDK
-1229 IGIGNLAYNIGT
+1229 VGVGNLAYNIGT
-1241 LTKIAIMHT
+1241 LTKVAIMHT
-1250 EKGFE
+1250 DKGFE
-1255 DSACIS
+1255 DSAIIS
-1261 QDLSTKMA
+1261 QDLSEKMA
-1269 SEIVLQVNVLLDGK
+1269 SEIVLQVDVLMDAK
-1283 DIDIQCIEIGKP
+1283 DIDIQCVEIGKP
-1295 LQEGEVMMSYRS
+1295 LHEGEVIMSYRA

-1320 MIQKNTGDSSNE
+1320 MVSKNAGNESKE
-1332 LMDDIGKIKVKS
+1332 LMDEIGKIKVKS

-1349 LQDIKVYSTIPTSE
+1349 LQDIKIYSTIPTSE

-1370 FVNKHNGPVDKMK
+1370 FVNKYNAPVDKMK
-1383 SKLAKLGID
+1383 SKLSKLGID
-1392 GTQYGTSGVLPPVGK
+1392 ASQYGTSGVLPAVGK
-1407 LKHCEGKVLV
+1407 LKHAEGKVLV
-1417 EFFIKYYDKMSVGDK
+1417 EFYIKYYDKMSVGDK

-1438 LKGTVK
+1438 LKGVVK
-1444 EIFPEGKEPTSEYRP
+1444 EIFPEGKEPYSEYRP
-1459 NEKIHSF
+1459 EEKVHSF

-1476 VSSVLILGSLN
+1476 VTSVLTLGAIN

-1507 DL
+1507 NL

>member
-1 MGILNWFVKGFGVF
+1 
-15 YNIRLILPIRLLYE
+15 
-29 FQMKNEVKRYDF
+29 MKNEVKRYDF

-60 PFRLIKT
+60 PFRLLKT
-67 PFFTPFNKKDKRHGS
+67 PFFTPFNVKDKRHGS
-82 AIFLMTKSF
+82 AIFLMTKSLE
-91 DQSVN
+91 QSKQ
-96 LINHPLVS
+96 LIEHKLIS
-104 NLNMYNSYFLEW
+104 NLNMFNSYFLEW
-116 NAMYLI
+116 NAMYLLKPNRII
-122 NSNKI
+122 NDD
-127 VNESL
+127 L
-132 EVDDPYVSK
+132 EVDDVYNSK
-141 VYGNNPIVTES
+141 AYGNNPIMTES
-152 HFEDSGNLFFFSEAT
+152 HFEDSENLFFFSEAT
-167 PENVLDV
+167 PEGVLDV
-174 RLRKILYRERLR
+174 RLRRILYRERLR
-186 NYNAIKSRVAN
+186 NFKEVKLRVNRIKD
-197 IKEQCK
+197 ECK
-203 YIRFTYP
+203 YIKYTYP
-210 TIDKYKNKNIYIDNH
+210 TIDKYKNKNIYVDNH
-225 IYNKIFDISE
+225 IYNKIFSMSE
-235 AYNRDKAV
+235 TYNRDKAI

-255 NPNYKGYTKKTVF
+255 NANYKSYTRKTVL

-274 AGSIPTTSLFEFSK
+274 ASDIPTTSLFEFSK

-303 TETLDKLAGIDF
+303 KENLNKLAGIDF
-315 VFLGH
+315 IFIGNNS
-320 TGWFKMRME
+320 WFKMKME
-329 DLDMKNLNLFKAN
+329 DLDMKNLNLFKTN

-352 EDNIPEDKDDIKT
+352 EDNVPEDKEDIKT

-376 IQVNNVS
+376 IEVNNIS
-383 RASYIDPNAPIIS
+383 RVHKVDPIS
-396 VKQDEPKLITAKG
+396 PVVAAVKDQPQLVIAKSA
-409 ITGADQ
+409 TGDSQ
-415 VIDPTK
+415 VVDPTK
-421 IEKPTEEKI
+421 IEKPTEDKI
-430 NQSVETIV
+430 NQSVEAIV
-438 DFTKNAEEAER
+438 DYTKNAEEAEK

-491 ERIANAT
+491 EKIANST

-505 EDTPLQSTNLSDKVE
+505 EDTPLQSTDLSSKVE
-520 SIDDEW
+520 TIDDEW
-526 SDLKKPNFE
+526 ANLKKPNFE

-550 LSQNKDIPMSV
+550 LSQNKDVPMSV
-561 IDVSVEDRSTSED
+561 IDVTVEDRSTSED

-649 GKINQSTNALIRS
+649 GKINQSTNALIRA

-673 DVKDGDA
+673 EVKDGDA

-745 GFMVIGI
+745 GFMVVGI

-780 YTFMKPGTRMTYSQA
+780 YTFMKPGARMTYSQA

-816 ALNAAGV
+816 ALNAAGI
-823 EYNLTEKRP
+823 EYDLSEKRP
-832 TNTKNYFRFSDGFL
+832 TNTKNYFRFNDGFL
-846 SFDDNYAPD
+846 SFNDNYAPD

-985 MKQSAVIDMALS
+985 MKQSAVIDMALA

-1030 RSYSLDKRTYDKSM
+1030 RSYSLDKRTYDKTM

-1080 GELDRMSDAS
+1080 GELDRMSDAN
-1090 TLSITEAVTPF
+1090 TLSITEALTPF
-1101 GTTHDDPFRTA
+1101 GTTRDDPFRTA
-1112 MTFIQTAKHGMR
+1112 MTFIQTSKHGMR
-1124 TTEQHPLLVT
+1124 TTEQDPLLVS

-1147 TFAHKAKWPAV
+1147 TFAHKAKWNAV
-1158 VEEITDDY
+1158 VEEITNDY
-1166 IIIANKANKSERE
+1166 MIIANKSNPKEKE

-1200 LDTPKKY
+1200 LDTFKNY

-1214 PGDIVAYDKESYSDK
+1214 AGDIVAYDKSSYSDTV
-1229 IGIGNLAYNIGT
+1229 GIGNLAYNIGT

-1250 EKGFE
+1250 DKGFE
-1255 DSACIS
+1255 DSAIIS
-1261 QDLSTKMA
+1261 QDLSKKMA
-1269 SEIVLQVNVLLDGK
+1269 SEIVLQVDVLMDAK
-1283 DIDIQCIEIGKP
+1283 DIDIQCVEVGKE
-1295 LQEGEVMMSYRS
+1295 LHEGEVIMSYRA

-1320 MIQKNTGDSSNE
+1320 MVQKNAGSDSKE
-1332 LMDDIGKIKVKS
+1332 LMDEIGKIKVKS

-1363 MSKSLAA
+1363 MSKSLAS
-1370 FVNKHNGPVDKMK
+1370 FVNKYNGPVDKMK
-1383 SKLAKLGID
+1383 SKLSKLGID
-1392 GTQYGTSGVLPPVGK
+1392 GSQYGTSGVLPPVGK

-1417 EFFIKYYDKMSVGDK
+1417 EFYIKYHDKMSVGDK

-1438 LKGTVK
+1438 LKGVVK
-1444 EIFPEGKEPTSEYRP
+1444 EIFPEGKEPYSEYRP
-1459 NEKIHSF
+1459 EEKVHSF
-1466 LPVGSVNARM
+1466 LPVGSINARM
-1476 VSSVLILGSLN
+1476 VSSVLTLGSIN

-1507 DL
+1507 NP

>member
-1 MGILNWFVKGFGVF
+1 
-15 YNIRLILPIRLLYE
+15 
-29 FQMKNEVKRYDF
+29 
-41 NNRIS
+41 
-46 EGGTTMPINIDKVK
+46 MPINIDKVK
-60 PFRLIKT
+60 PFRLLKT

-82 AIFLMTKSF
+82 AIFLMTKSLE
-91 DQSVN
+91 QSKQ
-96 LINHPLVS
+96 LIEHQLIS
-104 NLNMYNSYFLEW
+104 NLNMFNSYFLEW
-116 NAMYLI
+116 NAMYLLKPSRII
-122 NSNKI
+122 NKD
-127 VNESL
+127 L
-132 EVDDPYVSK
+132 DVDDVYNSK
-141 VYGNNPIVTES
+141 VYGNNPIMTES
-152 HFEDSGNLFFFSEAT
+152 HFEDSENLFFFSEAT
-167 PENVLDV
+167 PENVLDT
-174 RLRKILYRERLR
+174 RLRKILYKERLR
-186 NYNAIKSRVAN
+186 NSKDVKLRLNRIKN
-197 IKEQCK
+197 ECK
-203 YIRFTYP
+203 YIKYTYP
-210 TIDKYKNKNIYIDNH
+210 TIDKYKNKNIYVDNH
-225 IYNKIFDISE
+225 IYNKIFTMSE
-235 AYNRDKAV
+235 TYNRDKAI

-255 NPNYKGYTKKTVF
+255 NPNYKGYTKKTVL

-274 AGSIPTTSLFEFSK
+274 AGDIPTTSLFEFSK

-303 TETLDKLAGIDF
+303 KENLDKLSGMDF
-315 VFLGH
+315 IFIGNNS
-320 TGWFKMRME
+320 WFKMKME
-329 DLDMKNLNLFKAN
+329 DLDMKNLNLFKTN

-365 RLIGKIEDLTG
+365 RLISKIEDLTG
-376 IQVNNVS
+376 IEVNNVS
-383 RASYIDPNAPIIS
+383 RVQDVDPTVPIKAE
-396 VKQDEPKLITAKG
+396 VKDQPKLIVAKG

-421 IEKPTEEKI
+421 IEKPTEDKI
-430 NQSVETIV
+430 NQSVENIV
-438 DFTKNAEEAER
+438 DYTKNAEEAEK

-491 ERIANAT
+491 EKIANST

-505 EDTPLQSTNLSDKVE
+505 EDTPLQSTDLSKNVE
-520 SIDDEW
+520 TIDDEW
-526 SDLKKPNFE
+526 ANLKKPNFE

-550 LSQNKDIPMSV
+550 LSQNKDVPMSV
-561 IDVSVEDRSTSED
+561 IDVSMEDRSTSED
-574 SILTYTVHLEDS
+574 SIITYTVHLEDS

-649 GKINQSTNALIRS
+649 GKINQSTNALIRA

-673 DVKDGDA
+673 EIKDDNDIPT
-680 VASPSKIDLGN
+680 PSKIDLGN

-706 ELSKIFNKVTTS
+706 ELSKIFNKITTT

-745 GFMVIGI
+745 GFMVVGI
-752 TKDNQAITVP
+752 TKDNRSITVP
-762 ETGVSSA
+762 EEGVSSS
-769 LINHLGIHEYA
+769 LINHLGIHKYA
-780 YTFMKPGTRMTYSQA
+780 YTFMKPGARMTYSQA

-816 ALNAAGV
+816 ALNAAGI
-823 EYNLTEKRP
+823 EYNLSEKRP
-832 TNTKNYFRFSDGFL
+832 TNTKNYFRFNDGFL
-846 SFDDNYAPD
+846 SFNDSYAPD
-855 AALLVNGLSVINTQE
+855 AALLVNGLAVINTQE

-954 RLVHFLYKSLATSY
+954 RLVHFLYKALATSY

-976 NNRKDAKMT
+976 NNHKDAKMT

-1030 RSYSLDKRTYDKSM
+1030 RSYSLDKRTYDNTM

-1063 STINMGIESTKG
+1063 ATINMGIESTKG

-1080 GELDRMSDAS
+1080 GELDRMSDAN
-1090 TLSITEAVTPF
+1090 TLSITEALTPF
-1101 GTTHDDPFRTA
+1101 GTTRDDPFRTA
-1112 MTFIQTAKHGMR
+1112 MTFIQTSKHGMR
-1124 TTEQHPLLVT
+1124 TNSQDPLLVT

-1147 TFAHKAKWPAV
+1147 TFAHKTKWDAI
-1158 VEEITDDY
+1158 VEEVNDDY
-1166 IIIANKANKSERE
+1166 MIIANKSNRNEKE

-1200 LDTPKKY
+1200 LDLAKNY
-1207 KKGDSIK
+1207 KKGQTIK
-1214 PGDIVAYDKESYSDK
+1214 PGEIIAYDKDSYSDK
-1229 IGIGNLAYNIGT
+1229 VGVGNLAYNIGT
-1241 LTKIAIMHT
+1241 LTKVAIMHT
-1250 EKGFE
+1250 DKGFE
-1255 DSACIS
+1255 DSAIIS
-1261 QDLSTKMA
+1261 QDLSEKMA
-1269 SEIVLQVNVLLDGK
+1269 SEIVLQVDVLMDAK
-1283 DIDIQCIEIGKP
+1283 DIDIQCVEIGKP
-1295 LQEGEVMMSYRS
+1295 LHEGEVIMSYRA

-1320 MIQKNTGDSSNE
+1320 MVSKNAGAESKE
-1332 LMDDIGKIKVKS
+1332 LMDEIGKIKVKS

-1349 LQDIKVYSTIPTSE
+1349 LQDIKIYSTIPTSE

-1370 FVNKHNGPVDKMK
+1370 FVNKYNAPVDKMK
-1383 SKLAKLGID
+1383 SKLSKLGID
-1392 GTQYGTSGVLPPVGK
+1392 ASQYGTSGVLPAVGK
-1407 LKHCEGKVLV
+1407 LKHAEGKVLV
-1417 EFFIKYYDKMSVGDK
+1417 EFYIKYYDKMSVGDK

-1438 LKGTVK
+1438 LKGVVK
-1444 EIFPEGKEPTSEYRP
+1444 EIFPEGKEPYSEYRP
-1459 NEKIHSF
+1459 EEKVHSF

-1476 VSSVLILGSLN
+1476 VTSVLTLGAIN

-1507 DL
+1507 NL

>member
-1 MGILNWFVKGFGVF
+1 
-15 YNIRLILPIRLLYE
+15 
-29 FQMKNEVKRYDF
+29 
-41 NNRIS
+41 
-46 EGGTTMPINIDKVK
+46 MPINIDKVK
-60 PFRLIKT
+60 PFRLLKT

-82 AIFLMTKSF
+82 AIFLMTKSLE
-91 DQSVN
+91 QSKQ
-96 LINHPLVS
+96 LIEHKLIS
-104 NLNMYNSYFLEW
+104 NLNMFNSYFLEW
-116 NAMYLI
+116 NAMYLLKPSRII
-122 NSNKI
+122 NKD
-127 VNESL
+127 L
-132 EVDDPYVSK
+132 DVDDVYNSK
-141 VYGNNPIVTES
+141 VYGNNPIMTES
-152 HFEDSGNLFFFSEAT
+152 HFEDSENLFFFSEAT
-167 PENVLDV
+167 PENVLDT
-174 RLRKILYRERLR
+174 RLRKILYKERLR
-186 NYNAIKSRVAN
+186 NSKDVKLRLNRIKN
-197 IKEQCK
+197 ECK
-203 YIRFTYP
+203 YIKYTYP
-210 TIDKYKNKNIYIDNH
+210 TIDKYKNKNIYVDNY
-225 IYNKIFDISE
+225 IYNKIFTMSE
-235 AYNRDKAV
+235 TYNRDKAI

-255 NPNYKGYTKKTVF
+255 NPNYNSYTKKTVL

-274 AGSIPTTSLFEFSK
+274 AGDIPTTSLFEFSK

-303 TETLDKLAGIDF
+303 KENLDKLAGMDF
-315 VFLGH
+315 IFIGNNS
-320 TGWFKMRME
+320 WFKMKME
-329 DLDMKNLNLFKAN
+329 DLDMKNLNLFKTN

-352 EDNIPEDKDDIKT
+352 EDNVPEDKEDIKT
-365 RLIGKIEDLTG
+365 RLISKIEDLTG
-376 IQVNNVS
+376 IEVNNVS
-383 RASYIDPNAPIIS
+383 RVQDVDPTVPYKAEI
-396 VKQDEPKLITAKG
+396 KDQPKLIVAKG

-421 IEKPTEEKI
+421 IEKPTEDKI
-430 NQSVETIV
+430 NQSVENIV
-438 DFTKNAEEAER
+438 DYTKNAEEAEK

-491 ERIANAT
+491 EKIANST

-505 EDTPLQSTNLSDKVE
+505 EDTPLQSTDLSKNVE
-520 SIDDEW
+520 TIDDEW
-526 SDLKKPNFE
+526 ANLKKPNFE
-535 ADYNIDADIMKCLHS
+535 ADYNIDADIVKCLHS
-550 LSQNKDIPMSV
+550 LSQNKDVPMSV
-561 IDVSVEDRSTSED
+561 IDISTEDRSTSED
-574 SILTYTVHLEDS
+574 SIITYTVHLEDS

-649 GKINQSTNALIRS
+649 GKINQSTNALIRA

-673 DVKDGDA
+673 EVKDDNDIPT
-680 VASPSKIDLGN
+680 PSKIDLGN

-706 ELSKIFNKVTTS
+706 ELSKIFNKITTS

-745 GFMVIGI
+745 GFMVVGI
-752 TKDNQAITVP
+752 TKDNQSITVP
-762 ETGVSSA
+762 EEGVSSS

-780 YTFMKPGTRMTYSQA
+780 YTFMKPGARMTYSQA

-823 EYNLTEKRP
+823 EYDLTEKRP
-832 TNTKNYFRFSDGFL
+832 TNTKNYFRFNDGFL

-855 AALLVNGLSVINTQE
+855 AALLVNGLAVINTQE

-954 RLVHFLYKSLATSY
+954 RLVHFLYKALATSY

-1030 RSYSLDKRTYDKSM
+1030 RSYSLDKRTYDNTM

-1063 STINMGIESTKG
+1063 ATINMGIESTKG

-1080 GELDRMSDAS
+1080 GELDRMSDAN
-1090 TLSITEAVTPF
+1090 TLSITEALTPF
-1101 GTTHDDPFRTA
+1101 GTTRDDPFRTA
-1112 MTFIQTAKHGMR
+1112 MTFIQTSKHGMR
-1124 TTEQHPLLVT
+1124 TNSQDPLLVT

-1147 TFAHKAKWPAV
+1147 TFAHKTKWDAI
-1158 VEEITDDY
+1158 VEEVNDDY
-1166 IIIANKANKSERE
+1166 MIIANKSNRSEKE

-1200 LDTPKKY
+1200 LDLAKNY
-1207 KKGDSIK
+1207 KKGQTIK
-1214 PGDIVAYDKESYSDK
+1214 PGEIIAYDKDSYSDK
-1229 IGIGNLAYNIGT
+1229 VGVGNLAYNIGT
-1241 LTKIAIMHT
+1241 LTKVAIMHT
-1250 EKGFE
+1250 DKGFE
-1255 DSACIS
+1255 DSAIIS
-1261 QDLSTKMA
+1261 QDLSEKMA
-1269 SEIVLQVNVLLDGK
+1269 SEIVLQVDVLMDAK
-1283 DIDIQCIEIGKP
+1283 DIDIQCVEIGKP
-1295 LQEGEVMMSYRS
+1295 LHEGEVIMSYRA

-1320 MIQKNTGDSSNE
+1320 MVSKNAGNESKE
-1332 LMDDIGKIKVKS
+1332 LMDEIGKIKVKS

-1349 LQDIKVYSTIPTSE
+1349 LQDIRIYSTIPTSE

-1370 FVNKHNGPVDKMK
+1370 FVNKYNAPIDKMK
-1383 SKLAKLGID
+1383 SKLSKLGID
-1392 GTQYGTSGVLPPVGK
+1392 ASQYGTSGVLPAVGK
-1407 LKHCEGKVLV
+1407 LKHAEGKVLV
-1417 EFFIKYYDKMSVGDK
+1417 EFYIKYYDKMSVGDK

-1438 LKGTVK
+1438 LKGVVK
-1444 EIFPEGKEPTSEYRP
+1444 EIFPEGKEPYSEYRP
-1459 NEKIHSF
+1459 EEKVHSF

-1476 VSSVLILGSLN
+1476 VTSVLTLGAIN

-1507 DL
+1507 NL

>member
-1 MGILNWFVKGFGVF
+1 
-15 YNIRLILPIRLLYE
+15 
-29 FQMKNEVKRYDF
+29 MKNEVKRYDF

-60 PFRLIKT
+60 PFRLLKT
-67 PFFTPFNKKDKRHGS
+67 PFFTPFNVKDKRHGS
-82 AIFLMTKSF
+82 AIFLMTKSLE
-91 DQSVN
+91 QSKQ
-96 LINHPLVS
+96 LIEHKLIS
-104 NLNMYNSYFLEW
+104 NLNMFNSYFLEW
-116 NAMYLI
+116 NSMYLLKPNRII
-122 NSNKI
+122 NDD
-127 VNESL
+127 L
-132 EVDDPYVSK
+132 EVDDVYNSK
-141 VYGNNPIVTES
+141 AYGNNPIMTES
-152 HFEDSGNLFFFSEAT
+152 HFEDSENLFFFSEAT
-167 PENVLDV
+167 PEGVLDV
-174 RLRKILYRERLR
+174 RLRRILYRERLR
-186 NYNAIKSRVAN
+186 NFKEVKLRVNQIKN
-197 IKEQCK
+197 ECK
-203 YIRFTYP
+203 YIKYTYP
-210 TIDKYKNKNIYIDNH
+210 TIDKYKNKNIYVDNH
-225 IYNKIFDISE
+225 IYNKIFTMSE
-235 AYNRDKAV
+235 TYNRDKAI

-255 NPNYKGYTKKTVF
+255 NANYKSYTRKTVL

-274 AGSIPTTSLFEFSK
+274 ASDIPTTSLFEFSK

-303 TETLDKLAGIDF
+303 KENLNKLAGIDF
-315 VFLGH
+315 IFIGNNS
-320 TGWFKMRME
+320 WFKMKME
-329 DLDMKNLNLFKAN
+329 DLDMKNLNLFKTN

-352 EDNIPEDKDDIKT
+352 EDNVPEDKEDIKT

-376 IQVNNVS
+376 IEVNNIS
-383 RASYIDPNAPIIS
+383 RVHKVDPTVPI
-396 VKQDEPKLITAKG
+396 VAELKDQPKLIVAKG

-415 VIDPTK
+415 VVDPTK

-430 NQSVETIV
+430 NQSVEAIV
-438 DFTKNAEEAER
+438 DYTRNAEEAEK

-491 ERIANAT
+491 EKIANST
-498 IAELVAT
+498 IAELVAI
-505 EDTPLQSTNLSDKVE
+505 EDTPLQATDLSSKVE
-520 SIDDEW
+520 TIDDEW
-526 SDLKKPNFE
+526 ANLKKPNFE

-550 LSQNKDIPMSV
+550 LSQNKDVPMSV
-561 IDVSVEDRSTSED
+561 IDVTVEDRSTSED

-649 GKINQSTNALIRS
+649 GKINQSTNALIRA

-673 DVKDGDA
+673 EVKDGDA

-738 VKVESDQ
+738 VKVESEP
-745 GFMVIGI
+745 GFLVVGI
-752 TKDNQAITVP
+752 SKDNNPITVP

-780 YTFMKPGTRMTYSQA
+780 YTFMKPGARMTYSQA

-823 EYNLTEKRP
+823 EYNLSEKRP
-832 TNTKNYFRFSDGFL
+832 TNTKNYFKFNDGFL

-1030 RSYSLDKRTYDKSM
+1030 RSYSLDKRTYDKTM

-1080 GELDRMSDAS
+1080 GELDRMSDAN
-1090 TLSITEAVTPF
+1090 TLSITEALTPF
-1101 GTTHDDPFRTA
+1101 GTTRDDPFRTA
-1112 MTFIQTAKHGMR
+1112 MTFIQTSKHGMR
-1124 TTEQHPLLVT
+1124 TTEQDPLLVS

-1147 TFAHKAKWPAV
+1147 TFAHKAKWNAV
-1158 VEEITDDY
+1158 VEEITNDY
-1166 IIIANKANKSERE
+1166 MIIANKSNPKEKE

-1200 LDTPKKY
+1200 LDTFKNY

-1214 PGDIVAYDKESYSDK
+1214 AGDIVAYDKSSYSDTV
-1229 IGIGNLAYNIGT
+1229 GIGNLAYNIGT

-1250 EKGFE
+1250 DKGFE
-1255 DSACIS
+1255 DSAIIS
-1261 QDLSTKMA
+1261 QDLSKKMA
-1269 SEIVLQVNVLLDGK
+1269 SEIVLQVDVLMDAK
-1283 DIDIQCIEIGKP
+1283 DIDIQCVEIGKQ
-1295 LQEGEVMMSYRS
+1295 LHEGEVIMSYRA

-1320 MIQKNTGDSSNE
+1320 MVQKNAGSDSKE
-1332 LMDDIGKIKVKS
+1332 LMDEIGKIKVKS

-1363 MSKSLAA
+1363 MSKSLAS
-1370 FVNKHNGPVDKMK
+1370 FVNKYNGPVDKMK
-1383 SKLAKLGID
+1383 SKLSKLGID
-1392 GTQYGTSGVLPPVGK
+1392 GSQYGTSGVLPPVGK

-1417 EFFIKYYDKMSVGDK
+1417 EFYIKYHDKMSVGDK

-1438 LKGTVK
+1438 LKGVVK
-1444 EIFPEGKEPTSEYRP
+1444 EIFPEGKEPYSEYRP
-1459 NEKIHSF
+1459 EEKVHSF
-1466 LPVGSVNARM
+1466 LPVGSINARM
-1476 VSSVLILGSLN
+1476 VSSVLTLGSIN

-1507 DL
+1507 NP

>member
-1 MGILNWFVKGFGVF
+1 
-15 YNIRLILPIRLLYE
+15 
-29 FQMKNEVKRYDF
+29 
-41 NNRIS
+41 
-46 EGGTTMPINIDKVK
+46 MPINIDKVK
-60 PFRLIKT
+60 PFRLLKT

-82 AIFLMTKSF
+82 AIFLMTKSLE
-91 DQSVN
+91 QSKQ
-96 LINHPLVS
+96 LIEHPLIS
-104 NLNMYNSYFLEW
+104 NLNMFNSYFLEW
-116 NAMYLI
+116 NAMYLLKPSRII
-122 NSNKI
+122 NKD
-127 VNESL
+127 L
-132 EVDDPYVSK
+132 DVDDVYNSK
-141 VYGNNPIVTES
+141 VYGNNPIMTES
-152 HFEDSGNLFFFSEAT
+152 HFEDSENLFFFSEAT
-167 PENVLDV
+167 PENVLDT
-174 RLRKILYRERLR
+174 RLRKILYKERLR
-186 NYNAIKSRVAN
+186 NSKDVKLRLNRIKN
-197 IKEQCK
+197 ECK
-203 YIRFTYP
+203 YIKYTYP
-210 TIDKYKNKNIYIDNH
+210 TIDKYKNKNIYVDNH
-225 IYNKIFDISE
+225 IYNKIFTMSE
-235 AYNRDKAV
+235 TYNRDKAI

-255 NPNYKGYTKKTVF
+255 NPNYKGYTKKTVL

-274 AGSIPTTSLFEFSK
+274 AGDIPTTSLFEFSK

-303 TETLDKLAGIDF
+303 KENLDKLAGMDF
-315 VFLGH
+315 IFIGNNS
-320 TGWFKMRME
+320 WFKMKME
-329 DLDMKNLNLFKAN
+329 DLDMKNLNLFKTN

-352 EDNIPEDKDDIKT
+352 EDNVPEDKEDIKT
-365 RLIGKIEDLTG
+365 RLISKIEDLTG
-376 IQVNNVS
+376 IEVNNVS
-383 RASYIDPNAPIIS
+383 RVQDVDPTVPYKAEI
-396 VKQDEPKLITAKG
+396 KDQPKLIVAKG

-421 IEKPTEEKI
+421 IEKPTEDKI
-430 NQSVETIV
+430 NQSVENIV
-438 DFTKNAEEAER
+438 DYTKNAEEAEK

-491 ERIANAT
+491 EKIANST

-505 EDTPLQSTNLSDKVE
+505 EDTPLESTDLSKNVE
-520 SIDDEW
+520 TIDDEW
-526 SDLKKPNFE
+526 ANLKKPNFE

-550 LSQNKDIPMSV
+550 LSQNKDVPMSV
-561 IDVSVEDRSTSED
+561 IDVSMEDRSTSED
-574 SILTYTVHLEDS
+574 SIITYTVHLEDS

-649 GKINQSTNALIRS
+649 GKINQSTNALIRA

-673 DVKDGDA
+673 EIKDDNDIPT
-680 VASPSKIDLGN
+680 PSKIDLGN

-706 ELSKIFNKVTTS
+706 ELSKIFNKITTS

-752 TKDNQAITVP
+752 TKDNQSITVP
-762 ETGVSSA
+762 EEGVSSS
-769 LINHLGIHEYA
+769 LINHLGIHKYA
-780 YTFMKPGTRMTYSQA
+780 YTFMKPGARMTYSQA

-816 ALNAAGV
+816 ALNAAGI
-823 EYNLTEKRP
+823 EYNLSEKRP
-832 TNTKNYFRFSDGFL
+832 TNTKNYFRFNDGFL
-846 SFDDNYAPD
+846 SFNDNYAPD
-855 AALLVNGLSVINTQE
+855 AALLVNGLAVINTQE

-954 RLVHFLYKSLATSY
+954 RLVHFLYKALATSY

-1030 RSYSLDKRTYDKSM
+1030 RSYSLDKRTYDKTM

-1063 STINMGIESTKG
+1063 ATINMGIESTKG

-1080 GELDRMSDAS
+1080 GELDRMSDAN
-1090 TLSITEAVTPF
+1090 TLSITEALTPF
-1101 GTTHDDPFRTA
+1101 GTTRDDPFRTA
-1112 MTFIQTAKHGMR
+1112 MTFIQTSKHGMR
-1124 TTEQHPLLVT
+1124 TNSQDPLLVT

-1147 TFAHKAKWPAV
+1147 TFAHKTKWDAI
-1158 VEEITDDY
+1158 VEEVNDDY
-1166 IIIANKANKSERE
+1166 MIIANKSNRSEKE

-1200 LDTPKKY
+1200 LDLAKNY
-1207 KKGDSIK
+1207 KKGQTIK
-1214 PGDIVAYDKESYSDK
+1214 PGEIIAYDKDSYSDK
-1229 IGIGNLAYNIGT
+1229 VGVGNLAYNIGT
-1241 LTKIAIMHT
+1241 LTKVAIMHT
-1250 EKGFE
+1250 DKGFE
-1255 DSACIS
+1255 DSAIIS
-1261 QDLSTKMA
+1261 QDLSEKMA
-1269 SEIVLQVNVLLDGK
+1269 SEIVLQVDVLMDAK
-1283 DIDIQCIEIGKP
+1283 DIDIQCVEIGKP
-1295 LQEGEVMMSYRS
+1295 LHEGEVIMSYRA

-1320 MIQKNTGDSSNE
+1320 MVSKNAGNESKE
-1332 LMDDIGKIKVKS
+1332 LMDEIGKIKVKS

-1349 LQDIKVYSTIPTSE
+1349 LQDIRIYSTIPTSE

-1370 FVNKHNGPVDKMK
+1370 FVNKYNAPIDKMK
-1383 SKLAKLGID
+1383 SKLSKLGID
-1392 GTQYGTSGVLPPVGK
+1392 ASQYGTSGVLPAVGK
-1407 LKHCEGKVLV
+1407 LKHAEGKVLV
-1417 EFFIKYYDKMSVGDK
+1417 EFYIKYYDKMSVGDK

-1438 LKGTVK
+1438 LKGVVK
-1444 EIFPEGKEPTSEYRP
+1444 EIFPEGKEPYSEYRP
-1459 NEKIHSF
+1459 EEKVHSF

-1476 VSSVLILGSLN
+1476 VTSVLTLGAIN

-1507 DL
+1507 NL

>member
-1 MGILNWFVKGFGVF
+1 
-15 YNIRLILPIRLLYE
+15 
-29 FQMKNEVKRYDF
+29 
-41 NNRIS
+41 
-46 EGGTTMPINIDKVK
+46 MPINIDKVK
-60 PFRLIKT
+60 PFRLLKT

-82 AIFLMTKSF
+82 AIFLMTKSLE
-91 DQSVN
+91 QSKQ
-96 LINHPLVS
+96 LIEHPLIS
-104 NLNMYNSYFLEW
+104 NLNMFNSYFLEW
-116 NAMYLI
+116 NAMYLLKPSRII
-122 NSNKI
+122 NKD
-127 VNESL
+127 L
-132 EVDDPYVSK
+132 DVDDVYNSK
-141 VYGNNPIVTES
+141 VYGNNPIMTES
-152 HFEDSGNLFFFSEAT
+152 HFEDSENLFFFSEAT
-167 PENVLDV
+167 PENVLDT
-174 RLRKILYRERLR
+174 RLRKILYKERLR
-186 NYNAIKSRVAN
+186 NSKDVKLRLNRIKN
-197 IKEQCK
+197 ECK
-203 YIRFTYP
+203 YIKYTYP
-210 TIDKYKNKNIYIDNH
+210 TIDKYKNKNIYVDNH
-225 IYNKIFDISE
+225 IYNKIFTMSE
-235 AYNRDKAV
+235 TYNRDKAI

-255 NPNYKGYTKKTVF
+255 NPNYKEYTKKTVL

-274 AGSIPTTSLFEFSK
+274 ASDIPTTALFEFSK

-303 TETLDKLAGIDF
+303 KENLDKLAGMDF
-315 VFLGH
+315 IFIGNNS
-320 TGWFKMRME
+320 WFKMKME
-329 DLDMKNLNLFKAN
+329 DLDMKNLNLFKTN

-352 EDNIPEDKDDIKT
+352 EDNVPEDKDDIKT
-365 RLIGKIEDLTG
+365 RLISKIEDLTG
-376 IQVNNVS
+376 IEVNNVS
-383 RASYIDPNAPIIS
+383 RVQDIDPTVPIKAEI
-396 VKQDEPKLITAKG
+396 KDQPKLIVAKG

-421 IEKPTEEKI
+421 IEKPTEDKI
-430 NQSVETIV
+430 NQSVENIV
-438 DFTKNAEEAER
+438 DYTKNAEEAEK

-491 ERIANAT
+491 EKIANST

-505 EDTPLQSTNLSDKVE
+505 EDTPLQSTDLSKNVE
-520 SIDDEW
+520 TIDDEW
-526 SDLKKPNFE
+526 ANLKKPNFE
-535 ADYNIDADIMKCLHS
+535 ADYNIDADIVKCLHS
-550 LSQNKDIPMSV
+550 LSQNKDVPMSV
-561 IDVSVEDRSTSED
+561 IDISTEDRSTSED
-574 SILTYTVHLEDS
+574 SIITYTVHLEDS

-649 GKINQSTNALIRS
+649 GKINQSTNALIRA

-673 DVKDGDA
+673 EIKDDNDIPT
-680 VASPSKIDLGN
+680 PSKIDLGN

-706 ELSKIFNKVTTS
+706 ELSKIFNKITTS

-745 GFMVIGI
+745 GFMVVGI
-752 TKDNQAITVP
+752 TKDNQPITVP
-762 ETGVSSA
+762 EEGVSSA
-769 LINHLGIHEYA
+769 LINHLGIHKYA
-780 YTFMKPGTRMTYSQA
+780 YTFMKPGARMTYSQA

-816 ALNAAGV
+816 ALNAAGI
-823 EYNLTEKRP
+823 EYNLSEKRP
-832 TNTKNYFRFSDGFL
+832 TNTKNYFRFNDGFL
-846 SFDDNYAPD
+846 SFNDSYAPD
-855 AALLVNGLSVINTQE
+855 AALLVNGLAVINTQE

-954 RLVHFLYKSLATSY
+954 RLVHFLYKALATSY

-1030 RSYSLDKRTYDKSM
+1030 RSYSLDKRTYDNTM

-1063 STINMGIESTKG
+1063 ATINMGIESTKG

-1080 GELDRMSDAS
+1080 GELDRMSDAN
-1090 TLSITEAVTPF
+1090 TLSITEALTPF
-1101 GTTHDDPFRTA
+1101 GTTRDDPFRTA
-1112 MTFIQTAKHGMR
+1112 MTFIQTSKHGMR
-1124 TTEQHPLLVT
+1124 TNSQDPLLVT

-1147 TFAHKAKWPAV
+1147 TFAHKTKWDAI
-1158 VEEITDDY
+1158 VEEVNDDY
-1166 IIIANKANKSERE
+1166 MIIANKSNRNEKE

-1200 LDTPKKY
+1200 LDLAKNY
-1207 KKGDSIK
+1207 KKGQTIK
-1214 PGDIVAYDKESYSDK
+1214 PGEIIAYDKDSYSDK
-1229 IGIGNLAYNIGT
+1229 VGVGNLAYNIGT
-1241 LTKIAIMHT
+1241 LTKVAIMHT
-1250 EKGFE
+1250 DKGFE
-1255 DSACIS
+1255 DSAIIS
-1261 QDLSTKMA
+1261 QDLSEKMA
-1269 SEIVLQVNVLLDGK
+1269 SEIVLQVDVLMDAK
-1283 DIDIQCIEIGKP
+1283 DIDIQCVEIGKP
-1295 LQEGEVMMSYRS
+1295 LHEGEVIMSYRA

-1320 MIQKNTGDSSNE
+1320 MVSKNAGNESKE
-1332 LMDDIGKIKVKS
+1332 LMDEIGKIKVKS

-1349 LQDIKVYSTIPTSE
+1349 LQDIKIYSTIPTSE

-1370 FVNKHNGPVDKMK
+1370 FVNKYNAPIDKMK
-1383 SKLAKLGID
+1383 SKLSKLGID
-1392 GTQYGTSGVLPPVGK
+1392 GSQYGTSGVLPAVGK
-1407 LKHCEGKVLV
+1407 LKHAEGKVLV
-1417 EFFIKYYDKMSVGDK
+1417 EFYIKYYDKMSVGDK

-1438 LKGTVK
+1438 LKGVVK
-1444 EIFPEGKEPTSEYRP
+1444 EIFPEGKEPYSEYRP
-1459 NEKIHSF
+1459 NETVHSF

-1476 VSSVLILGSLN
+1476 VTSVLTLGAIN

-1507 DL
+1507 NL